1 MLTLSLTRR
10 YGLDCKYNSLN
21 EIAEGGRNDHPLFY
35 FEESNNFVA
44 DAGLET
50 DGMATST
57 AKLQESLKQLAGV
70 DILED
75 GGTAFKSTFQI
86 MRELAGAWDNISD
99 MNRAAIIEQV
109 AGKRGASYF
118 SSMMMNWEDAEN
130 AYKEAMN
137 SAGSAVKENEAFL
150 DSIEGRKRVFK
161 SAFESLSNNLLNGDL
176 VKTGISAGTQIV
188 KGLDSVIKHTGGGS
202 TLLLGGILGKSMLSG
217 FTRLLG
223 ADSFMD
229 AAKYTANIANTTGI
243 KGAFKS
249 LFSLLSPMQIAMGG
263 ITAGAL
269 AIGAAYKVWDNSTIQ
284 LSDAQEK
291 LNDSLSNVSSAQQHI
306 STIQEQIA
314 TNNEKITQLRSNGVT
329 TIQQSAELSNLQRQN
344 ELLKTQMKYQETIS
358 ENENLK
364 AASSAKIALGITS
377 AYASLGTSGDGQFE
391 DRKLSK
397 FAQFGRAIFR
407 TPARLFGLVDDD
419 EITEMEYA
427 TRAAED
433 YTIAQQRLEE
443 AQNGRFVNKRVTAL
457 DTGNVDEEYRRELEK
472 YGTAKYFETQEE
484 AVDYWENQAKE
495 SFEAYSSTLQ
505 QQYQYLEAFT
515 DQSTGKA
522 LKGYEKEFQQVRNNI
537 NSLKYKTS
545 TSEEDFLSY
554 LLGSSADYDKVS
566 SELANLSL
574 NDGFV
579 KGWED
584 SSKALKQF
592 ISEANSA
599 GMTDAASAIE
609 RIWRTMASDSPN
621 GALALVED
629 NYESLTLS
637 MQEYETRSAN
647 VLKAAKAGFS
657 VSGLDVESRN
667 TLFGSYQEAMMD
679 TKNGTRLD
687 YRLFDSTRAKNASKE
702 IGENLLELRT
712 QQKLLSTLQKSY
724 ADINNKIN
732 SSYGL
737 SKAPLIAEYQ
747 ERANELKQEM
757 ATVKSNISNLK
768 AARTELNGLNSEVYQ
783 YMSVADGAYNQS
795 AVADSM
801 GDSFKALKE
810 AADTGKKTS
819 ASAREF
825 MNLWTNQDLTGMKNS
840 EIAAQWDT
848 AFANME
854 KYYDAQYNSQ
864 GNLEK
869 YVLNEGKIISE
880 INKAGDVMDKTF
892 ITAGKDIEMTSSHVL
907 NLAKVMGISE
917 SAVTEMVNAL
927 ADYGYNVSFIDTAED
942 IESIAAKADPSK
954 TVEYLE
960 RYNEEI
966 IKLRANGISSNQ
978 TKFGNIDLNNRQ
990 AIHWTEEELQKQQAS
1005 SEYGVQV
1012 GDVST
1017 VLGSWDKFGEAEI
1030 PIAYSPILQTENGAK
1045 LLSQNTVSEY
1055 LWGLI
1060 DKATES
1066 GVELNKENLLKLD
1079 TEGLEFDGL
1088 QIKNLIADIGDTA
1101 EKTAQ
1106 SMHSLGKNGAL
1117 DLNVKA
1123 LDSYIDDIQEAR
1135 NATESGA
1142 ELDALDAEMTKA
1154 LFVRKQITRS
1164 SETNGVLGI
1173 DTEKEVGAVQ
1183 DGVKA
1188 LQDLQEAY
1196 ESYEVAKEARSKY
1209 SIDAKL
1215 EEEEGL
1221 YEASL
1226 SRLSDYVKEQNLE
1239 AKIGLDSDASAE
1251 EIGEKLKQLLSE
1263 GGVGEINGKLDISN
1277 VDVIGGEVVQEKASE
1292 VAQGI
1297 AEAINTTLTES
1308 KSALDSYLGEGNY
1321 QVELDAQGNIVSVTV
1336 ADTAEIPE
1344 VEVTAEVKEYDTS
1357 LVPSETSYT
1366 TNTTNV
1372 TNNEVNNKVT
1382 ATTEGEEAVKE
1393 FSSSIQSVPKDWTS
1407 NVNAIVTGTAD
1418 VKEMGSAIDGVNSKA
1433 VSISASTSGVGEVAT
1448 LAGAIAGVQS
1458 KSVTI
1463 SVNASVSGVAQQFLG
1478 KAGFGVNGTAHFGGT
1493 AYSTGNWGVRKNETA
1508 LLGEVGSELVVN
1520 PKTGTWHTVDRAS
1533 FENLPK
1539 GAIVFNHKQTEELFK
1554 NGYVTSGG
1562 GHGRVVGSL
1571 LNGTAHASGTALA
1584 EGSDTKNNDVDF
1596 ISIRLKRLADALDRL
1611 TNTAELYENFEEKNL
1626 DMQKAIA
1633 KAYEGVNENLSAY
1646 NAYMA
1651 KANSVGLDESYASKV
1666 RNGSMDIENIED
1678 DDLRTKITDYQKWYE
1693 AAEAVQDTIISLK
1706 KQVKELAKQKFDNI
1720 TQSYDSF
1727 LSLVNAIHD
1736 KYSAMND
1743 LFEEMEGRQSIEY
1756 LQEMGGQNNSA
1767 IARLRGQISEL
1778 LTELHEQETT
1788 TALPWSEAW
1797 VEAQAKIN
1805 ETKKALYE
1813 ARLELQE
1820 VNNEIRK
1827 TNWVDY
1833 NNLTAQLEAY
1843 GDEVDTVYNLIGDLN
1858 SFESANAAIT
1868 QNGISKLGV
1877 LTSSLKNARQQVANY
1892 ETAYEALNKELQLG
1906 VINEQEYQDELLDL
1920 QKSQRGAVESV
1931 KKYKDEIVSLI
1942 KDGINAETEA
1952 FQKLIEARKKDLS
1965 KQKEADDYAKTVADK
1980 TKDINRIRAQVAA
1993 LSGDDSQATKARI
2006 KSLQADLLEM
2016 EEDLAETRRDHEY
2029 NTMVEAYDDEVEH
2042 FGEIQDD
2049 KIEAL
2054 TASLAQQNEAIS
2066 SALTL
2071 AMDNYSTIYGQLN
2084 DLVEEY
2090 GISLSSNLVNPWT
2103 EATDAI
2109 NEYQSALKRATSNAN
2124 ISSSGYVSETDN
2136 QSVTHYGNN
2145 GASSGNYKSLSNGT
2159 AILDSANMR
2168 GTVLG
2173 FIPKGSIAES
2183 DGATHGGWIHVKYN
2197 GVWGWTSIGNLQKAA
2212 RGTFNASKGLTLT
2225 DEYGL
2230 GSEAIITKQ
2239 GVLRQLNSGD
2249 MVFNASQKSMLWKLS
2264 QMDVPAMVGD
2274 LGASVGMLSRLGG
2287 NSDGSTNISMNYGSL
2302 LTVNGNVDRDA
2313 LPDLEGICKA
2323 ASEYIKKDIT
2333 STFRK
2338 IGVK

>member
-1 MLTLSLTRR
+1 ML
-10 YGLDCKYNSLN
+10 
-21 EIAEGGRNDHPLFY
+21 
-35 FEESNNFVA
+35 
-44 DAGLET
+44 
-50 DGMATST
+50 
-57 AKLQESLKQLAGV
+57 
-70 DILED
+70 
-75 GGTAFKSTFQI
+75 
-86 MRELAGAWDNISD
+86 
-99 MNRAAIIEQV
+99 
-109 AGKRGASYF
+109 
-118 SSMMMNWEDAEN
+118 NWEDAEK
-130 AYKEAMN
+130 AYQEATN

-161 SAFESLSNNLLNGDL
+161 SAFESFSNDLLNGDL
-176 VKTGISAGTQIV
+176 IKTGISAGTQIV
-188 KGLDSVIKHTGGGS
+188 KGLDFAVKRTGGGTGLLIGGIIGKNIIS
-202 TLLLGGILGKSMLSG
+202 TLSRTWGTNTLSST
-217 FTRLLG
+217 FT
-223 ADSFMD
+223 
-229 AAKYTANIANTTGI
+229 NTVD
-243 KGAFKS
+243 AFKNFGAKGTADLLMSS
-249 LFSLLSPMQIAMGG
+249 LTPLQKTFGA
-263 ITAGAL
+263 ITAGA
-269 AIGAAYKVWDNSTIQ
+269 AAVYAAYKIWDASTVQ
-284 LSDAQEK
+284 LSEAQEQ
-291 LNDSLSNVSSAQQHI
+291 LNDSLSNSSSAQQHVA
-306 STIQEQIA
+306 TIEEQI
-314 TNNEKITQLRSNGVT
+314 TKNEEKMSQIRSSGAT
-329 TIQQSAELSNLQRQN
+329 TITKSAELANLYRQN
-344 ELLKTQMKYQETIS
+344 ELLKTQAQYEQTI
-358 ENENLK
+358 
-364 AASSAKIALGITS
+364 A
-377 AYASLGTSGDGQFE
+377 D
-391 DRKLSK
+391 
-397 FAQFGRAIFR
+397 
-407 TPARLFGLVDDD
+407 
-419 EITEMEYA
+419 TES
-427 TRAAED
+427 TRAAESARASLGISTGYVNLKTPNGYGLASD
-433 YTIAQQRLEE
+433 YKLDKFSQFLYSLPIPFMSHDETITDSEYAMKIAEEYSIAQQRLKDAQEGRFYNDKTFGYSEE
-443 AQNGRFVNKRVTAL
+443 AKKNKAEYEREKEL
-457 DTGNVDEEYRRELEK
+457 YGDYFQESFDT
-472 YGTAKYFETQEE
+472 QQE
-484 AVDYWENQAKE
+484 AVEFWQGQVSEFGDEYNAV
-495 SFEAYSSTLQ
+495 LQ

-515 DQSTGKA
+515 DKNTGKA
-522 LKGYEKEFQQVRNNI
+522 LKGYEEDFQKVRNNI
-537 NSLKYKTS
+537 NSLKYKNTTS
-545 TSEEDFLSY
+545 DEDFISY
-554 LLGSSADYDKVS
+554 LLGSSSDYDKLS
-566 SELANLSL
+566 TELANLAL

-579 KGWED
+579 EGWED

-599 GMTDAASAIE
+599 GMTDAATKIE
-609 RIWRTMASDSPN
+609 RIWKSMASGAPN
-621 GALALVED
+621 AALALVED
-629 NYESLTLS
+629 NYESLTIS
-637 MQEYETRSAN
+637 MQEYEKRASNVAQSA
-647 VLKAAKAGFS
+647 KSGFG
-657 VSGLDVESRN
+657 VSGLGVESYDI
-667 TLFGSYQEAMMD
+667 LAGSYREAMMD
-679 TKNGTRLD
+679 TQNGIRLD
-687 YRLFDSTRAKNASKE
+687 YRLFDKARARDASKE
-702 IGENLLELRT
+702 IGENTSELRT
-712 QQKLLSTLQKSY
+712 QQKLLATLKSNY
-724 ADINNKIN
+724 ADVVSQMEEYGKRPN
-732 SSYGL
+732 SEATFASFA
-737 SKAPLIAEYQ
+737 S
-747 ERANELKQEM
+747 RANELKQEM
-757 ATVKSNISNLK
+757 SVVKSNISNLRS
-768 AARTELNGLNSEVYQ
+768 ARAELNGLNSEVYQ
-783 YMSVADGAYNQS
+783 YMNAADGSYNQS
-795 AVADSM
+795 AVTD
-801 GDSFKALKE
+801 ALGASYQDLIE
-810 AADTGKKTS
+810 SVESGKTS
-819 ASAREF
+819 SAAAREF
-825 MNLWTNQDLTGMKNS
+825 IDLWTFDDQTGKKNS
-840 EIAAQWDT
+840 EIVNEWG
-848 AFANME
+848 
-854 KYYDAQYNSQ
+854 DALGRMQQFFDPHTNGQ
-864 GNLEK
+864 GTVDK
-869 YVLNEGKIISE
+869 WVLNDTNL
-880 INKAGDVMDKTF
+880 INKLREAEQAMNVSFLDSNKNIKMN
-892 ITAGKDIEMTSSHVL
+892 SSHL
-907 NLAKVMGISE
+907 MNLAKYLDISK
-917 SAVTEMVNAL
+917 SNATELINAL
-927 ADYGYNVSFIDTAED
+927 ADYGYNVEISNTATDFADLASNAGDAKEILDSYEVNGDIGKYIKDYQEALLSGKQYDTKDVDEYIKSIQKAREEANTKGDGTATAELNEEMAFALEQREIMARTKETASVMARSIDEMGSGAIKDGISAMQQLQSAYDTYNASVGAYNYGIDVD
-942 IESIAAKADPSK
+942 IES
-954 TVEYLE
+954 
-960 RYNEEI
+960 
-966 IKLRANGISSNQ
+966 
-978 TKFGNIDLNNRQ
+978 
-990 AIHWTEEELQKQQAS
+990 
-1005 SEYGVQV
+1005 SEG
-1012 GDVST
+1012 
-1017 VLGSWDKFGEAEI
+1017 
-1030 PIAYSPILQTENGAK
+1030 
-1045 LLSQNTVSEY
+1045 
-1055 LWGLI
+1055 
-1060 DKATES
+1060 
-1066 GVELNKENLLKLD
+1066 ELN
-1079 TEGLEFDGL
+1079 
-1088 QIKNLIADIGDTA
+1088 
-1101 EKTAQ
+1101 
-1106 SMHSLGKNGAL
+1106 SAL
-1117 DLNVKA
+1117 
-1123 LDSYIDDIQEAR
+1123 
-1135 NATESGA
+1135 A
-1142 ELDALDAEMTKA
+1142 ELA
-1154 LFVRKQITRS
+1154 
-1164 SETNGVLGI
+1164 
-1173 DTEKEVGAVQ
+1173 
-1183 DGVKA
+1183 
-1188 LQDLQEAY
+1188 
-1196 ESYEVAKEARSKY
+1196 
-1209 SIDAKL
+1209 
-1215 EEEEGL
+1215 
-1221 YEASL
+1221 
-1226 SRLSDYVKEQNLE
+1226 DYVQEQDLE
-1239 AKIGLDSDASAE
+1239 AKIGLDEDASSI
-1251 EIGEKLKQLLSE
+1251 EIQDKLRSLLGE
-1263 GGVGEINGKLDISN
+1263 GGVGKINGELDISDFSI
-1277 VDVIGGEVVQEKASE
+1277 VGGEVAEEKASDI
-1292 VAQGI
+1292 ARGI
-1297 AEAINTTLTES
+1297 AEAINSTLSES
-1308 KSALDSYLGEGNY
+1308 KSALDTYLGEGNY
-1321 QVELDAQGNIVSVTV
+1321 QVELDARGNIVSVTV
-1336 ADTAEIPE
+1336 ANTSELPE
-1344 VEVTAEVKEYDTS
+1344 VPVTAEVNALTAGVAAEAFTVPVKGEVTEVVAQEYNDAPNVIAPTTVQIDATGNVTEVTMDES
-1357 LVPSETSYT
+1357 VGTPEVPVTADIQSYNAPEEATVSSTVHETKIT
-1366 TNTTNV
+1366 DNQVNTTFN
-1372 TNNEVNNKVT
+1372 
-1382 ATTEGEEAVKE
+1382 
-1393 FSSSIQSVPKDWTS
+1393 
-1407 NVNAIVTGTAD
+1407 
-1418 VKEMGSAIDGVNSKA
+1418 
-1433 VSISASTSGVGEVAT
+1433 ASTSGEDAVNALKDSIGNVNGKDVDVKANTTGQPEVAT
-1448 LAGAIAGVQS
+1448 LKSTIDSVNGKSVTVSATTSGVEDVSSLASAISGVQS
-1458 KSVTI
+1458 KSVSINVSANI
-1463 SVNASVSGVAQQFLG
+1463 SADARKAMGVG
-1478 KAGFGVNGTAHFGGT
+1478 GINGTAHFGGT

-1533 FENLPK
+1533 FERLPK
-1539 GAIVFNHKQTEELFK
+1539 GSIVFNHKQTEELFK

-1626 DMQKAIA
+1626 DTQKAIA

-1827 TNWVDY
+1827 TNWLDY

-1868 QNGISKLGV
+1868 QNGISKLGA

-2006 KSLQADLLEM
+2006 KSLQADLLKM

-2054 TASLAQQNEAIS
+2054 TASLAHQNEAIS

-2071 AMDNYSTIYGQLN
+2071 ARDNYATIYGQLN

-2124 ISSSGYVSETDN
+2124 ISSGGYVSETDN

-2173 FIPKGSIAES
+2173 FIPKGGIAES

-2249 MVFNASQKSMLWKLS
+2249 MVFNASQKNMLWKLS
-2264 QMDVPAMVGD
+2264 QMNVPAMIGD

>member
-1 MLTLSLTRR
+1 
-10 YGLDCKYNSLN
+10 
-21 EIAEGGRNDHPLFY
+21 
-35 FEESNNFVA
+35 
-44 DAGLET
+44 
-50 DGMATST
+50 
-57 AKLQESLKQLAGV
+57 
-70 DILED
+70 
-75 GGTAFKSTFQI
+75 
-86 MRELAGAWDNISD
+86 
-99 MNRAAIIEQV
+99 
-109 AGKRGASYF
+109 
-118 SSMMMNWEDAEN
+118 MNWEDAEN

-176 VKTGISAGTQIV
+176 VKTGITAGTQIV
-188 KGLDSVIKHTGGGS
+188 KGLDFAIKHTGGGT
-202 TLLLGGILGKSMLSG
+202 TLLLGGILGKSLVSG
-217 FTRLLG
+217 FTKLLG
-223 ADSFMD
+223 ADNFLD
-229 AAKYTANIANTTGI
+229 ATKFTANIANTTGAE
-243 KGAFKS
+243 GAFKS
-249 LFSLLSPMQIAMGG
+249 LFGLLSKTQLAMGA

-269 AIGAAYKVWDNSTIQ
+269 AIGVMYKVWDSSTIQ
-284 LSDAQEK
+284 LSDAQER
-291 LNDSLSNVSSAQQHI
+291 LNDSLSNVSSAQQHVA
-306 STIQEQIA
+306 TIQEQIIK
-314 TNNEKITQLRSNGVT
+314 NNERISQLRSNGVT
-329 TIQQSAELSNLQRQN
+329 TIAQSAELANLQRQN
-344 ELLKTQMKYQETIS
+344 DLLKTQEQYQQTIID
-358 ENENLK
+358 NESLK
-364 AASSAKIALGITS
+364 AASSAKIALGITN
-377 AYASLGTSGDGQFE
+377 AYASIGTGSDGQFE
-391 DRKLSK
+391 DKKLSK
-397 FAQFGRAIFR
+397 FAQFARAVFY
-407 TPARLFGLVDDD
+407 TPAKLFGLMTEDNG
-419 EITEMEYA
+419 ITEMEYA

-433 YTIAQQRLEE
+433 YAIAQQRLKE
-443 AQNGRFVNKRVTAL
+443 AQEGKFVNKRVTAL
-457 DTGNVDEEYRRELEK
+457 DTGEVDAEYRREREK
-472 YGTAKYFETQEE
+472 YGTAKYFATQQE
-484 AVDYWENQAKE
+484 AVDFWQTQADE
-495 SFEAYSSTLQ
+495 SFEAYSSTLK

-522 LKGYEKEFQQVRNNI
+522 LKGYENEFKEARNNI

-566 SELANLSL
+566 SELANLAL

-599 GMTDAASAIE
+599 GMTDAVSAIE
-609 RIWRTMASDSPN
+609 RIWRTMASDSPS

-629 NYESLTLS
+629 NFESLTIS

-679 TKNGTRLD
+679 TQNGTRLD
-687 YRLFDSTRAKNASKE
+687 YRLFDKARARNASKE
-702 IGENLLELRT
+702 IGDNTSELRT
-712 QQKLLSTLQKSY
+712 QQKLLATLQSNYDKVVN
-724 ADINNKIN
+724 DIE
-732 SSYGL
+732 SRTASYGGRYVTAEQMAVL
-737 SKAPLIAEYQ
+737 NDYKA
-747 ERANELKQEM
+747 RAQELKQEM
-757 ATVKSNISNLK
+757 SIVKSNISNLRS
-768 AARTELNGLNSEVYQ
+768 ARSELNGLNSEVYQ
-783 YMSVADGAYNQS
+783 YMTAADGSYNQS
-795 AVADSM
+795 AVTD
-801 GDSFKALKE
+801 ALGESYKDLI
-810 AADTGKKTS
+810 DTVESGKKSS

-825 MNLWTNQDLTGMKNS
+825 MDLWTFDDQTSKKNS
-840 EIAAQWDT
+840 EIVKEWDGALARMQQFFDPHT
-848 AFANME
+848 
-854 KYYDAQYNSQ
+854 NSQ
-864 GNLEK
+864 GTVDK
-869 YVLNEGKIISE
+869 YVLNAGNVISKLKE
-880 INKAGDVMDKTF
+880 AEQDMNVTFLDSDKN
-892 ITAGKDIEMTSSHVL
+892 IKMNSSHL
-907 NLAKVMGISE
+907 MNLAKWLNISK
-917 SAVTEMVNAL
+917 SNATELINAL
-927 ADYGYNVSFIDTAED
+927 ADYGYNVEISNTATD
-942 IESIAAKADPSK
+942 FADLASNAGDAKE
-954 TVEYLE
+954 V
-960 RYNEEI
+960 
-966 IKLRANGISSNQ
+966 
-978 TKFGNIDLNNRQ
+978 
-990 AIHWTEEELQKQQAS
+990 
-1005 SEYGVQV
+1005 
-1012 GDVST
+1012 
-1017 VLGSWDKFGEAEI
+1017 
-1030 PIAYSPILQTENGAK
+1030 
-1045 LLSQNTVSEY
+1045 
-1055 LWGLI
+1055 
-1060 DKATES
+1060 
-1066 GVELNKENLLKLD
+1066 
-1079 TEGLEFDGL
+1079 
-1088 QIKNLIADIGDTA
+1088 
-1101 EKTAQ
+1101 
-1106 SMHSLGKNGAL
+1106 
-1117 DLNVKA
+1117 
-1123 LDSYIDDIQEAR
+1123 LDSYGVTGNIGDYIKEYQEAFLSGKKYDTKNIDEYIKAIQEAR
-1135 NATESGA
+1135 VKANTNKDGASTA
-1142 ELDALDAEMTKA
+1142 ELNEEMAFALEQREIMARTTETSKIMAQNTEKMTSSIMRDGVSAMQELQSAYDNYNASTKA
-1154 LFVRKQITRS
+1154 K
-1164 SETNGVLGI
+1164 GYGI
-1173 DTEKEVGAVQ
+1173 DVDV
-1183 DGVKA
+1183 
-1188 LQDLQEAY
+1188 
-1196 ESYEVAKEARSKY
+1196 
-1209 SIDAKL
+1209 
-1215 EEEEGL
+1215 
-1221 YEASL
+1221 EASEGEL
-1226 SRLSDYVKEQNLE
+1226 NSALATLSDYVQEQDLE
-1239 AKIGLDSDASAE
+1239 TKIGLDEDASST
-1251 EIGEKLKQLLSE
+1251 EIQEKLRSMLGE
-1263 GGVGEINGKLDISN
+1263 GGVGKINGQLDISN
-1277 VDVIGGEVVQEKASE
+1277 VDITGEEVAQEKASE
-1292 VAQGI
+1292 VAQRI

-1308 KSALDSYLGEGNY
+1308 KSALDEYLGEGNY

-1344 VEVTAEVKEYDTS
+1344 VPVTADVQKYDMSGVADKAFSTT
-1357 LVPSETSYT
+1357 ETK
-1366 TNTTNV
+1366 V
-1372 TNNEVNNKVT
+1372 TNQVNNVQSNVT
-1382 ATTEGEEAVKE
+1382 ATTSGQDDVESLKSSVAGVADKAVDIKANTIGQAGVDTLR
-1393 FSSSIQSVPKDWTS
+1393 STI
-1407 NVNAIVTGTAD
+1407 NA
-1418 VKEMGSAIDGVNSKA
+1418 VNSKD
-1433 VSISASTSGVGEVAT
+1433 VTISASTSGVGEVAT

-2054 TASLAQQNEAIS
+2054 TASLAHQNEAIS

-2071 AMDNYSTIYGQLN
+2071 ARDNYATIYGQLN

-2124 ISSSGYVSETDN
+2124 ISSGGYVSETDN
-2136 QSVTHYGNN
+2136 QSITHYGNN
-2145 GASSGNYKSLSNGT
+2145 GVSSGNYKSLYNGT
-2159 AILDSANMR
+2159 AIMDSASMR

-2173 FIPKGSIAES
+2173 FIPKGSLAES
-2183 DGATHGGWIHVKYN
+2183 DGATHSGWIHVKYN

-2249 MVFNASQKSMLWKLS
+2249 MVFNASQKNMLWKLS
-2264 QMDVPAMVGD
+2264 QMNVPAMIGD
-2274 LGASVGMLSRLGG
+2274 LGASVGALSRLGG
-2287 NSDGSTNISMNYGSL
+2287 ENSGGANISMNYGSL

>member
-1 MLTLSLTRR
+1 
-10 YGLDCKYNSLN
+10 
-21 EIAEGGRNDHPLFY
+21 
-35 FEESNNFVA
+35 
-44 DAGLET
+44 
-50 DGMATST
+50 
-57 AKLQESLKQLAGV
+57 
-70 DILED
+70 
-75 GGTAFKSTFQI
+75 
-86 MRELAGAWDNISD
+86 
-99 MNRAAIIEQV
+99 
-109 AGKRGASYF
+109 
-118 SSMMMNWEDAEN
+118 
-130 AYKEAMN
+130 
-137 SAGSAVKENEAFL
+137 
-150 DSIEGRKRVFK
+150 
-161 SAFESLSNNLLNGDL
+161 
-176 VKTGISAGTQIV
+176 
-188 KGLDSVIKHTGGGS
+188 
-202 TLLLGGILGKSMLSG
+202 
-217 FTRLLG
+217 
-223 ADSFMD
+223 
-229 AAKYTANIANTTGI
+229 
-243 KGAFKS
+243 
-249 LFSLLSPMQIAMGG
+249 
-263 ITAGAL
+263 
-269 AIGAAYKVWDNSTIQ
+269 
-284 LSDAQEK
+284 
-291 LNDSLSNVSSAQQHI
+291 
-306 STIQEQIA
+306 
-314 TNNEKITQLRSNGVT
+314 
-329 TIQQSAELSNLQRQN
+329 
-344 ELLKTQMKYQETIS
+344 MKYQETIS

-407 TPARLFGLVDDD
+407 APAKLFGLVDDD

-443 AQNGRFVNKRVTAL
+443 AHNGKFVNKRVTAF
-457 DTGNVDEEYRRELEK
+457 DTGDVDEEYRREREK

-495 SFEAYSSTLQ
+495 SFEAYSSILQ

-522 LKGYEKEFQQVRNNI
+522 LRGYEKEFQQVRNNI

-566 SELANLSL
+566 SELANLAL

-592 ISEANSA
+592 IDEANSA
-599 GMTDAASAIE
+599 GMTDAVSAIE
-609 RIWRTMASDSPN
+609 RIWRTMASDSPS

-629 NYESLTLS
+629 NFESLTIS

-679 TKNGTRLD
+679 TQNGTRLD
-687 YRLFDSTRAKNASKE
+687 YRLFDKARARNASKE
-702 IGENLLELRT
+702 IGDNISELRT
-712 QQKLLSTLQKSY
+712 QQKLLATLQSNYDKVVN
-724 ADINNKIN
+724 DIE
-732 SSYGL
+732 SRTASYGGRYVTAEQMAVL
-737 SKAPLIAEYQ
+737 DDYKA
-747 ERANELKQEM
+747 RANELKQEM

-990 AIHWTEEELQKQQAS
+990 AIHWTDEELQKQQAS
-1005 SEYGVQV
+1005 SEYGIQV

-1055 LWGLI
+1055 LWGII

-1066 GVELNKENLLKLD
+1066 GVELNKENILKLD

-1106 SMHSLGKNGAL
+1106 SMHSLGENGAL

-1135 NATESGA
+1135 DATESGA

-1164 SETNGVLGI
+1164 SETNGVFGI

-1239 AKIGLDSDASAE
+1239 AKIGLDTDASSE

-1263 GGVGEINGKLDISN
+1263 GGVGKINGELDIS
-1277 VDVIGGEVVQEKASE
+1277 DFEITGGEVTQEKASE
-1292 VAQGI
+1292 AARQI
-1297 AEAINTTLTES
+1297 AESINTTLTES
-1308 KSALDSYLGEGNY
+1308 KSELDTYLGEGNY

-1336 ADTAEIPE
+1336 SDTAEIPE
-1344 VEVTAEVKEYDTS
+1344 IPVKAEVQGVAEQAFS
-1357 LVPSETSYT
+1357 N
-1366 TNTTNV
+1366 TNVERKITNV
-1372 TNNEVNNKVT
+1372 TDNQVNTTVSVT
-1382 ATTEGEEAVKE
+1382 AVGQESVDSLNKSISNTNGKNVEVVATPVGEIGVR
-1393 FSSSIQSVPKDWTS
+1393 
-1407 NVNAIVTGTAD
+1407 NLVNAIDRVRDKEAIVNAVTNGIETVQALA
-1418 VKEMGSAIDGVNSKA
+1418 SAIGGVNSKD
-1433 VSISASTSGVGEVAT
+1433 
-1448 LAGAIAGVQS
+1448 
-1458 KSVTI
+1458 VTI
-1463 SVNASVSGVAQQFLG
+1463 NVGASVSGVAQQFLG
-1478 KAGFGVNGTAHFGGT
+1478 KVGINGTAHFGGT

-1626 DMQKAIA
+1626 DTQKAIA

-1651 KANSVGLDESYASKV
+1651 KANSIGLDESYASKV

-1678 DDLRTKITDYQKWYE
+1678 DELRTKITDYQKWYE

-1720 TQSYDSF
+1720 TKSYDSF

-1767 IARLRGQISEL
+1767 ISRLRGQISEL
-1778 LTELHEQETT
+1778 LTELHFQE
-1788 TALPWSEAW
+1788 ANNAPMWSEAW

-1805 ETKKALYE
+1805 EVKKELYE

-1833 NNLTAQLEAY
+1833 NNLTSQLEAY

-1868 QNGISKLGV
+1868 QNGISKLGT

-1892 ETAYEALNKELQLG
+1892 ETAYEALNKELALG

-1931 KKYKDEIVSLI
+1931 KKYKDEIISLV

-1965 KQKEADDYAKTVADK
+1965 KQKEADDYAKTIADK

-2029 NTMVEAYDDEVEH
+2029 NTMVEAYDEEVEH

-2054 TASLAQQNEAIS
+2054 TESLAKQNDIIS

-2071 AMDNYSTIYGQLN
+2071 AKDNYSVIYGQLN

-2090 GISLSSNLVNPWT
+2090 GVSLSDNLVDPWV

-2109 NEYQSALKRATSNAN
+2109 NEYKAALQRATSNAS
-2124 ISSSGYVSETDN
+2124 ISSGGYVSETDN
-2136 QSVTHYGNN
+2136 QSITHYGDN
-2145 GASSGNYKSLSNGT
+2145 GVGRGNYRSLYDGT
-2159 AILDSANMR
+2159 AIMDSAHIR
-2168 GTVLG
+2168 GKVLG
-2173 FIPKGSIAES
+2173 FVPKGSIAES
-2183 DGATHGGWIHVKYN
+2183 DGAIHDGWIHIKYN
-2197 GVWGWTSIGNLQKAA
+2197 DVWGWTSIGNLKRAA

-2249 MVFNASQKSMLWKLS
+2249 MVFNASQKNMLWKLS
-2264 QMDVPAMVGD
+2264 QMNVPAMIGD
-2274 LGASVGMLSRLGG
+2274 LGASVGILSRLGG

-2302 LTVNGNVDRDA
+2302 LTVNGNVDREA
-2313 LPDLEGICKA
+2313 LPNLEDICKA

>member
-1 MLTLSLTRR
+1 MTVAANDAMQDPASTGTALRT
-10 YGLDCKYNSLN
+10 
-21 EIAEGGRNDHPLFY
+21 IALRLRGMKVAL
-35 FEESNNFVA
+35 A
-44 DAGLET
+44 DAGEET
-50 DGMATST
+50 DGMAVST

-75 GGTAFKSTFQI
+75 NGTTFKSTFQI
-86 MRELAGAWDNISD
+86 MRELAGAWDNLGD
-99 MNRAAIIEQV
+99 MAKASIIEQV

-118 SSMMMNWEDAEN
+118 SSMMLNWEDAEK
-130 AYKEAMN
+130 AYQEATN

-150 DSIEGRKRVFK
+150 NSIEGRKRVFK
-161 SAFESLSNNLLNGDL
+161 SAFESFSNDLLDGNLI
-176 VKTGISAGTQIV
+176 KTGISAGTQIV
-188 KGLDSVIKHTGGGS
+188 KGLDFAVKHTGGG
-202 TLLLGGILGKSMLSG
+202 TGLLIGGILSKNIISTLSRTWG
-217 FTRLLG
+217 TNTLSSTFT
-223 ADSFMD
+223 
-229 AAKYTANIANTTGI
+229 NTVD
-243 KGAFKS
+243 AFKNFGAKGTADLLMSS
-249 LFSLLSPMQIAMGG
+249 LTPLQKTFGA
-263 ITAGAL
+263 ITAGA
-269 AIGAAYKVWDNSTIQ
+269 AAVYAAYKIWDASTVQ
-284 LSDAQEK
+284 LSEAQEQ
-291 LNDSLSNVSSAQQHI
+291 LNDSLSNSTSAQQHVA
-306 STIQEQIA
+306 TIEEQI
-314 TNNEKITQLRSNGVT
+314 TKNEEKMSQIRSSGVT
-329 TIQQSAELSNLQRQN
+329 TITKSAELANLYRQN
-344 ELLKTQMKYQETIS
+344 ELLKTQAQYEQTIADTES
-358 ENENLK
+358 SR
-364 AASSAKIALGITS
+364 AAESARAALGISTG
-377 AYASLGTSGDGQFE
+377 YVNLKTPNGYGLASDYKLDKFSQFLYSLPIPFMSHSE
-391 DRKLSK
+391 
-397 FAQFGRAIFR
+397 
-407 TPARLFGLVDDD
+407 T
-419 EITEMEYA
+419 ITDSEYA
-427 TRAAED
+427 MKIAEE
-433 YTIAQQRLEE
+433 YSIAQQRLKDAQEGRFYNDKTFGYSEE
-443 AQNGRFVNKRVTAL
+443 AKKNKAEYEREKEL
-457 DTGNVDEEYRRELEK
+457 YGDYFLESFDT
-472 YGTAKYFETQEE
+472 QQE
-484 AVDYWENQAKE
+484 AVDFWQGQVSEFGDEYNAVLK
-495 SFEAYSSTLQ
+495 

-515 DQSTGKA
+515 DKNTGKA
-522 LKGYEKEFQQVRNNI
+522 LKGYETDFQKVRNNI
-537 NSLKYKTS
+537 NSLKYKNATS
-545 TSEEDFLSY
+545 DEDFLSY
-554 LLGSSADYDKVS
+554 LLGSSSDYDKLS
-566 SELANLSL
+566 TELANLAL

-584 SSKALKQF
+584 SSKALQQF
-592 ISEANSA
+592 INEANSA
-599 GMTDAASAIE
+599 GMTDATTKIE
-609 RIWRTMASDSPN
+609 RIWKSMASGAPN
-621 GALALVED
+621 AALALVED
-629 NYESLTLS
+629 NYEALTLS
-637 MQEYETRSAN
+637 MQEYEKRASN
-647 VLKAAKAGFS
+647 VVQAAKSGFG
-657 VSGLDVESRN
+657 VSGLGVESYDI
-667 TLFGSYQEAMMD
+667 LAGSYREAMMD
-679 TKNGTRLD
+679 TQNGIRLD
-687 YRLFDSTRAKNASKE
+687 YQLFDKARARDASKE
-702 IGENLLELRT
+702 IGENTSELRT
-712 QQKLLSTLQKSY
+712 QQKLLASLKSNYADVVSQMEEYGKRPNQSASTLESFT
-724 ADINNKIN
+724 N
-732 SSYGL
+732 
-737 SKAPLIAEYQ
+737 
-747 ERANELKQEM
+747 RANELKQEM
-757 ATVKSNISNLK
+757 SIVKSNISNLRS
-768 AARTELNGLNSEVYQ
+768 ARAELNGLNSEVYQ
-783 YMSVADGAYNQS
+783 YMNAADGSYNQS
-795 AVADSM
+795 AVTD
-801 GDSFKALKE
+801 ALGASYQDLIE
-810 AADTGKKTS
+810 SVESGKKSS
-819 ASAREF
+819 AAAREF
-825 MNLWTNQDLTGMKNS
+825 IDLWTFDDQTGKKNS
-840 EIAAQWDT
+840 EIVNEWG
-848 AFANME
+848 
-854 KYYDAQYNSQ
+854 DALGRMQQFFDPHTN
-864 GNLEK
+864 GHGTVDK
-869 YVLNEGKIISE
+869 WVLNDTNL
-880 INKAGDVMDKTF
+880 INKLREAEQAMNVSFLDSNKNIKMN
-892 ITAGKDIEMTSSHVL
+892 SSHL
-907 NLAKVMGISE
+907 MNLAKYLDISK
-917 SAVTEMVNAL
+917 SNATELINAL
-927 ADYGYNVSFIDTAED
+927 ADYGYNVEISNTATDFADLASNAGDAKEILDSYKVNGDIGKYIKDYQEALLGGKQYDTKDVDEYIKSIQKAREEANTKGDGTATAELNEEMAFALEQREIMARTKETASVMARSIDEMGSGSIKDGISAMQQLQSAYDTYNASVKAYDNYGIDVD
-942 IESIAAKADPSK
+942 IESSK
-954 TVEYLE
+954 
-960 RYNEEI
+960 
-966 IKLRANGISSNQ
+966 G
-978 TKFGNIDLNNRQ
+978 
-990 AIHWTEEELQKQQAS
+990 
-1005 SEYGVQV
+1005 
-1012 GDVST
+1012 
-1017 VLGSWDKFGEAEI
+1017 
-1030 PIAYSPILQTENGAK
+1030 
-1045 LLSQNTVSEY
+1045 
-1055 LWGLI
+1055 
-1060 DKATES
+1060 
-1066 GVELNKENLLKLD
+1066 ELN
-1079 TEGLEFDGL
+1079 
-1088 QIKNLIADIGDTA
+1088 
-1101 EKTAQ
+1101 
-1106 SMHSLGKNGAL
+1106 SAL
-1117 DLNVKA
+1117 
-1123 LDSYIDDIQEAR
+1123 
-1135 NATESGA
+1135 A
-1142 ELDALDAEMTKA
+1142 ELA
-1154 LFVRKQITRS
+1154 
-1164 SETNGVLGI
+1164 
-1173 DTEKEVGAVQ
+1173 
-1183 DGVKA
+1183 
-1188 LQDLQEAY
+1188 
-1196 ESYEVAKEARSKY
+1196 
-1209 SIDAKL
+1209 
-1215 EEEEGL
+1215 
-1221 YEASL
+1221 
-1226 SRLSDYVKEQNLE
+1226 DYVKEQDLE
-1239 AKIGLDSDASAE
+1239 AKIGLDEDASST
-1251 EIGEKLKQLLSE
+1251 EIQDKLSSLLE
-1263 GGVGEINGKLDISN
+1263 QGGVGKINGKLDIS
-1277 VDVIGGEVVQEKASE
+1277 DFEITGGEVAEEKASE
-1292 VAQGI
+1292 IAKGI

-1308 KSALDSYLGEGNY
+1308 KSALDEYLGEGNY

-1336 ADTAEIPE
+1336 SDTAEIPE
-1344 VEVTAEVKEYDTS
+1344 VPVQGEIQGYETKMPDVSSRVYEEKITSNQVNTTETLTAEVNGKESVDEFTS
-1357 LVPSETSYT
+1357 SV
-1366 TNTTNV
+1366 
-1372 TNNEVNNKVT
+1372 
-1382 ATTEGEEAVKE
+1382 
-1393 FSSSIQSVPKDWTS
+1393 QSVPKETTA
-1407 NVNAIVTGTAD
+1407 NVDADVTGTED
-1418 VKEMGSAIDGVNSKA
+1418 VNELVSAMGGVYDKSALITAITSGLEA
-1433 VSISASTSGVGEVAT
+1433 VSALAS
-1448 LAGAIAGVQS
+1448 AIAGVHS
-1458 KSVTI
+1458 KDVTI
-1463 SVNASVSGVAQQFLG
+1463 NVGASVSGVAQQFLG

-1539 GAIVFNHKQTEELFK
+1539 GSIVFNHKQTEELFK

-1626 DMQKAIA
+1626 DTQKAIA

-1720 TQSYDSF
+1720 TKSYDSF

-1868 QNGISKLGV
+1868 QNGISKLGI

-2054 TASLAQQNEAIS
+2054 TASLAHQNEAIS

-2071 AMDNYSTIYGQLN
+2071 ARDNYATIYGQLN

-2124 ISSSGYVSETDN
+2124 ISSGGYVSETDN
-2136 QSVTHYGNN
+2136 QSITHYGNN
-2145 GASSGNYKSLSNGT
+2145 GVSSGNYKSLYNGT
-2159 AILDSANMR
+2159 AIMDSASMR

-2173 FIPKGSIAES
+2173 FIPKGSLAES
-2183 DGATHGGWIHVKYN
+2183 DGATHSGWIHVKYN

-2274 LGASVGMLSRLGG
+2274 LALSVGALSRIDGENIGG
-2287 NSDGSTNISMNYGSL
+2287 ANISMNYGSL

>member
-1 MLTLSLTRR
+1 
-10 YGLDCKYNSLN
+10 
-21 EIAEGGRNDHPLFY
+21 
-35 FEESNNFVA
+35 
-44 DAGLET
+44 
-50 DGMATST
+50 
-57 AKLQESLKQLAGV
+57 
-70 DILED
+70 
-75 GGTAFKSTFQI
+75 
-86 MRELAGAWDNISD
+86 
-99 MNRAAIIEQV
+99 
-109 AGKRGASYF
+109 
-118 SSMMMNWEDAEN
+118 MNWEDAEK
-130 AYKEAMN
+130 AYQEATN

-176 VKTGISAGTQIV
+176 VKTGITAGTQIV
-188 KGLDSVIKHTGGGS
+188 KGLDFAIKHTGGG
-202 TLLLGGILGKSMLSG
+202 TFLLGGGMLLKSVASG
-217 FTRLLG
+217 LTKTLMSDSAFGALTDVFSNVRTFGIKSTVGSLLKLLTPMQTTLG
-223 ADSFMD
+223 AIGV
-229 AAKYTANIANTTGI
+229 AAATVGI
-243 KGAFKS
+243 
-249 LFSLLSPMQIAMGG
+249 
-263 ITAGAL
+263 
-269 AIGAAYKVWDNSTIQ
+269 AYKVWDVNTVQ
-284 LSDAQEK
+284 LSEAHEK

-306 STIQEQIA
+306 ATIEEQISA
-314 TNNEKITQLRSNGVT
+314 NEEKISQIRKSGAT
-329 TIQQSAELSNLQRQN
+329 TITKTAELSNLQKQN
-344 ELLKTQMKYQETIS
+344 ELLKIQQQYQQTIADTES
-358 ENENLK
+358 LK
-364 AASSAKIALGITS
+364 AASSARLALNISGGYVS
-377 AYASLGTSGDGQFE
+377 GGGTSNDGVRSDKKVGKFTQFL
-391 DRKLSK
+391 RTIF
-397 FAQFGRAIFR
+397 FARDND
-407 TPARLFGLVDDD
+407 L
-419 EITEMEYA
+419 TETEYA
-427 TRAAED
+427 LRTAED
-433 YTIAQQRLEE
+433 YSVAQQRLNE
-443 AQNGRFVNKRVTAL
+443 ARLGQFVNKDIFGSAN
-457 DTGNVDEEYRRELEK
+457 DKEYDRELEK
-472 YGTAKYFETQEE
+472 YGTVKTFKTQQE
-484 AVDYWENQAKE
+484 AVEFWESQTSSLYEEYATSLSQQYKYLE
-495 SFEAYSSTLQ
+495 SF
-505 QQYQYLEAFT
+505 T
-515 DQSTGKA
+515 DKSTGKA
-522 LKGYEKEFQQVRNNI
+522 LKGYEKDFQRVRDNI
-537 NSLKYKTS
+537 NSLQYKTA
-545 TSEEDFLSY
+545 TSDESFLNY
-554 LLGSSADYDKVS
+554 LLGSSTDYDKVS
-566 SELANLSL
+566 SELANLAL

-584 SSKALKQF
+584 SSKALEQF
-592 ISEANSA
+592 INEANSA
-599 GMTDAASAIE
+599 GMTNATEKIE
-609 RIWRTMASDSPN
+609 NIWKSMASGSPN
-621 GALALVED
+621 AALSLVED

-637 MQEYETRSAN
+637 MQEYETRSTN

-657 VSGLDVESRN
+657 VGGLDVESRN

-679 TKNGTRLD
+679 TQNGIRLD
-687 YRLFDSTRAKNASKE
+687 YRLFDKARARNASKE
-702 IGENLLELRT
+702 IGDNTSELRT
-712 QQKLLSTLQKSY
+712 QQKLLATLKNNYAEVESQIEEYSKRPTQSASTLESFT
-724 ADINNKIN
+724 N
-732 SSYGL
+732 
-737 SKAPLIAEYQ
+737 
-747 ERANELKQEM
+747 RANELKQEM
-757 ATVKSNISNLK
+757 SIVKSNISNLRS
-768 AARTELNGLNSEVYQ
+768 ARSELNGLNSEVYQ
-783 YMSVADGAYNQS
+783 YMNAADGSYNQS
-795 AVADSM
+795 AVTD
-801 GDSFKALKE
+801 ALGE
-810 AADTGKKTS
+810 SYQDLIESVESGKTS
-819 ASAREF
+819 SAAAREF
-825 MNLWTNQDLTGMKNS
+825 IDLWTFDDQTSKKNS
-840 EIAAQWDT
+840 EIVNEWGDSLARMQQFFDPHT
-848 AFANME
+848 NG
-854 KYYDAQYNSQ
+854 Q
-864 GNLEK
+864 GTVDK
-869 YVLNEGKIISE
+869 WVLNDTNL
-880 INKAGDVMDKTF
+880 INKLREAEQAMNVSFLDSDNNIKMN
-892 ITAGKDIEMTSSHVL
+892 SSHL
-907 NLAKVMGISE
+907 MNLAKYLNISK
-917 SAVTEMVNAL
+917 SNATALINAL
-927 ADYGYNVSFIDTAED
+927 NDYGYNIEISNTATDFADLASNAGDAKEILDSYEVNGDIGKYIKDYQEALLSGKQYDTKDVDEYIKSIQKAREEANVKGDGTATAELNEEMAFALEQREIMARTKETASVMARSIDEMGSGSIKDGISAMQQLQSAYDTYNASVKAYDNYGIDVD
-942 IESIAAKADPSK
+942 IESSK
-954 TVEYLE
+954 
-960 RYNEEI
+960 
-966 IKLRANGISSNQ
+966 G
-978 TKFGNIDLNNRQ
+978 
-990 AIHWTEEELQKQQAS
+990 
-1005 SEYGVQV
+1005 
-1012 GDVST
+1012 
-1017 VLGSWDKFGEAEI
+1017 
-1030 PIAYSPILQTENGAK
+1030 
-1045 LLSQNTVSEY
+1045 
-1055 LWGLI
+1055 
-1060 DKATES
+1060 
-1066 GVELNKENLLKLD
+1066 ELN
-1079 TEGLEFDGL
+1079 
-1088 QIKNLIADIGDTA
+1088 
-1101 EKTAQ
+1101 
-1106 SMHSLGKNGAL
+1106 SAL
-1117 DLNVKA
+1117 
-1123 LDSYIDDIQEAR
+1123 
-1135 NATESGA
+1135 A
-1142 ELDALDAEMTKA
+1142 ELA
-1154 LFVRKQITRS
+1154 
-1164 SETNGVLGI
+1164 
-1173 DTEKEVGAVQ
+1173 
-1183 DGVKA
+1183 
-1188 LQDLQEAY
+1188 
-1196 ESYEVAKEARSKY
+1196 
-1209 SIDAKL
+1209 
-1215 EEEEGL
+1215 
-1221 YEASL
+1221 
-1226 SRLSDYVKEQNLE
+1226 DYVKEQDLE
-1239 AKIGLDSDASAE
+1239 AKIGLDEDASST
-1251 EIGEKLKQLLSE
+1251 EIQDKLSGLLKE
-1263 GGVGEINGKLDISN
+1263 GGVGKINGKLDISDFSI
-1277 VDVIGGEVVQEKASE
+1277 VGGEVVEEKASE
-1292 VAQGI
+1292 TAQRI

-1344 VEVTAEVKEYDTS
+1344 VPVTADVQGYDMSGVASASFT
-1357 LVPSETSYT
+1357 ETK
-1366 TNTTNV
+1366 V
-1372 TNNEVNNKVT
+1372 TNKINNEQTNLT
-1382 ATTEGEEAVKE
+1382 ANTSGQDAVEEFA
-1393 FSSSIQSVPKDWTS
+1393 SSIQGVPKDWTS
-1407 NVNAIVTGTAD
+1407 NVNAIVSGTAD
-1418 VKEMGSAIDGVNSKA
+1418 VKEMGSAIGGVNSKD
-1433 VSISASTSGVGEVAT
+1433 VSITASTSGVGEVSI
-1448 LAGAIAGVQS
+1448 LANAIAGVQS

-1463 SVNASVSGVAQQFLG
+1463 SVGASVSGVAQQFLG

-1720 TQSYDSF
+1720 TKSYDSF

-2054 TASLAQQNEAIS
+2054 TASLAHQNEAIS

-2071 AMDNYSTIYGQLN
+2071 ARDNYATIYGQLN

-2124 ISSSGYVSETDN
+2124 ISSGGYVSETDN
-2136 QSVTHYGNN
+2136 QSITHYGNN
-2145 GASSGNYKSLSNGT
+2145 GVSSGNYKSLYNGT
-2159 AILDSANMR
+2159 AIMDSASMR

-2173 FIPKGSIAES
+2173 FIPKGSLAES
-2183 DGATHGGWIHVKYN
+2183 DGATHSGWIHVKYN

-2274 LGASVGMLSRLGG
+2274 LALSVGALSRLGG
-2287 NSDGSTNISMNYGSL
+2287 ENSGGANISMNYGSL

>member
-1 MLTLSLTRR
+1 
-10 YGLDCKYNSLN
+10 
-21 EIAEGGRNDHPLFY
+21 
-35 FEESNNFVA
+35 
-44 DAGLET
+44 
-50 DGMATST
+50 
-57 AKLQESLKQLAGV
+57 
-70 DILED
+70 
-75 GGTAFKSTFQI
+75 
-86 MRELAGAWDNISD
+86 
-99 MNRAAIIEQV
+99 
-109 AGKRGASYF
+109 
-118 SSMMMNWEDAEN
+118 MNWEDAEN

-188 KGLDSVIKHTGGGS
+188 KGLDFAIKHTGGGT
-202 TLLLGGILGKSMLSG
+202 TLLLGGILGKSLMSG
-217 FTRLLG
+217 FTKLLG
-223 ADSFMD
+223 ADNFLD
-229 AAKYTANIANTTGI
+229 ATKFTANIANTTGAE
-243 KGAFKS
+243 GAFKS
-249 LFSLLSPMQIAMGG
+249 LFGLLSKTQLAMGA

-269 AIGAAYKVWDNSTIQ
+269 AIGVMYKVWDSSTIQ
-284 LSDAQEK
+284 LSDAQER
-291 LNDSLSNVSSAQQHI
+291 LNDSLSNVSSAQQHVA
-306 STIQEQIA
+306 TIQEQIIK
-314 TNNEKITQLRSNGVT
+314 NNERISQLRSNGVT
-329 TIQQSAELSNLQRQN
+329 TIAQSAELANLQRQN
-344 ELLKTQMKYQETIS
+344 DLLKTQEQYQQTII
-358 ENENLK
+358 ENESLK
-364 AASSAKIALGITS
+364 AASSAKIALGITN
-377 AYASLGTSGDGQFE
+377 AYASLGTGSDGQFE
-391 DRKLSK
+391 DKKLSK
-397 FAQFGRAIFR
+397 FAQFARAVFY
-407 TPARLFGLVDDD
+407 TPAKLFGLMTEDNG
-419 EITEMEYA
+419 ITEMEYA

-433 YTIAQQRLEE
+433 YVIAQQRLKE
-443 AQNGRFVNKRVTAL
+443 AQEGKFVNKRVTAL
-457 DTGNVDEEYRRELEK
+457 DTGEVDAEYRREREK
-472 YGTAKYFETQEE
+472 YGTAKYFATQQE
-484 AVDYWENQAKE
+484 AVDFWQTQADE
-495 SFEAYSSTLQ
+495 SFEAYSSTLK

-522 LKGYEKEFQQVRNNI
+522 LKGYENEFKEARNNI

-566 SELANLSL
+566 SELANLAL

-599 GMTDAASAIE
+599 GMTDAVSAIE
-609 RIWRTMASDSPN
+609 RIWRTMASDSPS

-629 NYESLTLS
+629 NFESLTIS

-679 TKNGTRLD
+679 TQNGTRLD
-687 YRLFDSTRAKNASKE
+687 YRLFDKARARNASKE
-702 IGENLLELRT
+702 IGDNTSELRT
-712 QQKLLSTLQKSY
+712 QQKLLATLQSNYDKVVN
-724 ADINNKIN
+724 DIE
-732 SSYGL
+732 SRTASYGGRYVTAEQMAVL
-737 SKAPLIAEYQ
+737 NDYKA
-747 ERANELKQEM
+747 RAQELKQEM
-757 ATVKSNISNLK
+757 STVKSNISNLRS
-768 AARTELNGLNSEVYQ
+768 ARSELNGLNSEVYQ
-783 YMSVADGAYNQS
+783 YMTAADGSYNQS
-795 AVADSM
+795 AVTD
-801 GDSFKALKE
+801 ALGESYKDLI
-810 AADTGKKTS
+810 DTVESGKKSS

-825 MNLWTNQDLTGMKNS
+825 MDLWTFDDQTSKKNS
-840 EIAAQWDT
+840 EIVKEWDGALARMQQFFDPHT
-848 AFANME
+848 
-854 KYYDAQYNSQ
+854 NSQ
-864 GNLEK
+864 GTVDK
-869 YVLNEGKIISE
+869 YVLNAGNVISKLKE
-880 INKAGDVMDKTF
+880 AEQDMNVTFLDSDKN
-892 ITAGKDIEMTSSHVL
+892 IKMNSSHL
-907 NLAKVMGISE
+907 MNLAKWLNISK
-917 SAVTEMVNAL
+917 SNATELINAL
-927 ADYGYNVSFIDTAED
+927 ADYGYNVEISNTATD
-942 IESIAAKADPSK
+942 FADLASNAGDAK
-954 TVEYLE
+954 
-960 RYNEEI
+960 
-966 IKLRANGISSNQ
+966 
-978 TKFGNIDLNNRQ
+978 
-990 AIHWTEEELQKQQAS
+990 
-1005 SEYGVQV
+1005 QV
-1012 GDVST
+1012 
-1017 VLGSWDKFGEAEI
+1017 
-1030 PIAYSPILQTENGAK
+1030 
-1045 LLSQNTVSEY
+1045 
-1055 LWGLI
+1055 
-1060 DKATES
+1060 
-1066 GVELNKENLLKLD
+1066 
-1079 TEGLEFDGL
+1079 
-1088 QIKNLIADIGDTA
+1088 
-1101 EKTAQ
+1101 
-1106 SMHSLGKNGAL
+1106 
-1117 DLNVKA
+1117 
-1123 LDSYIDDIQEAR
+1123 LDSYGVTGNIGDYIKEYQEAFLSGKKYDTKNIDEYIKAIQEAR
-1135 NATESGA
+1135 VKANTNKDGASTA
-1142 ELDALDAEMTKA
+1142 ELNEEMAFALEQREIMARTTETSKIMAQNTEKMTSSIMRDGVSAMQELQSAYDNYNASTKA
-1154 LFVRKQITRS
+1154 K
-1164 SETNGVLGI
+1164 GYGI
-1173 DTEKEVGAVQ
+1173 DVDV
-1183 DGVKA
+1183 
-1188 LQDLQEAY
+1188 
-1196 ESYEVAKEARSKY
+1196 
-1209 SIDAKL
+1209 
-1215 EEEEGL
+1215 
-1221 YEASL
+1221 EASEGEL
-1226 SRLSDYVKEQNLE
+1226 NSALATLSDYVQEQDLE
-1239 AKIGLDSDASAE
+1239 TKIGLDEDASST
-1251 EIGEKLKQLLSE
+1251 EIQEKLRSMLGE
-1263 GGVGEINGKLDISN
+1263 GGVGKINGQLDISN
-1277 VDVIGGEVVQEKASE
+1277 VDITGEEVAQEKASE

-1344 VEVTAEVKEYDTS
+1344 VPVTADVQKYDMSGVADKAFSTT
-1357 LVPSETSYT
+1357 ETK
-1366 TNTTNV
+1366 V
-1372 TNNEVNNKVT
+1372 TNQVNNVQSNVT
-1382 ATTEGEEAVKE
+1382 ATTSGQDAVESLKSSVEGVADKAVDIKANTIGQAGVDTLR
-1393 FSSSIQSVPKDWTS
+1393 STI
-1407 NVNAIVTGTAD
+1407 NA
-1418 VKEMGSAIDGVNSKA
+1418 VNSKD
-1433 VSISASTSGVGEVAT
+1433 VTISAATSGVGEVAT

-1533 FENLPK
+1533 FERLPK

-1720 TQSYDSF
+1720 TKSYDSF

-2054 TASLAQQNEAIS
+2054 TASLAHQNEAIS

-2071 AMDNYSTIYGQLN
+2071 AKDNYETIYGQLN

-2124 ISSSGYVSETDN
+2124 ISSGGYVSETDN
-2136 QSVTHYGNN
+2136 QSITHYGNN
-2145 GASSGNYKSLSNGT
+2145 GVSSGNYKSLYNGT
-2159 AILDSANMR
+2159 AIMDSASMR

-2173 FIPKGSIAES
+2173 FIPKGSLAES
-2183 DGATHGGWIHVKYN
+2183 DGATHSGWIHVKYN

-2264 QMDVPAMVGD
+2264 QIDVPAMIGD
-2274 LGASVGMLSRLGG
+2274 LALSVGALSRLGG
-2287 NSDGSTNISMNYGSL
+2287 ENSGGANISMNYGSL

>member
-1 MLTLSLTRR
+1 
-10 YGLDCKYNSLN
+10 
-21 EIAEGGRNDHPLFY
+21 
-35 FEESNNFVA
+35 
-44 DAGLET
+44 
-50 DGMATST
+50 
-57 AKLQESLKQLAGV
+57 
-70 DILED
+70 
-75 GGTAFKSTFQI
+75 
-86 MRELAGAWDNISD
+86 
-99 MNRAAIIEQV
+99 
-109 AGKRGASYF
+109 
-118 SSMMMNWEDAEN
+118 MNWEDAEK
-130 AYKEAMN
+130 AYQEATN
-137 SAGSAVKENEAFL
+137 SAGSAIKENEAFL

-176 VKTGISAGTQIV
+176 VKTGITAGTQIV
-188 KGLDSVIKHTGGGS
+188 KGLDFAIKHTGGGT
-202 TLLLGGILGKSMLSG
+202 TLLLGGIIGKSLMSG
-217 FTRLLG
+217 FTKLLG
-223 ADSFMD
+223 ADNFLD
-229 AAKYTANIANTTGI
+229 ATKFTANIANTTGTS
-243 KGAFKS
+243 GAFKS
-249 LFSLLSPMQIAMGG
+249 LFGLLSKTQLAMGA

-269 AIGAAYKVWDNSTIQ
+269 AIGVMYKVWDTSTIQ
-284 LSDAQEK
+284 LSDAQER
-291 LNDSLSNVSSAQQHI
+291 LNDSLSNVSSAQQHVA
-306 STIQEQIA
+306 TIQEQIIK
-314 TNNEKITQLRSNGVT
+314 NNERISQLRSNGVT
-329 TIQQSAELSNLQRQN
+329 TIAQSAELANLQRQN
-344 ELLKTQMKYQETIS
+344 DLLKTQEQYQQTIID
-358 ENENLK
+358 NESLK
-364 AASSAKIALGITS
+364 AASSAKIALGITN
-377 AYASLGTSGDGQFE
+377 AYASLGTGSDGQFE
-391 DRKLSK
+391 DKKLSK
-397 FAQFGRAIFR
+397 FAQFARAVFY
-407 TPARLFGLVDDD
+407 TPAKLFGLMTEDNG
-419 EITEMEYA
+419 ITEMEYA

-433 YTIAQQRLEE
+433 YAIAQQRLKE
-443 AQNGRFVNKRVTAL
+443 AQEGKFVNKRVTAL
-457 DTGNVDEEYRRELEK
+457 DTGEVDAEYRREREK
-472 YGTAKYFETQEE
+472 YGTAKYFATQQE
-484 AVDYWENQAKE
+484 AVDFWQTQVDE
-495 SFEAYSSTLQ
+495 SFEAYSSTLK

-522 LKGYEKEFQQVRNNI
+522 LKGYENEFKEARNNI

-566 SELANLSL
+566 SELANLAL

-592 ISEANSA
+592 IDEANSA
-599 GMTDAASAIE
+599 GMTDAVSAIE
-609 RIWRTMASDSPN
+609 RIWRTMASDSPS

-629 NYESLTLS
+629 NFESLTIS

-679 TKNGTRLD
+679 TQNGIRLD
-687 YRLFDSTRAKNASKE
+687 YRLFDKARARNASKE
-702 IGENLLELRT
+702 IGDNTSELRT
-712 QQKLLSTLQKSY
+712 QQKLLATLQSNYDKVVN
-724 ADINNKIN
+724 DIE
-732 SSYGL
+732 SRTASYGGRYVTAEQMAVIDDY
-737 SKAPLIAEYQ
+737 KA
-747 ERANELKQEM
+747 RAQELKQEM
-757 ATVKSNISNLK
+757 STVKSNISNLRS
-768 AARTELNGLNSEVYQ
+768 ARSELNGLNSEVYQ
-783 YMSVADGAYNQS
+783 YMTAADGSYNQS
-795 AVADSM
+795 AVTD
-801 GDSFKALKE
+801 ALGESYKDLI
-810 AADTGKKTS
+810 DTVESGKKSS
-819 ASAREF
+819 AAAREF
-825 MNLWTNQDLTGMKNS
+825 IDLWTFDDQTGKKNS
-840 EIAAQWDT
+840 EIVNEWDKALGRMQQFFDPHT
-848 AFANME
+848 
-854 KYYDAQYNSQ
+854 NSQ
-864 GNLEK
+864 GTVDK
-869 YVLNEGKIISE
+869 YVLNAENVISKLKE
-880 INKAGDVMDKTF
+880 AEQDMNVTFLDSDKN
-892 ITAGKDIEMTSSHVL
+892 IKMNSSHL
-907 NLAKVMGISE
+907 MNLAKWLNISK
-917 SAVTEMVNAL
+917 SNATELINAL
-927 ADYGYNVSFIDTAED
+927 ADYGYNVEISNTATD
-942 IESIAAKADPSK
+942 FADLASNAGDAKK
-954 TVEYLE
+954 V
-960 RYNEEI
+960 
-966 IKLRANGISSNQ
+966 
-978 TKFGNIDLNNRQ
+978 
-990 AIHWTEEELQKQQAS
+990 
-1005 SEYGVQV
+1005 
-1012 GDVST
+1012 
-1017 VLGSWDKFGEAEI
+1017 
-1030 PIAYSPILQTENGAK
+1030 
-1045 LLSQNTVSEY
+1045 
-1055 LWGLI
+1055 
-1060 DKATES
+1060 
-1066 GVELNKENLLKLD
+1066 
-1079 TEGLEFDGL
+1079 
-1088 QIKNLIADIGDTA
+1088 
-1101 EKTAQ
+1101 
-1106 SMHSLGKNGAL
+1106 
-1117 DLNVKA
+1117 
-1123 LDSYIDDIQEAR
+1123 LDSYGVTGNIGDYIKEYQEASLSGKKYDTKNIDEYIKAIQEAR
-1135 NATESGA
+1135 VKANTNKDGASTA
-1142 ELDALDAEMTKA
+1142 ELNEEMAFALEQREIMARTTETSKIMAQNTEKMTSSIMRDGVSAMQELQSAYDNYNASTKA
-1154 LFVRKQITRS
+1154 K
-1164 SETNGVLGI
+1164 GYGI
-1173 DTEKEVGAVQ
+1173 DVDV
-1183 DGVKA
+1183 
-1188 LQDLQEAY
+1188 
-1196 ESYEVAKEARSKY
+1196 
-1209 SIDAKL
+1209 
-1215 EEEEGL
+1215 
-1221 YEASL
+1221 EASEGEL
-1226 SRLSDYVKEQNLE
+1226 NSALATLSDYVQEQDLE
-1239 AKIGLDSDASAE
+1239 TKIGLDEDASST
-1251 EIGEKLKQLLSE
+1251 EIQEKLRSMLGE
-1263 GGVGEINGKLDISN
+1263 GGVGKINGQLDISN
-1277 VDVIGGEVVQEKASE
+1277 VDITGEEVAQEKASE
-1292 VAQGI
+1292 VAKGI

-1308 KSALDSYLGEGNY
+1308 KSALDEYLGEGNY

-1336 ADTAEIPE
+1336 SDTAEIPE
-1344 VEVTAEVKEYDTS
+1344 VPVTADVQKYDMSGVADKAFSTT
-1357 LVPSETSYT
+1357 ETK
-1366 TNTTNV
+1366 V
-1372 TNNEVNNKVT
+1372 TNQVNNVQSNVT
-1382 ATTEGEEAVKE
+1382 ATTSGQDDVESLKSSVAGVADKAVDIKANTIGQAGVDTLR
-1393 FSSSIQSVPKDWTS
+1393 STI
-1407 NVNAIVTGTAD
+1407 NA
-1418 VKEMGSAIDGVNSKA
+1418 VNSKD
-1433 VSISASTSGVGEVAT
+1433 VTISAATSGVGEVAT

-1493 AYSTGNWGVRKNETA
+1493 AYSTGNWGVRNNETA

-1626 DMQKAIA
+1626 DTQKAIA
-1633 KAYEGVNENLSAY
+1633 KSYEGVNENLSAY

-1720 TQSYDSF
+1720 TKSYDSF

-2054 TASLAQQNEAIS
+2054 TASLAHQNEVIS

-2071 AMDNYSTIYGQLN
+2071 ARDNYATIYGQLN

-2109 NEYQSALKRATSNAN
+2109 NEYQSALKRSTSNAN
-2124 ISSSGYVSETDN
+2124 ISSGGYVSETDN
-2136 QSVTHYGNN
+2136 QSITHYGNN
-2145 GASSGNYKSLSNGT
+2145 GVSSGNYKSLYNGT
-2159 AILDSANMR
+2159 AIMDSASMR

-2173 FIPKGSIAES
+2173 FIPKGSLAES
-2183 DGATHGGWIHVKYN
+2183 DGATHSGWIHVKYN

-2274 LGASVGMLSRLGG
+2274 LALSVGALSRLGG
-2287 NSDGSTNISMNYGSL
+2287 ENSGGANISMNYGSL

>member
-1 MLTLSLTRR
+1 
-10 YGLDCKYNSLN
+10 
-21 EIAEGGRNDHPLFY
+21 
-35 FEESNNFVA
+35 
-44 DAGLET
+44 
-50 DGMATST
+50 
-57 AKLQESLKQLAGV
+57 
-70 DILED
+70 
-75 GGTAFKSTFQI
+75 
-86 MRELAGAWDNISD
+86 
-99 MNRAAIIEQV
+99 
-109 AGKRGASYF
+109 
-118 SSMMMNWEDAEN
+118 MNWEDAEN

-176 VKTGISAGTQIV
+176 VKGGISLGTQLI
-188 KGLDSVIKHTGGGS
+188 KGLDGVIKTSGGG
-202 TLLLGGILGKSMLSG
+202 TGLLLGGIIGKTFIKG
-217 FTRLLG
+217 FTKFAGTETFGDAISGLVNLTNSGG
-223 ADSFMD
+223 AKL
-229 AAKYTANIANTTGI
+229 ATT
-243 KGAFKS
+243 
-249 LFSLLSPMQIAMGG
+249 SLLSSLTMLQTAFG
-263 ITAGAL
+263 IVGAGAL
-269 AIGAAYKVWDNSTIQ
+269 AVGIRYKIWDDNTVQ
-284 LSDAQEK
+284 LSEAQEK
-291 LNDSLSNVSSAQQHI
+291 LNASLSNVSSAQQHLSNI
-306 STIQEQIA
+306 EEQIA
-314 TNNEKITQLRSNGVT
+314 TNKEKISQINSSGVT
-329 TIQQSAELSNLQRQN
+329 TIAQSAELANLQRQN
-344 ELLKTQMKYQETIS
+344 ELLKTQQQYQKSIIETES
-358 ENENLK
+358 QK
-364 AASSAKIALGITS
+364 AASSAKVALGIST
-377 AYASLGTSGDGQFE
+377 AYKSLGDTSNGVYE
-391 DRKLSK
+391 DKKLSK
-397 FAQFGRAIFR
+397 FAQFFR
-407 TPARLFGLVDDD
+407 DVTHQKSDNL
-419 EITEMEYA
+419 TEFEYA
-427 TRAAED
+427 SRAVED
-433 YTIAQQRLEE
+433 YAVAQKRLEE
-443 AQNGRFVNKRVTAL
+443 AQMGQFLNTRVTAL
-457 DTGNVDEEYRRELEK
+457 ENTDNEEYRREIEK
-472 YGTAKYFETQEE
+472 YGTAKYFETQQD
-484 AVDYWENQAKE
+484 AVEYWESQADE
-495 SFEAYSSTLQ
+495 LYGAYSTVLQ

-515 DQSTGKA
+515 DQSTGRA
-522 LKGYEKEFQQVRNNI
+522 LKGYENEYKQVRNNI

-545 TSEEDFLSY
+545 SSDEDFLSY
-554 LLGSSADYDKVS
+554 LLGSSADYSKVS
-566 SELANLSL
+566 SELANLTL

-579 KGWED
+579 EGWEE
-584 SSKALKQF
+584 SSKSLKQF
-592 ISEANSA
+592 IDEANSA
-599 GMTDAASAIE
+599 GMTDAADKIE
-609 RIWRTMASDSPN
+609 RIWKSLDSGSPSA
-621 GALALVED
+621 ALALVDD
-629 NYESLTLS
+629 NFESLTLS
-637 MQEYETRSAN
+637 MQEYETRSEN

-657 VSGLDVESRN
+657 VGGLDVDSRN
-667 TLFGSYQEAMMD
+667 ALIGSYRSAMMD
-679 TKNGTRLD
+679 TQNGIRLD
-687 YRLFDSTRAKNASKE
+687 YAKFDELRERNASKE
-702 IGENLLELRT
+702 IGANTSELRT
-712 QQKLLSTLQKSY
+712 QQKLLASLQSSY
-724 ADINNKIN
+724 ADVNKQIEE
-732 SSYGL
+732 YGKR
-737 SKAPLIAEYQ
+737 SVQSPATMSEFTN
-747 ERANELKQEM
+747 RANELKQQM

-768 AARTELNGLNSEVYQ
+768 AARSELNGLNSEVYQ
-783 YMSVADGAYNQS
+783 YMSVADGSYDQS
-795 AVADSM
+795 AVIDAM
-801 GDSFKALKE
+801 GKSYKDLLESVE
-810 AADTGKKTS
+810 SGKKSS
-819 ASAREF
+819 AAAREF
-825 MNLWTNQDLTGMKNS
+825 MDVWTFDDLTGKKNN
-840 EIAAQWDT
+840 EIGEYWDKSWGKMLE
-848 AFANME
+848 FFDPHE
-854 KYYDAQYNSQ
+854 NSQ
-864 GNLEK
+864 GTVDG
-869 YVLNEGKIISE
+869 YVLNLENTIGKINEAEKKMGMTFIDSNRNIKMNSSQMTNLAKSLNISKSALSE
-880 INKAGDVMDKTF
+880 IFTALGAYEYNVEIDNTTTGFDELASKAGDAKEVLDSYGVTGDVNKYIKDYQEALLSGKQYDT
-892 ITAGKDIEMTSSHVL
+892 KDIDNYIASIQKAREEAHEKDDGDSTRELNEEMAFALEQRQILSRTGETAKIMAQNTEKMSSGIRKDGVSALQELQSAYDNYHASMGAYGYGIDVDIDSSEGEL
-907 NLAKVMGISE
+907 NSALAE
-917 SAVTEMVNAL
+917 L
-927 ADYGYNVSFIDTAED
+927 ADY
-942 IESIAAKADPSK
+942 
-954 TVEYLE
+954 
-960 RYNEEI
+960 
-966 IKLRANGISSNQ
+966 
-978 TKFGNIDLNNRQ
+978 
-990 AIHWTEEELQKQQAS
+990 
-1005 SEYGVQV
+1005 VQ
-1012 GDVST
+1012 
-1017 VLGSWDKFGEAEI
+1017 E
-1030 PIAYSPILQTENGAK
+1030 
-1045 LLSQNTVSEY
+1045 
-1055 LWGLI
+1055 
-1060 DKATES
+1060 
-1066 GVELNKENLLKLD
+1066 
-1079 TEGLEFDGL
+1079 
-1088 QIKNLIADIGDTA
+1088 
-1101 EKTAQ
+1101 
-1106 SMHSLGKNGAL
+1106 
-1117 DLNVKA
+1117 
-1123 LDSYIDDIQEAR
+1123 
-1135 NATESGA
+1135 
-1142 ELDALDAEMTKA
+1142 
-1154 LFVRKQITRS
+1154 
-1164 SETNGVLGI
+1164 
-1173 DTEKEVGAVQ
+1173 
-1183 DGVKA
+1183 
-1188 LQDLQEAY
+1188 QDLQT
-1196 ESYEVAKEARSKY
+1196 
-1209 SIDAKL
+1209 
-1215 EEEEGL
+1215 
-1221 YEASL
+1221 
-1226 SRLSDYVKEQNLE
+1226 
-1239 AKIGLDSDASAE
+1239 KIGLDESATSD
-1251 EIGEKLKQLLSE
+1251 EIQDKLRGLLEK
-1263 GGVGEINGKLDISN
+1263 GGVGEIDGKLDISN
-1277 VDVIGGEVVQEKASE
+1277 VDVTGGEAVEEKASE
-1292 VAQGI
+1292 VAQHI

-1308 KSALDSYLGEGNY
+1308 KSALDTYLGEGNY

-1344 VEVTAEVKEYDTS
+1344 VPVQGEIQGYDTKMPDVS
-1357 LVPSETSYT
+1357 SKVYEEKITVSNEQTNLSVNTSGEEDIDNIKYKLDG
-1366 TNTTNV
+1366 V
-1372 TNNEVNNKVT
+1372 TSKAIDLK
-1382 ATTEGEEAVKE
+1382 ATTIGQAGADTL
-1393 FSSSIQSVPKDWTS
+1393 KDTI
-1407 NVNAIVTGTAD
+1407 NAI
-1418 VKEMGSAIDGVNSKA
+1418 NSKS
-1433 VSISASTSGVGEVAT
+1433 VSISASTSGIGEVAT

-1458 KSVTI
+1458 KSVMI
-1463 SVNASVSGVAQQFLG
+1463 NVGANIAESAKKFL
-1478 KAGFGVNGTAHFGGT
+1478 VNGTAHFGGT
-1493 AYSTGNWGVRKNETA
+1493 AYSSGNWGVRKNETA

-1533 FENLPK
+1533 FERLPK
-1539 GAIVFNHKQTEELFK
+1539 GSIVFNHKQTEELFK

-2006 KSLQADLLEM
+2006 KSLQADLLKM

-2054 TASLAQQNEAIS
+2054 TASLAHQNEAIS

-2071 AMDNYSTIYGQLN
+2071 ARDNYSTIYGQLN

-2090 GISLSSNLVNPWT
+2090 GVSLSNNLVNPWT

-2124 ISSSGYVSETDN
+2124 ISSGGYVSETDN
-2136 QSVTHYGNN
+2136 QSITHYGNN
-2145 GASSGNYKSLSNGT
+2145 GVSSGNYKSLYNGT
-2159 AILDSANMR
+2159 AIMDSASMR

-2173 FIPKGSIAES
+2173 FIPKGSLAES
-2183 DGATHGGWIHVKYN
+2183 DGATHSGWIHVKYN

-2264 QMDVPAMVGD
+2264 QMDVPAMIGD
-2274 LGASVGMLSRLGG
+2274 LALSVGALSRLGG
-2287 NSDGSTNISMNYGSL
+2287 ENSGGANISMNYGSL

>member
-1 MLTLSLTRR
+1 
-10 YGLDCKYNSLN
+10 
-21 EIAEGGRNDHPLFY
+21 
-35 FEESNNFVA
+35 
-44 DAGLET
+44 
-50 DGMATST
+50 
-57 AKLQESLKQLAGV
+57 
-70 DILED
+70 
-75 GGTAFKSTFQI
+75 
-86 MRELAGAWDNISD
+86 
-99 MNRAAIIEQV
+99 
-109 AGKRGASYF
+109 
-118 SSMMMNWEDAEN
+118 MNWKDAEE
-130 AYKEAMN
+130 AYQEATN

-150 DSIEGRKRVFK
+150 DSIEGRKRLFK
-161 SAFESLSNNLLNGDL
+161 SAFESLSNDLLSGDL

-188 KGLDSVIKHTGGGS
+188 KGLDFAVKHTAGGTG
-202 TLLLGGILGKSMLSG
+202 LLIGGALFNAISK
-217 FTRLLG
+217 
-223 ADSFMD
+223 
-229 AAKYTANIANTTGI
+229 GI
-243 KGAFKS
+243 KSDQFALMMTKAAYAS
-249 LFSLLSPMQIAMGG
+249 DK
-263 ITAGAL
+263 GAL
-269 AIGAAYKVWDNSTIQ
+269 SAIGAAMSTLTPLQATLGAVAAAVAAVGVAYKVWDVNTVQ
-284 LSDAQEK
+284 LSEAQDK

-306 STIQEQIA
+306 ATIEEQISE
-314 TNNEKITQLRSNGVT
+314 NEEKISQIRKSGAT
-329 TIQQSAELSNLQRQN
+329 TIAKTAELSNLQRQN
-344 ELLKTQMKYQETIS
+344 ELLKIQKQYQQTIADT
-358 ENENLK
+358 EGLK
-364 AASSAKIALGITS
+364 AASSARLALGITG
-377 AYASLGTSGDGQFE
+377 AYVSNGTSNDGLANDVKVGKFTQFL
-391 DRKLSK
+391 RTV
-397 FAQFGRAIFR
+397 FR
-407 TPARLFGLVDDD
+407 TRDND
-419 EITEMEYA
+419 ITETEYA
-427 TRAAED
+427 LRAAED
-433 YTIAQQRLEE
+433 YQIAQQRLNE
-443 AQNGRFVNKRVTAL
+443 ARLGQFVNKDIFGASN
-457 DTGNVDEEYRRELEK
+457 DKEYDRELEK
-472 YGTAKYFETQEE
+472 YGTVKTFKTQQD
-484 AVDYWENQAKE
+484 AVEFWEGQT
-495 SFEAYSSTLQ
+495 SSLYEAYATSLS

-522 LKGYEKEFQQVRNNI
+522 LKGYEEDFQRVRDNI
-537 NSLKYKTS
+537 NSLQYKTA
-545 TSEEDFLSY
+545 TSDESFLNY

-566 SELANLSL
+566 SELANLAL

-584 SSKALKQF
+584 SSKALEQF
-592 ISEANSA
+592 INEANSA
-599 GMTDAASAIE
+599 GMTDAAEKIE
-609 RIWRTMASDSPN
+609 RIWKSMSTGSPN
-621 GALALVED
+621 SALALVED

-637 MQEYETRSAN
+637 MQEYETRAGN

-657 VSGLDVESRN
+657 VTGLDVESRN
-667 TLFGSYQEAMMD
+667 TLFGSYQEAMMN
-679 TKNGTRLD
+679 TQNGIQLD
-687 YRLFDSTRAKNASKE
+687 YKLFDVARARNASKA
-702 IGENLLELRT
+702 IGDNTSELRT
-712 QQKLLSTLQKSY
+712 QQKLLISLQNSY
-724 ADINNKIN
+724 ADITDKIN

-737 SKAPLIAEYQ
+737 SQAPLMGEYKA
-747 ERANELKQEM
+747 RANELKEEM
-757 ATVKSNISNLK
+757 ATVKSNIANLRS
-768 AARTELNGLNSEVYQ
+768 ARAELDGLNSEVYQ
-783 YMSVADGAYNQS
+783 YMTAADGSYNQS
-795 AVADSM
+795 AVTDAL
-801 GDSFKALKE
+801 GESFQDLYE
-810 AADTGKKTS
+810 SVQSGKTS
-819 ASAREF
+819 SAAAREF
-825 MNLWTNQDLTGMKNS
+825 IDMWTFDDQTGKKNS
-840 EIAAQWDT
+840 EIVKEWSGAWDKMQE
-848 AFANME
+848 F
-854 KYYDAQYNSQ
+854 YDPHENSQ
-864 GNLEK
+864 GTIDK
-869 YVLNEGKIISE
+869 WVLNTERTIDKLRE
-880 INKAGDVMDKTF
+880 AGQDM
-892 ITAGKDIEMTSSHVL
+892 
-907 NLAKVMGISE
+907 
-917 SAVTEMVNAL
+917 
-927 ADYGYNVSFIDTAED
+927 NVSFINDEGGIDMDSSKLMNLAKWLNISKSSATALINALNDSGYDVKISNVTTDFAELASYAGD
-942 IESIAAKADPSK
+942 AK
-954 TVEYLE
+954 
-960 RYNEEI
+960 EI
-966 IKLRANGISSNQ
+966 
-978 TKFGNIDLNNRQ
+978 
-990 AIHWTEEELQKQQAS
+990 
-1005 SEYGVQV
+1005 
-1012 GDVST
+1012 
-1017 VLGSWDKFGEAEI
+1017 
-1030 PIAYSPILQTENGAK
+1030 
-1045 LLSQNTVSEY
+1045 
-1055 LWGLI
+1055 
-1060 DKATES
+1060 
-1066 GVELNKENLLKLD
+1066 
-1079 TEGLEFDGL
+1079 
-1088 QIKNLIADIGDTA
+1088 
-1101 EKTAQ
+1101 
-1106 SMHSLGKNGAL
+1106 
-1117 DLNVKA
+1117 
-1123 LDSYIDDIQEAR
+1123 LDSYEVDGDISKYIKDYQEALLSGKQYDTKDIDAYIDAIQEAR
-1135 NATESGA
+1135 KEANTKKDGWATA
-1142 ELDALDAEMTKA
+1142 ELNEEMAFALEQREIMA
-1154 LFVRKQITRS
+1154 RTR
-1164 SETNGVLGI
+1164 ETAGVMAQ
-1173 DTEKEVGAVQ
+1173 DTEKMSSSIMR
-1183 DGVKA
+1183 DGVMAMQELQSAYDAYNASEKA
-1188 LQDLQEAY
+1188 KNNYGIDVDV
-1196 ESYEVAKEARSKY
+1196 ESSKGELN
-1209 SIDAKL
+1209 SAL
-1215 EEEEGL
+1215 AE
-1221 YEASL
+1221 
-1226 SRLSDYVKEQNLE
+1226 LSDYIQEQDLE
-1239 AKIGLDSDASAE
+1239 AKIGLDEDASST
-1251 EIGEKLKQLLSE
+1251 EIQDKLRSLLE
-1263 GGVGEINGKLDISN
+1263 QGGVGEINSKLDVSGMDI
-1277 VDVIGGEVVQEKASE
+1277 VGGEVAEEKASE

-1308 KSALDSYLGEGNY
+1308 KSALDEYLGEGNY

-1382 ATTEGEEAVKE
+1382 AKVEGKEDVDE
-1393 FSSSIQSVPKDWTS
+1393 FSSSVQSVPKETTAD
-1407 NVNAIVTGTAD
+1407 VNADVTGTED
-1418 VKEMGSAIDGVNSKA
+1418 VNKLVSAMGGVYDKSALITA
-1433 VSISASTSGVGEVAT
+1433 ITSGLEAVVA

-1458 KSVTI
+1458 KTVSI
-1463 SVNASVSGVAQQFLG
+1463 SASVSGVAQQLISG
-1478 KAGFGVNGTAHFGGT
+1478 KFGVNGTAHFGGT
-1493 AYSTGNWGVRKNETA
+1493 AYSTGNWGVRQNETA

-1533 FENLPK
+1533 FERLPK

-1626 DMQKAIA
+1626 DTQKAIA

-1720 TQSYDSF
+1720 TKSYDSF

-2029 NTMVEAYDDEVEH
+2029 NTMVEAYDNEVEH

-2054 TASLAQQNEAIS
+2054 TASLAHQNEAIS

-2071 AMDNYSTIYGQLN
+2071 ARDNYATIYGQLN

-2090 GISLSSNLVNPWT
+2090 GISLSNNLVNPWT

-2124 ISSSGYVSETDN
+2124 ISSGGYVSETDN
-2136 QSVTHYGNN
+2136 QSITHYGNN
-2145 GASSGNYKSLSNGT
+2145 GVSSGNYKSLYNGT
-2159 AILDSANMR
+2159 AIMDSASMR

-2173 FIPKGSIAES
+2173 FIPKGSLAES
-2183 DGATHGGWIHVKYN
+2183 DGATHSGWIHVKYN

-2264 QMDVPAMVGD
+2264 QMDVPAMIGD
-2274 LGASVGMLSRLGG
+2274 LALSVGALSRLGG
-2287 NSDGSTNISMNYGSL
+2287 ENSGGANISMNYGSL

>member
-1 MLTLSLTRR
+1 
-10 YGLDCKYNSLN
+10 
-21 EIAEGGRNDHPLFY
+21 
-35 FEESNNFVA
+35 
-44 DAGLET
+44 
-50 DGMATST
+50 
-57 AKLQESLKQLAGV
+57 
-70 DILED
+70 
-75 GGTAFKSTFQI
+75 
-86 MRELAGAWDNISD
+86 
-99 MNRAAIIEQV
+99 
-109 AGKRGASYF
+109 
-118 SSMMMNWEDAEN
+118 MNWEDAEK
-130 AYKEAMN
+130 AYQEATN

-150 DSIEGRKRVFK
+150 DSIEGRKRLFK
-161 SAFESLSNNLLNGDL
+161 SAFESLSNNLLSGDL
-176 VKTGISAGTQIV
+176 VKTGITAGTQIV
-188 KGLDSVIKHTGGGS
+188 KGLNFAIKHTGGG
-202 TLLLGGILGKSMLSG
+202 TGLLIGGLVGAQAYNIFKAIQGSG
-217 FTRLLG
+217 VKQT
-223 ADSFMD
+223 
-229 AAKYTANIANTTGI
+229 
-243 KGAFKS
+243 
-249 LFSLLSPMQIAMGG
+249 FSALATQITPLKAMFGVV
-263 ITAGAL
+263 TAGAIAVGL
-269 AIGAAYKVWDNSTIQ
+269 AYKAWDDNTIQ
-284 LSDAQEK
+284 LSDAQER

-306 STIQEQIA
+306 STIQEQIVK
-314 TNNEKITQLRSNGVT
+314 NNERISQLRSNGVT
-329 TIQQSAELSNLQRQN
+329 TIAQSAELANLKRQN
-344 ELLKTQMKYQETIS
+344 DLLKTQENYQQTIID
-358 ENENLK
+358 NESLK
-364 AASSAKIALGITS
+364 AASSAKMAISMTD
-377 AYASLGTSGDGQFE
+377 AYASLGTSSDGQFD

-397 FAQFGRAIFR
+397 FEQFYRIISKNAPFQ
-407 TPARLFGLVDDD
+407 TKD
-419 EITEMEYA
+419 EITEFEYGM
-427 TRAAED
+427 RAAED
-433 YTIAQQRLEE
+433 YAIAQQRLQE
-443 AQNGRFVNKRVTAL
+443 AQNGQFVNKRVTAL
-457 DTGNVDEEYRRELEK
+457 DTGDVDEEYRREREK
-472 YGTAKYFETQEE
+472 YGTAKYFETQQD
-484 AVDYWENQAKE
+484 AVDYWETQAQE
-495 SFEAYSSTLQ
+495 SFTAYSTTLQ
-505 QQYQYLEAFT
+505 QQYQYLDAFT

-522 LKGYEKEFQQVRNNI
+522 IKGYEKEFQEVRNNI
-537 NSLKYKTS
+537 NSLKYKTA
-545 TSEEDFLSY
+545 TSDEDFLSY
-554 LLGSSADYDKVS
+554 LLGSSADYSRVS

-574 NDGFV
+574 NNGFV

-599 GMTDAASAIE
+599 GMTNAALKIE
-609 RIWRTMASDSPN
+609 QIWESMSTSSPN
-621 GALALVED
+621 ANLALVED

-637 MQEYETRSAN
+637 MQDYEKQVGN
-647 VLKAAKAGFS
+647 VMKAAQEGFGAH
-657 VSGLDVESRN
+657 GLGVESHDI
-667 TLFGSYQEAMMD
+667 LFGAYKEAMMD
-679 TKNGTRLD
+679 TQNGIQLD
-687 YRLFDSTRAKNASKE
+687 YRLFDKARARNASRE
-702 IGENLLELRT
+702 IGENTSELRT
-712 QQKLLSTLQKSY
+712 QQKLLVALQNSY
-724 ADINNKIN
+724 ADITDKIN

-737 SKAPLIAEYQ
+737 SQAPLMGEYKA
-747 ERANELKQEM
+747 RADELKEEM
-757 ATVKSNISNLK
+757 ATVKSNIANLRS
-768 AARTELNGLNSEVYQ
+768 ARAELNGLNSEVYQ
-783 YMSVADGAYNQS
+783 YMTAADGSYNQS
-795 AVADSM
+795 AVTDAL
-801 GDSFKALKE
+801 GESFQDLYE
-810 AADTGKKTS
+810 SVQSGKTS
-819 ASAREF
+819 SAAAREF
-825 MNLWTNQDLTGMKNS
+825 IDMWTFDDQTGKKNS
-840 EIAAQWDT
+840 EIVKEWSGAWDKMQE
-848 AFANME
+848 F
-854 KYYDAQYNSQ
+854 YDPHENSQ
-864 GNLEK
+864 GTIDK
-869 YVLNEGKIISE
+869 WVLNTERTIDKLRE
-880 INKAGDVMDKTF
+880 AGQDM
-892 ITAGKDIEMTSSHVL
+892 
-907 NLAKVMGISE
+907 
-917 SAVTEMVNAL
+917 
-927 ADYGYNVSFIDTAED
+927 NVSFINDEGGIDMDSSKLMNLAKWLNISKSSATALINALNDSGYDVKISNVTTDFAELASKAGD
-942 IESIAAKADPSK
+942 AK
-954 TVEYLE
+954 
-960 RYNEEI
+960 EI
-966 IKLRANGISSNQ
+966 
-978 TKFGNIDLNNRQ
+978 
-990 AIHWTEEELQKQQAS
+990 
-1005 SEYGVQV
+1005 
-1012 GDVST
+1012 
-1017 VLGSWDKFGEAEI
+1017 
-1030 PIAYSPILQTENGAK
+1030 
-1045 LLSQNTVSEY
+1045 
-1055 LWGLI
+1055 
-1060 DKATES
+1060 
-1066 GVELNKENLLKLD
+1066 
-1079 TEGLEFDGL
+1079 
-1088 QIKNLIADIGDTA
+1088 
-1101 EKTAQ
+1101 
-1106 SMHSLGKNGAL
+1106 
-1117 DLNVKA
+1117 
-1123 LDSYIDDIQEAR
+1123 LDSYEVDGDISKYIKDYQEALLSGKQYDTKDIDAYIDAIQEAR
-1135 NATESGA
+1135 KEANTKKDGWATA
-1142 ELDALDAEMTKA
+1142 ELNEEMAFALEQREIMA
-1154 LFVRKQITRS
+1154 RTR
-1164 SETNGVLGI
+1164 ETAGVMAQ
-1173 DTEKEVGAVQ
+1173 DTEKMSSSIMR
-1183 DGVKA
+1183 DGVMAMQELQSAYDAYNASEKA
-1188 LQDLQEAY
+1188 KNNYGIDVDV
-1196 ESYEVAKEARSKY
+1196 ESSKGELN
-1209 SIDAKL
+1209 SAL
-1215 EEEEGL
+1215 AE
-1221 YEASL
+1221 
-1226 SRLSDYVKEQNLE
+1226 LSDYIQEQDLE
-1239 AKIGLDSDASAE
+1239 AKIGLDEDASST
-1251 EIGEKLKQLLSE
+1251 EIQDKLRSLLE
-1263 GGVGEINGKLDISN
+1263 QGGVGEINSKLDVSGMDI
-1277 VDVIGGEVVQEKASE
+1277 VGGEVAEEKASE

-1344 VEVTAEVKEYDTS
+1344 VPVTADVQKYDMSGVADKAFSTT
-1357 LVPSETSYT
+1357 ETK
-1366 TNTTNV
+1366 V
-1372 TNNEVNNKVT
+1372 TNQVNNVQSNVT
-1382 ATTEGEEAVKE
+1382 ATTSGQDAVESLK
-1393 FSSSIQSVPKDWTS
+1393 SSVAGVADKAVDIKANTIGQAGVDTLRSTI
-1407 NVNAIVTGTAD
+1407 NA
-1418 VKEMGSAIDGVNSKA
+1418 VNSKD
-1433 VSISASTSGVGEVAT
+1433 VTISAATSGVGEVAT

-2054 TASLAQQNEAIS
+2054 TASLAHQNEAIS

-2071 AMDNYSTIYGQLN
+2071 ARDNYATIYGQLN

-2090 GISLSSNLVNPWT
+2090 GISLSSNLVNPWV

-2124 ISSSGYVSETDN
+2124 ISSGGYVSETDN
-2136 QSVTHYGNN
+2136 QSITHYGNN
-2145 GASSGNYKSLSNGT
+2145 GVSSGNYKSLYNGT
-2159 AILDSANMR
+2159 AIMDSASMR

-2173 FIPKGSIAES
+2173 FIPKGSLAES
-2183 DGATHGGWIHVKYN
+2183 DGATHSGWIHVKYN

-2274 LGASVGMLSRLGG
+2274 LALSVGALSRLGG
-2287 NSDGSTNISMNYGSL
+2287 ENSGGANISMNYGSL

>member
-1 MLTLSLTRR
+1 
-10 YGLDCKYNSLN
+10 
-21 EIAEGGRNDHPLFY
+21 
-35 FEESNNFVA
+35 
-44 DAGLET
+44 
-50 DGMATST
+50 
-57 AKLQESLKQLAGV
+57 
-70 DILED
+70 
-75 GGTAFKSTFQI
+75 
-86 MRELAGAWDNISD
+86 
-99 MNRAAIIEQV
+99 
-109 AGKRGASYF
+109 
-118 SSMMMNWEDAEN
+118 MNWKDAEN

-176 VKTGISAGTQIV
+176 VKTGITAGTQIV
-188 KGLDSVIKHTGGGS
+188 KGIDFAVKHTGGGT
-202 TLLLGGILGKSMLSG
+202 TLLLGGILGKSFVSG
-217 FTRLLG
+217 FTKLMGKEKFIDSLSDTFGMAKTDGVKSTLGLLVSQLTPLQATLG
-223 ADSFMD
+223 VV
-229 AAKYTANIANTTGI
+229 AATA
-243 KGAFKS
+243 
-249 LFSLLSPMQIAMGG
+249 
-263 ITAGAL
+263 
-269 AIGAAYKVWDNSTIQ
+269 AAVGVMYKVWDTSTIQ
-284 LSDAQEK
+284 LSDAQER
-291 LNDSLSNVSSAQQHI
+291 LNDSLSNVSSAQQHVA
-306 STIQEQIA
+306 TIQEQIIK
-314 TNNEKITQLRSNGVT
+314 NNERISQLRSNGVT
-329 TIQQSAELSNLQRQN
+329 TIAQSAELANLQRQN
-344 ELLKTQMKYQETIS
+344 DLLKTQEQYQQTIID
-358 ENENLK
+358 NESLK
-364 AASSAKIALGITS
+364 AASSAKIALGITN
-377 AYASLGTSGDGQFE
+377 AYASLGTSSDGQFE
-391 DRKLSK
+391 DKKLSK
-397 FAQFGRAIFR
+397 FAQFARAVFY
-407 TPARLFGLVDDD
+407 TPAKLFGLMTEDNG
-419 EITEMEYA
+419 ITEMEYA

-433 YTIAQQRLEE
+433 YAIAQQRLKE
-443 AQNGRFVNKRVTAL
+443 AQEGKFVNKRVTAL
-457 DTGNVDEEYRRELEK
+457 DTGEVDAEYRREREK
-472 YGTAKYFETQEE
+472 YGTAKYFATQQE
-484 AVDYWENQAKE
+484 AVDFWQTQADE
-495 SFEAYSSTLQ
+495 SFEAYSSTLK

-515 DQSTGKA
+515 DKSTGKA
-522 LKGYEKEFQQVRNNI
+522 LKGYENEFKEARNNI

-554 LLGSSADYDKVS
+554 LLGSSVDYDKVS
-566 SELANLSL
+566 SELANLAL

-592 ISEANSA
+592 IDEANSA
-599 GMTDAASAIE
+599 GMTDAVSAIE
-609 RIWRTMASDSPN
+609 RIWRTMASDSPS

-629 NYESLTLS
+629 NFESLTMS

-679 TKNGTRLD
+679 TENGIRLD
-687 YRLFDSTRAKNASKE
+687 YRLFDKARARNASKE
-702 IGENLLELRT
+702 IGDNTSELRT
-712 QQKLLSTLQKSY
+712 QQKLLATLQSNYDKVVN
-724 ADINNKIN
+724 DIE
-732 SSYGL
+732 SRTASYGGRYVTAEQMAVL
-737 SKAPLIAEYQ
+737 DDYKA
-747 ERANELKQEM
+747 RANELKQEM
-757 ATVKSNISNLK
+757 STVKSNISNLRS
-768 AARTELNGLNSEVYQ
+768 ARSELNGLNSEVYQ
-783 YMSVADGAYNQS
+783 YMTAADGSYNQS
-795 AVADSM
+795 AVTD
-801 GDSFKALKE
+801 ALGE
-810 AADTGKKTS
+810 SYQDLIESVESGKKSS

-825 MNLWTNQDLTGMKNS
+825 IDLWTFDDQTGKKNS
-840 EIAAQWDT
+840 EIVNEWGDSLARMQQFFDPHT
-848 AFANME
+848 NG
-854 KYYDAQYNSQ
+854 Q
-864 GNLEK
+864 GTVDK
-869 YVLNEGKIISE
+869 WVLNDTNL
-880 INKAGDVMDKTF
+880 INKLREAEQAMNVSFLDSNNNIKMN
-892 ITAGKDIEMTSSHVL
+892 SSHL
-907 NLAKVMGISE
+907 MNLAKYLNISK
-917 SAVTEMVNAL
+917 SNATALINAL
-927 ADYGYNVSFIDTAED
+927 NDYGYNIEISNTATDFADLASNAGDAKEVLDSYGVTGDISKYIKDYQEALLSGKQYDTKDINAYIDAIQKAREEANTKGDGASTAELNEEMAFALEQRQVMARTIETAGVMAQNTDEITSSVMRDGVAALQELQSAYDNYNASVGAYNYGIDVD
-942 IESIAAKADPSK
+942 IES
-954 TVEYLE
+954 
-960 RYNEEI
+960 
-966 IKLRANGISSNQ
+966 
-978 TKFGNIDLNNRQ
+978 
-990 AIHWTEEELQKQQAS
+990 
-1005 SEYGVQV
+1005 SEG
-1012 GDVST
+1012 
-1017 VLGSWDKFGEAEI
+1017 
-1030 PIAYSPILQTENGAK
+1030 
-1045 LLSQNTVSEY
+1045 
-1055 LWGLI
+1055 
-1060 DKATES
+1060 
-1066 GVELNKENLLKLD
+1066 ELN
-1079 TEGLEFDGL
+1079 
-1088 QIKNLIADIGDTA
+1088 
-1101 EKTAQ
+1101 
-1106 SMHSLGKNGAL
+1106 SAL
-1117 DLNVKA
+1117 
-1123 LDSYIDDIQEAR
+1123 
-1135 NATESGA
+1135 A
-1142 ELDALDAEMTKA
+1142 ELA
-1154 LFVRKQITRS
+1154 
-1164 SETNGVLGI
+1164 
-1173 DTEKEVGAVQ
+1173 
-1183 DGVKA
+1183 
-1188 LQDLQEAY
+1188 
-1196 ESYEVAKEARSKY
+1196 
-1209 SIDAKL
+1209 
-1215 EEEEGL
+1215 
-1221 YEASL
+1221 
-1226 SRLSDYVKEQNLE
+1226 DYVQEQDLE
-1239 AKIGLDSDASAE
+1239 AKIGLDEDASST
-1251 EIGEKLKQLLSE
+1251 EIQDKLRSLLE
-1263 GGVGEINGKLDISN
+1263 QGGVGEINGKLDIS
-1277 VDVIGGEVVQEKASE
+1277 DFEITGGEVAQEKASE

-1308 KSALDSYLGEGNY
+1308 KSALDEYLGEGNY

-1336 ADTAEIPE
+1336 SDTAEIPE
-1344 VEVTAEVKEYDTS
+1344 VPVQGEIQGYETKMPDVSSRVYEEKITSNQVNTTETLTAEVNGKESVDEFTS
-1357 LVPSETSYT
+1357 SV
-1366 TNTTNV
+1366 
-1372 TNNEVNNKVT
+1372 
-1382 ATTEGEEAVKE
+1382 
-1393 FSSSIQSVPKDWTS
+1393 QSVPKETTA
-1407 NVNAIVTGTAD
+1407 NVDADVTGTED
-1418 VKEMGSAIDGVNSKA
+1418 VNELVSAMGGVYDKSALITAITSGLEA
-1433 VSISASTSGVGEVAT
+1433 VSALAS
-1448 LAGAIAGVQS
+1448 AIAGVHS
-1458 KSVTI
+1458 KDVTI
-1463 SVNASVSGVAQQFLG
+1463 NVGASVSGVAQQFLG
-1478 KAGFGVNGTAHFGGT
+1478 KVGINGTAHFGGT

-1626 DMQKAIA
+1626 DTQKAIA

-1646 NAYMA
+1646 NAYIA

-1678 DDLRTKITDYQKWYE
+1678 DDLRNKITDYQKWYE

-1720 TQSYDSF
+1720 TKSYDSF

-1813 ARLELQE
+1813 ARLELQK

-2006 KSLQADLLEM
+2006 KSLQADLLKM

-2054 TASLAQQNEAIS
+2054 TASLAHQNEAIS

-2071 AMDNYSTIYGQLN
+2071 ARDNYATIYGQLN

-2090 GISLSSNLVNPWT
+2090 GISLSNNLVNPWT

-2124 ISSSGYVSETDN
+2124 ISSGGYVSETDN
-2136 QSVTHYGNN
+2136 QSITHYGNN
-2145 GASSGNYKSLSNGT
+2145 GVSSGNYKSLYNGT
-2159 AILDSANMR
+2159 AIMDSASMR

-2173 FIPKGSIAES
+2173 FIPKGSLAES
-2183 DGATHGGWIHVKYN
+2183 DGATHSGWIHVKYN

-2264 QMDVPAMVGD
+2264 QMDVPAMVSD
-2274 LGASVGMLSRLGG
+2274 LALSVGALSRLGG
-2287 NSDGSTNISMNYGSL
+2287 ENSGGANISMNYGSL

>member
-1 MLTLSLTRR
+1 
-10 YGLDCKYNSLN
+10 
-21 EIAEGGRNDHPLFY
+21 
-35 FEESNNFVA
+35 
-44 DAGLET
+44 
-50 DGMATST
+50 
-57 AKLQESLKQLAGV
+57 
-70 DILED
+70 
-75 GGTAFKSTFQI
+75 
-86 MRELAGAWDNISD
+86 
-99 MNRAAIIEQV
+99 
-109 AGKRGASYF
+109 
-118 SSMMMNWEDAEN
+118 MNWKDAEE
-130 AYKEAMN
+130 AYQEATN

-150 DSIEGRKRVFK
+150 DSIEGRKRLFK
-161 SAFESLSNNLLNGDL
+161 SAFESLSNNLLSGDL

-188 KGLDSVIKHTGGGS
+188 KGLDFAVKHTAGGTG
-202 TLLLGGILGKSMLSG
+202 LLIGGVILKGLS
-217 FTRLLG
+217 
-223 ADSFMD
+223 
-229 AAKYTANIANTTGI
+229 KGI
-243 KGAFKS
+243 KSDTFASMVTKAAYASSSG
-249 LFSLLSPMQIAMGG
+249 QGG
-263 ITAGAL
+263 L
-269 AIGAAYKVWDNSTIQ
+269 ATIGAALSALTPLQATIGAVAAAAAAVGVAYKVWDVNTVQ
-284 LSDAQEK
+284 LSEAHEK

-306 STIQEQIA
+306 ATIEEQISA
-314 TNNEKITQLRSNGVT
+314 NEEKISQIRKSGAT
-329 TIQQSAELSNLQRQN
+329 TITKTAELSNLQKQN
-344 ELLKTQMKYQETIS
+344 ELLKIQQQYQQTIADTES
-358 ENENLK
+358 LK
-364 AASSAKIALGITS
+364 AASSARLALNISGGYVS
-377 AYASLGTSGDGQFE
+377 GGGTSNDGVRSDKKVGKFTQFL
-391 DRKLSK
+391 RTIF
-397 FAQFGRAIFR
+397 FARDND
-407 TPARLFGLVDDD
+407 L
-419 EITEMEYA
+419 TETEYA
-427 TRAAED
+427 LRTAED
-433 YTIAQQRLEE
+433 YSVAQQRLNE
-443 AQNGRFVNKRVTAL
+443 ARLGQFVNKDIFGSAN
-457 DTGNVDEEYRRELEK
+457 DKEYDRELEK
-472 YGTAKYFETQEE
+472 YGTVKTFKTQQE
-484 AVDYWENQAKE
+484 AVEFWEGQT
-495 SFEAYSSTLQ
+495 SSLYEEYATSLS
-505 QQYQYLEAFT
+505 QQYKYLESFT

-522 LKGYEKEFQQVRNNI
+522 LKGYEEDFQRVRDNI
-537 NSLKYKTS
+537 NSLQYKTA
-545 TSEEDFLSY
+545 TSDESFLNY
-554 LLGSSADYDKVS
+554 LLGSSTDYDKVS
-566 SELANLSL
+566 SELANLAL

-584 SSKALKQF
+584 SSKALEQF
-592 ISEANSA
+592 INEANSA
-599 GMTDAASAIE
+599 GMTNATEKIE
-609 RIWRTMASDSPN
+609 KIWKSMASGSPN
-621 GALALVED
+621 AALSLVED

-637 MQEYETRSAN
+637 MKEYETRSAN

-657 VSGLDVESRN
+657 VGGLDVESRN

-679 TKNGTRLD
+679 TQNGIRLD
-687 YRLFDSTRAKNASKE
+687 YRLFDKARARNASKE
-702 IGENLLELRT
+702 IGDNTSELRT
-712 QQKLLSTLQKSY
+712 QQKLLATLKNNYAEVESQIEEYSKRPTQSASTLESFT
-724 ADINNKIN
+724 N
-732 SSYGL
+732 
-737 SKAPLIAEYQ
+737 
-747 ERANELKQEM
+747 RANELKQEM
-757 ATVKSNISNLK
+757 SIVKSNISNLRS
-768 AARTELNGLNSEVYQ
+768 ARSELNGLNSEVYQ
-783 YMSVADGAYNQS
+783 YMNAADGSYNQS
-795 AVADSM
+795 AVTD
-801 GDSFKALKE
+801 ALGE
-810 AADTGKKTS
+810 SYQDLIESVESGKTS
-819 ASAREF
+819 SAAAREF
-825 MNLWTNQDLTGMKNS
+825 IDLWTFDDQTGKKNS
-840 EIAAQWDT
+840 EIVNEWG
-848 AFANME
+848 
-854 KYYDAQYNSQ
+854 DALGRMQQFFDPHTNGQ
-864 GNLEK
+864 GTVDK
-869 YVLNEGKIISE
+869 WVLNDTNL
-880 INKAGDVMDKTF
+880 INKLREAEQAMNVSFLDSNKNIKMN
-892 ITAGKDIEMTSSHVL
+892 SSHL
-907 NLAKVMGISE
+907 MNLAKYLDISK
-917 SAVTEMVNAL
+917 SNATELINAL
-927 ADYGYNVSFIDTAED
+927 ADYGYNVEISNTATDFADLASNAGDAKEILDSYEVKGDIGKYIKDYQEALLGGKQYDTKDVDEYIKSIQNAREKANTKGDGTATAELNEEMAFALEQREIMARTKETASVMARSIDEMGSGAIKDGISAMQQLQSAYDTYNASAKAHNTYGIDVD
-942 IESIAAKADPSK
+942 IESS
-954 TVEYLE
+954 EGE
-960 RYNEEI
+960 
-966 IKLRANGISSNQ
+966 
-978 TKFGNIDLNNRQ
+978 LNN
-990 AIHWTEEELQKQQAS
+990 AL
-1005 SEYGVQV
+1005 
-1012 GDVST
+1012 
-1017 VLGSWDKFGEAEI
+1017 
-1030 PIAYSPILQTENGAK
+1030 
-1045 LLSQNTVSEY
+1045 
-1055 LWGLI
+1055 
-1060 DKATES
+1060 AT
-1066 GVELNKENLLKLD
+1066 L
-1079 TEGLEFDGL
+1079 
-1088 QIKNLIADIGDTA
+1088 A
-1101 EKTAQ
+1101 
-1106 SMHSLGKNGAL
+1106 
-1117 DLNVKA
+1117 
-1123 LDSYIDDIQEAR
+1123 
-1135 NATESGA
+1135 
-1142 ELDALDAEMTKA
+1142 
-1154 LFVRKQITRS
+1154 
-1164 SETNGVLGI
+1164 
-1173 DTEKEVGAVQ
+1173 
-1183 DGVKA
+1183 
-1188 LQDLQEAY
+1188 
-1196 ESYEVAKEARSKY
+1196 
-1209 SIDAKL
+1209 
-1215 EEEEGL
+1215 
-1221 YEASL
+1221 
-1226 SRLSDYVKEQNLE
+1226 DYVKEQDLE
-1239 AKIGLDSDASAE
+1239 AKIGLDEDASST
-1251 EIGEKLKQLLSE
+1251 EIQDKLSGLLKE
-1263 GGVGEINGKLDISN
+1263 GGVGKINGKLDIS
-1277 VDVIGGEVVQEKASE
+1277 DFEITGGEVAEEKASE
-1292 VAQGI
+1292 TAQKI

-1308 KSALDSYLGEGNY
+1308 KSELDTYLGEGNY

-1336 ADTAEIPE
+1336 SDTAEIPE
-1344 VEVTAEVKEYDTS
+1344 VPVTADVQKYDMSGVASASFT
-1357 LVPSETSYT
+1357 ETK
-1366 TNTTNV
+1366 V
-1372 TNNEVNNKVT
+1372 TNKINNEQTNLT
-1382 ATTEGEEAVKE
+1382 ANTSGQDAVEEFA
-1393 FSSSIQSVPKDWTS
+1393 SSIQGVPKDWTS
-1407 NVNAIVTGTAD
+1407 NVNAIVSGTAD
-1418 VKEMGSAIDGVNSKA
+1418 VNEMVSAIGGVNSKS
-1433 VSISASTSGVGEVAT
+1433 VLVSASTSGVGEVAT

-1463 SVNASVSGVAQQFLG
+1463 SVGASVSGVAQQFLG

-1533 FENLPK
+1533 FERLPK

-1626 DMQKAIA
+1626 DTQKAIA

-1720 TQSYDSF
+1720 TKSYDSF

-1827 TNWVDY
+1827 TNWLDY

-1868 QNGISKLGV
+1868 QNGISKLGA

-1952 FQKLIEARKKDLS
+1952 FQKLIEARRKDLS

-2054 TASLAQQNEAIS
+2054 TASLAHQNEAIS

-2071 AMDNYSTIYGQLN
+2071 ARDNYATIYGQLN

-2124 ISSSGYVSETDN
+2124 ISSGGYVSETDN

-2173 FIPKGSIAES
+2173 FIPKGGIAES

-2264 QMDVPAMVGD
+2264 QMDVPTMIGD
-2274 LGASVGMLSRLGG
+2274 LALSVGALSRLGG
-2287 NSDGSTNISMNYGSL
+2287 ENSSGANISMNYGSL

>member
-1 MLTLSLTRR
+1 
-10 YGLDCKYNSLN
+10 
-21 EIAEGGRNDHPLFY
+21 
-35 FEESNNFVA
+35 
-44 DAGLET
+44 
-50 DGMATST
+50 
-57 AKLQESLKQLAGV
+57 
-70 DILED
+70 
-75 GGTAFKSTFQI
+75 
-86 MRELAGAWDNISD
+86 
-99 MNRAAIIEQV
+99 
-109 AGKRGASYF
+109 
-118 SSMMMNWEDAEN
+118 MNWKDAEE
-130 AYKEAMN
+130 AYQEATN

-150 DSIEGRKRVFK
+150 DSIEGRKRLFK
-161 SAFESLSNNLLNGDL
+161 SAFESLSNDLLSGDL

-188 KGLDSVIKHTGGGS
+188 KGLDFAVKHTAGGTG
-202 TLLLGGILGKSMLSG
+202 LLIGGALFNAISK
-217 FTRLLG
+217 
-223 ADSFMD
+223 
-229 AAKYTANIANTTGI
+229 GI
-243 KGAFKS
+243 KSDQFALMMTKAAYAS
-249 LFSLLSPMQIAMGG
+249 DK
-263 ITAGAL
+263 GAL
-269 AIGAAYKVWDNSTIQ
+269 SAIGAAMSTLTPLQATLGAVAAAVAAVGVAYKVWDVNTVQ
-284 LSDAQEK
+284 LSEAQDK

-306 STIQEQIA
+306 ATIEEQISE
-314 TNNEKITQLRSNGVT
+314 NEEKISQIRKSGAT
-329 TIQQSAELSNLQRQN
+329 TIAKTAELSNLQRQN
-344 ELLKTQMKYQETIS
+344 ELLKIQKQYQQTIADT
-358 ENENLK
+358 EGLK
-364 AASSAKIALGITS
+364 AASSARLALGITG
-377 AYASLGTSGDGQFE
+377 AYVSNGTSNDGLANDVKVGKFTQFL
-391 DRKLSK
+391 RTV
-397 FAQFGRAIFR
+397 FR
-407 TPARLFGLVDDD
+407 TRDND
-419 EITEMEYA
+419 ITETEYA
-427 TRAAED
+427 LRAAED
-433 YTIAQQRLEE
+433 YQIAQQRLNE
-443 AQNGRFVNKRVTAL
+443 ARLGQFVNKDIFGASN
-457 DTGNVDEEYRRELEK
+457 DKEYDRELEK
-472 YGTAKYFETQEE
+472 YGTVKTFKTQQD
-484 AVDYWENQAKE
+484 AVEFWEGQT
-495 SFEAYSSTLQ
+495 SSLYEAYATNLS

-522 LKGYEKEFQQVRNNI
+522 LKGYEEDFQRVRDNI
-537 NSLKYKTS
+537 NSLQYKTA
-545 TSEEDFLSY
+545 TSDESFLNY
-554 LLGSSADYDKVS
+554 LLGSSTDYDKVS
-566 SELANLSL
+566 SELANLAL

-584 SSKALKQF
+584 SSKALEQF
-592 ISEANSA
+592 INEANSA
-599 GMTDAASAIE
+599 GMTDATEKIE
-609 RIWRTMASDSPN
+609 KIWKSMASGSPN
-621 GALALVED
+621 AALSLVED

-657 VSGLDVESRN
+657 VGGLDVESRN

-679 TKNGTRLD
+679 TQNGIRLD
-687 YRLFDSTRAKNASKE
+687 YRLFDKARARNASKE
-702 IGENLLELRT
+702 IGENTSELRT
-712 QQKLLSTLQKSY
+712 QQKLLATLKNNYAEVESQIEEYSKRPTQSASTLESFT
-724 ADINNKIN
+724 N
-732 SSYGL
+732 
-737 SKAPLIAEYQ
+737 
-747 ERANELKQEM
+747 RANELKQEM
-757 ATVKSNISNLK
+757 SIVKSNISNLRS
-768 AARTELNGLNSEVYQ
+768 ARSELNGLNSEVYQ
-783 YMSVADGAYNQS
+783 YMNAADGSYNQS
-795 AVADSM
+795 AVTD
-801 GDSFKALKE
+801 ALGE
-810 AADTGKKTS
+810 SYQDLIESVESGKTS
-819 ASAREF
+819 SAAAREF
-825 MNLWTNQDLTGMKNS
+825 IDLWTFDDQTGKKNS
-840 EIAAQWDT
+840 EIVNEWG
-848 AFANME
+848 
-854 KYYDAQYNSQ
+854 DALGRMQQFFDPHTNGQ
-864 GNLEK
+864 GNVDK
-869 YVLNEGKIISE
+869 WILNDTNLV
-880 INKAGDVMDKTF
+880 NKLREAEQAMNVSFLDSNKNIKMN
-892 ITAGKDIEMTSSHVL
+892 SSHL
-907 NLAKVMGISE
+907 MNLAKYLDISK
-917 SAVTEMVNAL
+917 SNATELINAL
-927 ADYGYNVSFIDTAED
+927 ADYGYNVEISNTATDFADLASNAGDAKEILDSYEVNGDIGKYIKDYQEALLSGKQYDTKDVDEYIKSIQKAREEANVKGDGTATAELNEEMAFALEQREIMARTKETASVMARSIDEMGSGSIKDGISAMQQLQSAYDTYNASVKAYDNYGIDVD
-942 IESIAAKADPSK
+942 IESSK
-954 TVEYLE
+954 
-960 RYNEEI
+960 
-966 IKLRANGISSNQ
+966 G
-978 TKFGNIDLNNRQ
+978 
-990 AIHWTEEELQKQQAS
+990 
-1005 SEYGVQV
+1005 
-1012 GDVST
+1012 
-1017 VLGSWDKFGEAEI
+1017 
-1030 PIAYSPILQTENGAK
+1030 
-1045 LLSQNTVSEY
+1045 
-1055 LWGLI
+1055 
-1060 DKATES
+1060 
-1066 GVELNKENLLKLD
+1066 ELN
-1079 TEGLEFDGL
+1079 
-1088 QIKNLIADIGDTA
+1088 
-1101 EKTAQ
+1101 
-1106 SMHSLGKNGAL
+1106 SAL
-1117 DLNVKA
+1117 
-1123 LDSYIDDIQEAR
+1123 
-1135 NATESGA
+1135 A
-1142 ELDALDAEMTKA
+1142 ELA
-1154 LFVRKQITRS
+1154 
-1164 SETNGVLGI
+1164 N
-1173 DTEKEVGAVQ
+1173 
-1183 DGVKA
+1183 
-1188 LQDLQEAY
+1188 
-1196 ESYEVAKEARSKY
+1196 
-1209 SIDAKL
+1209 
-1215 EEEEGL
+1215 
-1221 YEASL
+1221 
-1226 SRLSDYVKEQNLE
+1226 YVKEQDLE
-1239 AKIGLDSDASAE
+1239 AKIGLDEDASST
-1251 EIGEKLKQLLSE
+1251 EIQDKLSGLLKE
-1263 GGVGEINGKLDISN
+1263 GGVGKINGKLDISDFSI
-1277 VDVIGGEVVQEKASE
+1277 VGGEVAEEKASE
-1292 VAQGI
+1292 VAQRI

-1344 VEVTAEVKEYDTS
+1344 VPVQGEIQGYDTKMPDVS
-1357 LVPSETSYT
+1357 SKVYEEKITVSNEQTNLSVNTSGQDS
-1366 TNTTNV
+1366 V
-1372 TNNEVNNKVT
+1372 
-1382 ATTEGEEAVKE
+1382 EEFA
-1393 FSSSIQSVPKDWTS
+1393 SSIQGVPKDWTA

-1418 VKEMGSAIDGVNSKA
+1418 VKEMGSAIGGVNSKD
-1433 VSISASTSGVGEVAT
+1433 VSITASTSGVGEVAT

-1478 KAGFGVNGTAHFGGT
+1478 KAGFVNGTAHFGGT

-1520 PKTGTWHTVDRAS
+1520 PKTGTWHTVDKAS
-1533 FENLPK
+1533 FERLPK

-1626 DMQKAIA
+1626 DTQKAIA

-2054 TASLAQQNEAIS
+2054 TASLAHQNEAIS

-2071 AMDNYSTIYGQLN
+2071 ARDNYATIYGQLN

-2145 GASSGNYKSLSNGT
+2145 GVSSGNYKSLSNGT

-2173 FIPKGSIAES
+2173 FIPKGGIAES

-2274 LGASVGMLSRLGG
+2274 LALSVGALSRLGG
-2287 NSDGSTNISMNYGSL
+2287 ENSGGANISMNYGSL

>member
-1 MLTLSLTRR
+1 
-10 YGLDCKYNSLN
+10 
-21 EIAEGGRNDHPLFY
+21 
-35 FEESNNFVA
+35 
-44 DAGLET
+44 
-50 DGMATST
+50 
-57 AKLQESLKQLAGV
+57 
-70 DILED
+70 
-75 GGTAFKSTFQI
+75 
-86 MRELAGAWDNISD
+86 
-99 MNRAAIIEQV
+99 
-109 AGKRGASYF
+109 
-118 SSMMMNWEDAEN
+118 MNWEDAEK
-130 AYKEAMN
+130 AYQEATN
-137 SAGSAVKENEAFL
+137 SAGSAIKENEAFL

-176 VKTGISAGTQIV
+176 VKTGITAGTQIV
-188 KGLDSVIKHTGGGS
+188 KGLDFAVKHTGGG
-202 TLLLGGILGKSMLSG
+202 TGLLIGGVILKGLS
-217 FTRLLG
+217 
-223 ADSFMD
+223 
-229 AAKYTANIANTTGI
+229 KGI
-243 KGAFKS
+243 KSDTFTSMVTKAAYASSSG
-249 LFSLLSPMQIAMGG
+249 QGG
-263 ITAGAL
+263 L
-269 AIGAAYKVWDNSTIQ
+269 ATIGAAMSALTPLQATIGAVAAAAAAVGVAYKIWDDNTVQ

-306 STIQEQIA
+306 ATIQEQIA
-314 TNNEKITQLRSNGVT
+314 TNEKQMSEIRSSGVT
-329 TIQQSAELSNLQRQN
+329 TIEKSADLANLQRQN
-344 ELLKTQMKYQETIS
+344 ELLKTQLQYQQTIS
-358 ENENLK
+358 KIENEK
-364 AASSAKIALGITS
+364 AASSARAAIGISTGYV
-377 AYASLGTSGDGQFE
+377 AGGGNGNDGVRT
-391 DRKLSK
+391 DRKIGKFTQFLRTIFFARGNDLSEEEYSS
-397 FAQFGRAIFR
+397 RV
-407 TPARLFGLVDDD
+407 VDD
-419 EITEMEYA
+419 YS
-427 TRAAED
+427 
-433 YTIAQQRLEE
+433 IAQKRLNE
-443 AQNGRFVNKRVTAL
+443 ARNGLFVNKNQIGGA
-457 DTGNVDEEYRRELEK
+457 DWINDKDEYDRELEQ
-472 YGTAKYFETQEE
+472 YGSVQTFKSQQE
-484 AVDYWENQAKE
+484 AVDFWENQVSGLTSDYA
-495 SFEAYSSTLQ
+495 TVLN

-515 DQSTGKA
+515 DINTGKA
-522 LKGYEKEFQQVRNNI
+522 LKGYEEEFQKVRNNI

-545 TSEEDFLSY
+545 TSDEDFLNY
-554 LLGSSADYDKVS
+554 LLGSSTDYDKVS
-566 SELANLSL
+566 SELANLAL

-579 KGWED
+579 NGWED

-599 GMTDAASAIE
+599 GMTNATEKIE
-609 RIWRTMASDSPN
+609 NIWKSMASGSPN
-621 GALALVED
+621 AALSLVED

-637 MQEYETRSAN
+637 MQEYETRSTN

-657 VSGLDVESRN
+657 VGGLDVESRN

-679 TKNGTRLD
+679 TQNGIRLD
-687 YRLFDSTRAKNASKE
+687 YRLFDKARARNASKE
-702 IGENLLELRT
+702 IGDNTSELRA
-712 QQKLLSTLQKSY
+712 QQKLLATLKNNYAEVESQIEEYSKRPTQSASTLESFT
-724 ADINNKIN
+724 N
-732 SSYGL
+732 
-737 SKAPLIAEYQ
+737 
-747 ERANELKQEM
+747 RANELKQEM
-757 ATVKSNISNLK
+757 SIVKSNISNLRS
-768 AARTELNGLNSEVYQ
+768 ARSELNGLNSEVYQ
-783 YMSVADGAYNQS
+783 YMNAADGLYNQS
-795 AVADSM
+795 AVTD
-801 GDSFKALKE
+801 ALGE
-810 AADTGKKTS
+810 SYQDLIESVESGKTS
-819 ASAREF
+819 SAAAREF
-825 MNLWTNQDLTGMKNS
+825 IDLWTFDDQTSKKNS
-840 EIAAQWDT
+840 EIVNEWG
-848 AFANME
+848 
-854 KYYDAQYNSQ
+854 DALGRMQQFFDPHTNGQ
-864 GNLEK
+864 GTVDK
-869 YVLNEGKIISE
+869 WVLNDTNL
-880 INKAGDVMDKTF
+880 INKLREAEQAMNVSFLDSNKNIKMN
-892 ITAGKDIEMTSSHVL
+892 SSHL
-907 NLAKVMGISE
+907 MNLAKYLDISK
-917 SAVTEMVNAL
+917 SNATELINAL
-927 ADYGYNVSFIDTAED
+927 ADYGYNVEISNTATDFADLASNAGDAKEILDSYEVKGDIGKYIKDYQEALLGGKQYDTKDVDEYIKSIQNAREKANTKGDGTATAELNEEMAFALEQREIMARTKETASVMARSIDEMGSGAIKDGISAMQQLQSAYDTYNASAKAHNTYGIDVD
-942 IESIAAKADPSK
+942 IESS
-954 TVEYLE
+954 EGE
-960 RYNEEI
+960 
-966 IKLRANGISSNQ
+966 
-978 TKFGNIDLNNRQ
+978 LNN
-990 AIHWTEEELQKQQAS
+990 
-1005 SEYGVQV
+1005 
-1012 GDVST
+1012 
-1017 VLGSWDKFGEAEI
+1017 
-1030 PIAYSPILQTENGAK
+1030 
-1045 LLSQNTVSEY
+1045 
-1055 LWGLI
+1055 
-1060 DKATES
+1060 
-1066 GVELNKENLLKLD
+1066 
-1079 TEGLEFDGL
+1079 
-1088 QIKNLIADIGDTA
+1088 
-1101 EKTAQ
+1101 
-1106 SMHSLGKNGAL
+1106 AL
-1117 DLNVKA
+1117 
-1123 LDSYIDDIQEAR
+1123 
-1135 NATESGA
+1135 A
-1142 ELDALDAEMTKA
+1142 ELA
-1154 LFVRKQITRS
+1154 
-1164 SETNGVLGI
+1164 NY
-1173 DTEKEVGAVQ
+1173 VQ
-1183 DGVKA
+1183 E
-1188 LQDLQEAY
+1188 QD
-1196 ESYEVAKEARSKY
+1196 
-1209 SIDAKL
+1209 
-1215 EEEEGL
+1215 
-1221 YEASL
+1221 
-1226 SRLSDYVKEQNLE
+1226 LE
-1239 AKIGLDSDASAE
+1239 AKIGLDEDASSI
-1251 EIGEKLKQLLSE
+1251 EIQDKLKSLLEE
-1263 GGVGEINGKLDISN
+1263 GGVGKINGELDISDFSI
-1277 VDVIGGEVVQEKASE
+1277 VGGEVAEEKASDI
-1292 VAQGI
+1292 ARGI
-1297 AEAINTTLTES
+1297 AEAINTTLSES
-1308 KSALDSYLGEGNY
+1308 KSALDTYLGEGNY
-1321 QVELDAQGNIVSVTV
+1321 QVELDARGNIVSVTV
-1336 ADTAEIPE
+1336 ANTSELPE
-1344 VEVTAEVKEYDTS
+1344 VPVTAEVNALTAGVAAEAFTVPVKGEVTEVVAQEYNDAPNVITPTTVQIDATGNVTEVTMDES
-1357 LVPSETSYT
+1357 VGTPEVPVTADIQSYNAPEETTVSST
-1366 TNTTNV
+1366 VHETKITDNQVNTTFN
-1372 TNNEVNNKVT
+1372 
-1382 ATTEGEEAVKE
+1382 
-1393 FSSSIQSVPKDWTS
+1393 
-1407 NVNAIVTGTAD
+1407 
-1418 VKEMGSAIDGVNSKA
+1418 
-1433 VSISASTSGVGEVAT
+1433 ASTSGEDAVNALKDSIGNVNGKDVDVKANTTGQPEVAT
-1448 LAGAIAGVQS
+1448 LKSTIDSVNGKSVTVSATTSGVEDVSSLASAISGVQS
-1458 KSVTI
+1458 KSVSINVSANI
-1463 SVNASVSGVAQQFLG
+1463 SDDARKAMGVG
-1478 KAGFGVNGTAHFGGT
+1478 GINGTAHFGGT

-1533 FENLPK
+1533 FERLPK
-1539 GAIVFNHKQTEELFK
+1539 GSIVFNHKQTEELFK

-1562 GHGRVVGSL
+1562 GHGRVIGSL
-1571 LNGTAHASGTALA
+1571 LNGTAHASGTAFA
-1584 EGSDTKNNDVDF
+1584 EGSDDNSSNKNNNDIDF
-1596 ISIRLKRLADALDRL
+1596 IAIRLKRFADALDRL
-1611 TNTAELYENFEEKNL
+1611 ISTAELYENFEKKNL
-1626 DMQKAIA
+1626 DTQQAIA
-1633 KAYEGVNENLSAY
+1633 KAYEGVNENLAAY

-1651 KANSVGLDESYASKV
+1651 KANSIGLDESYASKV

-1827 TNWVDY
+1827 INWVDY

-2054 TASLAQQNEAIS
+2054 TASLAHQNEVIS

-2071 AMDNYSTIYGQLN
+2071 ARDNYATIYGQLN

-2109 NEYQSALKRATSNAN
+2109 NEYQSALKRSTSNAN
-2124 ISSSGYVSETDN
+2124 ISSGGYVSETDN
-2136 QSVTHYGNN
+2136 QSITHYGNN
-2145 GASSGNYKSLSNGT
+2145 GVSSGNYKSLYNGT
-2159 AILDSANMR
+2159 AIMDSASMR

-2173 FIPKGSIAES
+2173 FIPKGSLAES
-2183 DGATHGGWIHVKYN
+2183 DGATHSGWIHVKYN

-2274 LGASVGMLSRLGG
+2274 LALSVGALSRLGG
-2287 NSDGSTNISMNYGSL
+2287 ENSGGANISMNYGSL

>member
-1 MLTLSLTRR
+1 MLWSVGCQT
-10 YGLDCKYNSLN
+10 
-21 EIAEGGRNDHPLFY
+21 
-35 FEESNNFVA
+35 ESNRLMKVALA
-44 DAGLET
+44 DAGEDT

-75 GGTAFKSTFQI
+75 NGATFKSTFQI
-86 MRELAGAWDNISD
+86 MRELAGAWDSLGD
-99 MNRAAIIEQV
+99 MAKASIIEQV

-176 VKTGISAGTQIV
+176 VKTGITAGTQIV
-188 KGLDSVIKHTGGGS
+188 KGLDFAVKHSAGGTGLLIGGVILKG
-202 TLLLGGILGKSMLSG
+202 LS
-217 FTRLLG
+217 
-223 ADSFMD
+223 
-229 AAKYTANIANTTGI
+229 KGI
-243 KGAFKS
+243 KSDTFASMVTKAAYASSSG
-249 LFSLLSPMQIAMGG
+249 QGG
-263 ITAGAL
+263 L
-269 AIGAAYKVWDNSTIQ
+269 ATIGAALSALTPLQATIGAVAAAAAAVGVAYKIWDDNTVQ

-314 TNNEKITQLRSNGVT
+314 TNEKQMSEIRSSGVT
-329 TIQQSAELSNLQRQN
+329 TIEKSAELANLQRQN
-344 ELLKTQMKYQETIS
+344 ELLKTQLQYQQTIS
-358 ENENLK
+358 KIENEK
-364 AASSAKIALGITS
+364 AASSARAAIGISTGYV
-377 AYASLGTSGDGQFE
+377 AGGGNGNDGVRT
-391 DRKLSK
+391 DRKIGKFTQFLRTIFFARGNDLSEEEYSS
-397 FAQFGRAIFR
+397 RV
-407 TPARLFGLVDDD
+407 VDD
-419 EITEMEYA
+419 YS
-427 TRAAED
+427 
-433 YTIAQQRLEE
+433 IAQKRLNE
-443 AQNGRFVNKRVTAL
+443 ARNGLFVNKNQIGGA
-457 DTGNVDEEYRRELEK
+457 DWINDKDEYDRELEQ
-472 YGTAKYFETQEE
+472 YGSVQTFKSQQE
-484 AVDYWENQAKE
+484 AVEFWENQVSELTSDYA
-495 SFEAYSSTLQ
+495 TVLN

-522 LKGYEKEFQQVRNNI
+522 LKGYEKDFQRVRDNI
-537 NSLKYKTS
+537 NSLQYKTS
-545 TSEEDFLSY
+545 TSDESFLNY
-554 LLGSSADYDKVS
+554 LLGSSTDYDKVS
-566 SELANLSL
+566 SELANLAL

-592 ISEANSA
+592 IDEANSA
-599 GMTDAASAIE
+599 GMTDAATKIE
-609 RIWRTMASDSPN
+609 RIWKSMSTGSPSSV
-621 GALALVED
+621 LALVED

-637 MQEYETRSAN
+637 MQEYETRAGN

-657 VSGLDVESRN
+657 VTGLDVESRN
-667 TLFGSYQEAMMD
+667 TLFGSYQDAMME
-679 TKNGTRLD
+679 TQNGIRLD
-687 YRLFDSTRAKNASKE
+687 YRLFDKARARNASKAIGDNTSE
-702 IGENLLELRT
+702 IRT
-712 QQKLLSTLQKSY
+712 QQKLLATLQ
-724 ADINNKIN
+724 
-732 SSYGL
+732 SSYEDIYGKIESYSGKYL
-737 SKAPLIAEYQ
+737 STGQASILEEYTN
-747 ERANELKQEM
+747 RANELKQEM
-757 ATVKSNISNLK
+757 SVVKSNISNLRS
-768 AARTELNGLNSEVYQ
+768 ARAELNGLNSEVYQ
-783 YMSVADGAYNQS
+783 YMTVADGSYNQS
-795 AVADSM
+795 AVVDAL
-801 GDSFKALKE
+801 GESFQDLYE
-810 AADTGKKTS
+810 SVQSGKTS
-819 ASAREF
+819 SAAAREF
-825 MNLWTNQDLTGMKNS
+825 IDMWTFDDQTGKKNS
-840 EIAAQWDT
+840 EIVNEWSGAWDKMQE
-848 AFANME
+848 FFDPHE
-854 KYYDAQYNSQ
+854 NSQ
-864 GNLEK
+864 GTIDK
-869 YVLNEGKIISE
+869 WVLNTERTIDKLRE
-880 INKAGDVMDKTF
+880 AGQDM
-892 ITAGKDIEMTSSHVL
+892 
-907 NLAKVMGISE
+907 
-917 SAVTEMVNAL
+917 
-927 ADYGYNVSFIDTAED
+927 NVSFINDEGVIDMDSSKLMNLAKWLNISKSSATALINALGDSGYDVKISNVTTDFAELASKAGD
-942 IESIAAKADPSK
+942 AK
-954 TVEYLE
+954 
-960 RYNEEI
+960 EI
-966 IKLRANGISSNQ
+966 
-978 TKFGNIDLNNRQ
+978 
-990 AIHWTEEELQKQQAS
+990 
-1005 SEYGVQV
+1005 
-1012 GDVST
+1012 
-1017 VLGSWDKFGEAEI
+1017 
-1030 PIAYSPILQTENGAK
+1030 
-1045 LLSQNTVSEY
+1045 
-1055 LWGLI
+1055 
-1060 DKATES
+1060 
-1066 GVELNKENLLKLD
+1066 
-1079 TEGLEFDGL
+1079 
-1088 QIKNLIADIGDTA
+1088 
-1101 EKTAQ
+1101 
-1106 SMHSLGKNGAL
+1106 
-1117 DLNVKA
+1117 
-1123 LDSYIDDIQEAR
+1123 LDSYEVDGDISKYIKDYQEALLSGKQYDTKDIDAYIDAIQEAR
-1135 NATESGA
+1135 KEANTKQDGWATA
-1142 ELDALDAEMTKA
+1142 ELNEEMAFALEQREIMA
-1154 LFVRKQITRS
+1154 RTR
-1164 SETNGVLGI
+1164 ETAGVMAQ
-1173 DTEKEVGAVQ
+1173 DTEKMTSSIMR
-1183 DGVKA
+1183 DGVSAMQELQSAYDNYNASTKA
-1188 LQDLQEAY
+1188 KGY
-1196 ESYEVAKEARSKY
+1196 G
-1209 SIDAKL
+1209 IDVDV
-1215 EEEEGL
+1215 
-1221 YEASL
+1221 EASEGEL
-1226 SRLSDYVKEQNLE
+1226 NSALATLSDYVQEQDLE
-1239 AKIGLDSDASAE
+1239 AKIGVDEDASST
-1251 EIGEKLKQLLSE
+1251 EIQDKLRSLLE
-1263 GGVGEINGKLDISN
+1263 QGGVGEINSKLDVSGMDI
-1277 VDVIGGEVVQEKASE
+1277 VGGEVAEEKASE

-1344 VEVTAEVKEYDTS
+1344 VPVTADVQKYDMSGVANKAFSTT
-1357 LVPSETSYT
+1357 ETK
-1366 TNTTNV
+1366 V
-1372 TNNEVNNKVT
+1372 TNQVNNVQSNVT
-1382 ATTEGEEAVKE
+1382 ATTSGQDAVESLK
-1393 FSSSIQSVPKDWTS
+1393 SSVAGVTDKAVDIKANTIGQAGVDTLRSTI
-1407 NVNAIVTGTAD
+1407 NA
-1418 VKEMGSAIDGVNSKA
+1418 VNSKD
-1433 VSISASTSGVGEVAT
+1433 VTISAATSGVGEVAT

-1463 SVNASVSGVAQQFLG
+1463 SVGASVSGVAQQFLG
-1478 KAGFGVNGTAHFGGT
+1478 KVGINGTAHFGGT

-2054 TASLAQQNEAIS
+2054 TASLAHQNEAIS

-2071 AMDNYSTIYGQLN
+2071 ARDNYATIYGQLN

-2124 ISSSGYVSETDN
+2124 ISSGGYVSETDN
-2136 QSVTHYGNN
+2136 QSITHYGNN
-2145 GASSGNYKSLSNGT
+2145 GVSSGNYKSLYNGT
-2159 AILDSANMR
+2159 AIMDSASMR

-2173 FIPKGSIAES
+2173 FIPKGSLAES
-2183 DGATHGGWIHVKYN
+2183 DGATHSGWIHVKYN

-2264 QMDVPAMVGD
+2264 QMDVPTMIGD
-2274 LGASVGMLSRLGG
+2274 LALSVGALSRLGG
-2287 NSDGSTNISMNYGSL
+2287 ENSGGANISMNYGSL

>member
-1 MLTLSLTRR
+1 
-10 YGLDCKYNSLN
+10 
-21 EIAEGGRNDHPLFY
+21 
-35 FEESNNFVA
+35 
-44 DAGLET
+44 
-50 DGMATST
+50 
-57 AKLQESLKQLAGV
+57 
-70 DILED
+70 
-75 GGTAFKSTFQI
+75 
-86 MRELAGAWDNISD
+86 
-99 MNRAAIIEQV
+99 
-109 AGKRGASYF
+109 
-118 SSMMMNWEDAEN
+118 MNWEDAEN

-176 VKTGISAGTQIV
+176 VMTGISAGTQIV

-592 ISEANSA
+592 INEANSA

-609 RIWRTMASDSPN
+609 RIWRTMASDSPS

-679 TKNGTRLD
+679 TQNGTRLD
-687 YRLFDSTRAKNASKE
+687 YRLFDKARARNASKE
-702 IGENLLELRT
+702 IGDNTSELRT
-712 QQKLLSTLQKSY
+712 QQKLLATLQSNYDKVVN
-724 ADINNKIN
+724 DIE
-732 SSYGL
+732 SRTASYGGRYVTAEQMAVL
-737 SKAPLIAEYQ
+737 DDYKA
-747 ERANELKQEM
+747 RANELKQEM
-757 ATVKSNISNLK
+757 STVKSNISNLRS
-768 AARTELNGLNSEVYQ
+768 ARSELNGLNSEVYQ
-783 YMSVADGAYNQS
+783 YMTAADGSYNQS
-795 AVADSM
+795 AVTD
-801 GDSFKALKE
+801 ALGESYKDLI
-810 AADTGKKTS
+810 DTVESGKKSS

-825 MNLWTNQDLTGMKNS
+825 IDLWTFDDQTGKKNS
-840 EIAAQWDT
+840 EIVNEWDKALGRMQQFFDPHT
-848 AFANME
+848 
-854 KYYDAQYNSQ
+854 NSQ
-864 GNLEK
+864 GTVDK
-869 YVLNEGKIISE
+869 YVLNAENVISKLKE
-880 INKAGDVMDKTF
+880 AEQDMNATFLDSDKN
-892 ITAGKDIEMTSSHVL
+892 IKMNSSHL
-907 NLAKVMGISE
+907 MNLAKWLNISK
-917 SAVTEMVNAL
+917 SNATELINAL
-927 ADYGYNVSFIDTAED
+927 ADYGYNVEISNTATD
-942 IESIAAKADPSK
+942 FADLASNAGDAKK
-954 TVEYLE
+954 V
-960 RYNEEI
+960 
-966 IKLRANGISSNQ
+966 
-978 TKFGNIDLNNRQ
+978 
-990 AIHWTEEELQKQQAS
+990 
-1005 SEYGVQV
+1005 
-1012 GDVST
+1012 
-1017 VLGSWDKFGEAEI
+1017 
-1030 PIAYSPILQTENGAK
+1030 
-1045 LLSQNTVSEY
+1045 
-1055 LWGLI
+1055 
-1060 DKATES
+1060 
-1066 GVELNKENLLKLD
+1066 
-1079 TEGLEFDGL
+1079 
-1088 QIKNLIADIGDTA
+1088 
-1101 EKTAQ
+1101 
-1106 SMHSLGKNGAL
+1106 
-1117 DLNVKA
+1117 
-1123 LDSYIDDIQEAR
+1123 LDSYGVTGNIGDYIKEYQEASLSGKKYDTKNIDEYIKAIQEAR
-1135 NATESGA
+1135 VKANTNKDGASTA
-1142 ELDALDAEMTKA
+1142 ELNEEMAFALEQREIMARTTETSKIMAQNTEKMTSSIMRDGVSAMQELQSAYDNYNASTKA
-1154 LFVRKQITRS
+1154 K
-1164 SETNGVLGI
+1164 GYGI
-1173 DTEKEVGAVQ
+1173 DVDV
-1183 DGVKA
+1183 
-1188 LQDLQEAY
+1188 
-1196 ESYEVAKEARSKY
+1196 
-1209 SIDAKL
+1209 
-1215 EEEEGL
+1215 
-1221 YEASL
+1221 EASEGEL
-1226 SRLSDYVKEQNLE
+1226 NSALATLSDYVQEQDLE
-1239 AKIGLDSDASAE
+1239 TKIGLDEDASST
-1251 EIGEKLKQLLSE
+1251 EIQDKLRSLLGE
-1263 GGVGEINGKLDISN
+1263 GGVGKINGQLDISN
-1277 VDVIGGEVVQEKASE
+1277 VDITGEEVAQEKASE
-1292 VAQGI
+1292 VAQSI

-1308 KSALDSYLGEGNY
+1308 KSALDEYLGEGNY

-1336 ADTAEIPE
+1336 SDTAEIPE
-1344 VEVTAEVKEYDTS
+1344 VPVTADVQKYDMSGVADKAFSTT
-1357 LVPSETSYT
+1357 ETK
-1366 TNTTNV
+1366 V
-1372 TNNEVNNKVT
+1372 TNQVNNVQSNVT
-1382 ATTEGEEAVKE
+1382 ATTSGQDAVESLKSSVEGVADKAVDIKANTIGQAGVDTLR
-1393 FSSSIQSVPKDWTS
+1393 STI
-1407 NVNAIVTGTAD
+1407 NA
-1418 VKEMGSAIDGVNSKA
+1418 VNSKD
-1433 VSISASTSGVGEVAT
+1433 VTISAATSGVGEVAT

-1533 FENLPK
+1533 FERLPK

-1651 KANSVGLDESYASKV
+1651 KANSVGLNESYASKV

-1720 TQSYDSF
+1720 TKSYDSF

-2054 TASLAQQNEAIS
+2054 TASLAHQNEVIS

-2071 AMDNYSTIYGQLN
+2071 ARDNYSTIYGQLN

-2090 GISLSSNLVNPWT
+2090 GVSLSNNLVNPWT

-2124 ISSSGYVSETDN
+2124 ISSGGYVSETDN
-2136 QSVTHYGNN
+2136 QSITHYGNN
-2145 GASSGNYKSLSNGT
+2145 GVSSGNYKSLYNGT
-2159 AILDSANMR
+2159 AIMDSASMR

-2173 FIPKGSIAES
+2173 FIPKGSLAES
-2183 DGATHGGWIHVKYN
+2183 DGATHSGWIHVKYN

-2212 RGTFNASKGLTLT
+2212 SGTFNASKGLTLT

-2264 QMDVPAMVGD
+2264 QMNVPAMIGD

-2302 LTVNGNVDRDA
+2302 LTVNGNVDREA
-2313 LPDLEGICKA
+2313 LPNLEDICKA

>member
-1 MLTLSLTRR
+1 
-10 YGLDCKYNSLN
+10 
-21 EIAEGGRNDHPLFY
+21 
-35 FEESNNFVA
+35 
-44 DAGLET
+44 
-50 DGMATST
+50 
-57 AKLQESLKQLAGV
+57 
-70 DILED
+70 
-75 GGTAFKSTFQI
+75 
-86 MRELAGAWDNISD
+86 
-99 MNRAAIIEQV
+99 
-109 AGKRGASYF
+109 
-118 SSMMMNWEDAEN
+118 MNWEDAEN

-188 KGLDSVIKHTGGGS
+188 KGLDFAIKHTGGGT
-202 TLLLGGILGKSMLSG
+202 TLLLGGILGKSFVSG
-217 FTRLLG
+217 FTKLMGKEKFIDALSDTFGMAKTDGVKSTLGLLVSQLTPLQATLG
-223 ADSFMD
+223 VV
-229 AAKYTANIANTTGI
+229 AATAA
-243 KGAFKS
+243 S
-249 LFSLLSPMQIAMGG
+249 
-263 ITAGAL
+263 
-269 AIGAAYKVWDNSTIQ
+269 IGVMYKVWDSSTIQ
-284 LSDAQEK
+284 LSDAQER
-291 LNDSLSNVSSAQQHI
+291 LNDSLSNVSSAQQHVA
-306 STIQEQIA
+306 TIQEQIIK
-314 TNNEKITQLRSNGVT
+314 NNERISQLRSNGVT
-329 TIQQSAELSNLQRQN
+329 TIAQSAELANLQRQN
-344 ELLKTQMKYQETIS
+344 DLLKTQEQYQQTIID
-358 ENENLK
+358 NESLK
-364 AASSAKIALGITS
+364 AASSAKIALGITN
-377 AYASLGTSGDGQFE
+377 AYASLGTGSDGQFE
-391 DRKLSK
+391 DKKLSK
-397 FAQFGRAIFR
+397 FAQFARAVFY
-407 TPARLFGLVDDD
+407 TPAKLFGLMTEDNG
-419 EITEMEYA
+419 ITEMEYA

-433 YTIAQQRLEE
+433 YAIAQQRLKE
-443 AQNGRFVNKRVTAL
+443 AQEGKFVNKRVTAL
-457 DTGNVDEEYRRELEK
+457 DTGEVDAEYRREREK
-472 YGTAKYFETQEE
+472 YGTAKYFATQQE
-484 AVDYWENQAKE
+484 AVDFWQTQVDE
-495 SFEAYSSTLQ
+495 SFEAYSSTLK

-522 LKGYEKEFQQVRNNI
+522 LKGYENEFKEARNNI

-566 SELANLSL
+566 SELANLAL

-579 KGWED
+579 EGWED

-592 ISEANSA
+592 INEANSA
-599 GMTDAASAIE
+599 GMTDAATKIE
-609 RIWRTMASDSPN
+609 RIWKTMASGSPN
-621 GALALVED
+621 AALALVED
-629 NYESLTLS
+629 NYEALTLS
-637 MQEYETRSAN
+637 MQEYEKRASN
-647 VLKAAKAGFS
+647 VVQAAKSGFG
-657 VSGLDVESRN
+657 VSGLGVESYDI
-667 TLFGSYQEAMMD
+667 LAGSYREAMMD
-679 TKNGTRLD
+679 TQNGIRLD
-687 YRLFDSTRAKNASKE
+687 YRLFDKARARDASKE
-702 IGENLLELRT
+702 IGENTSELRT
-712 QQKLLSTLQKSY
+712 QQKLLATLKSNY
-724 ADINNKIN
+724 ADVVSQMEEYGKRPN
-732 SSYGL
+732 SEATFASFA
-737 SKAPLIAEYQ
+737 S
-747 ERANELKQEM
+747 RANELKQEM
-757 ATVKSNISNLK
+757 SVVKSNISNLR
-768 AARTELNGLNSEVYQ
+768 AARSELNGLNSEVYQ
-783 YMSVADGAYNQS
+783 YMNAADGSYNQS
-795 AVADSM
+795 AVVDAM
-801 GDSFKALKE
+801 GESYQDLIESIE
-810 AADTGKKTS
+810 SGKKSS
-819 ASAREF
+819 AAAREF
-825 MNLWTNQDLTGMKNS
+825 ADLWTFEDLTSKKNS
-840 EIAAQWDT
+840 EIGSDVDSSLARMKQFFDPHT
-848 AFANME
+848 NG
-854 KYYDAQYNSQ
+854 Q
-864 GNLEK
+864 GTVDK
-869 YVLNEGKIISE
+869 WVLNETNLIDKLREAEQAMNASFLDGDKNIKMNSSDLMNFAKYLNISKSAASKLIEALDDYQYNVE
-880 INKAGDVMDKTF
+880 ISNTATDFADLASNAGDAKEILDSYEVKGDIGKYIKDYQEALLGGKQYDTKDVDEYIKSIQKAREEANTKGDGTATAELNEEMAFALEQREIMARTKETASVMSRSIDEMGSGA
-892 ITAGKDIEMTSSHVL
+892 IKD
-907 NLAKVMGISE
+907 GISAMQQLQ
-917 SAVTEMVNAL
+917 SAYDTYNASVK
-927 ADYGYNVSFIDTAED
+927 AYDNYGIDVD
-942 IESIAAKADPSK
+942 IESSK
-954 TVEYLE
+954 
-960 RYNEEI
+960 
-966 IKLRANGISSNQ
+966 G
-978 TKFGNIDLNNRQ
+978 
-990 AIHWTEEELQKQQAS
+990 
-1005 SEYGVQV
+1005 
-1012 GDVST
+1012 
-1017 VLGSWDKFGEAEI
+1017 
-1030 PIAYSPILQTENGAK
+1030 
-1045 LLSQNTVSEY
+1045 
-1055 LWGLI
+1055 
-1060 DKATES
+1060 
-1066 GVELNKENLLKLD
+1066 ELN
-1079 TEGLEFDGL
+1079 
-1088 QIKNLIADIGDTA
+1088 
-1101 EKTAQ
+1101 
-1106 SMHSLGKNGAL
+1106 SAL
-1117 DLNVKA
+1117 
-1123 LDSYIDDIQEAR
+1123 
-1135 NATESGA
+1135 A
-1142 ELDALDAEMTKA
+1142 ELA
-1154 LFVRKQITRS
+1154 
-1164 SETNGVLGI
+1164 
-1173 DTEKEVGAVQ
+1173 
-1183 DGVKA
+1183 
-1188 LQDLQEAY
+1188 
-1196 ESYEVAKEARSKY
+1196 
-1209 SIDAKL
+1209 
-1215 EEEEGL
+1215 
-1221 YEASL
+1221 
-1226 SRLSDYVKEQNLE
+1226 DYVKEQDLE
-1239 AKIGLDSDASAE
+1239 AKIGLDEDASST
-1251 EIGEKLKQLLSE
+1251 EIQDKLSGLLKE
-1263 GGVGEINGKLDISN
+1263 GGVGKINGKLDISDFSI
-1277 VDVIGGEVVQEKASE
+1277 VGGEVTEEKASE

-1308 KSALDSYLGEGNY
+1308 KSALDEYLGEGNY

-1344 VEVTAEVKEYDTS
+1344 VPVTADVQGYDMSGVASASFT
-1357 LVPSETSYT
+1357 ETK
-1366 TNTTNV
+1366 V
-1372 TNNEVNNKVT
+1372 TNKINNEQTNLT
-1382 ATTEGEEAVKE
+1382 ANTSGQDAVEEFA
-1393 FSSSIQSVPKDWTS
+1393 SSIQGVPKDWTS
-1407 NVNAIVTGTAD
+1407 NVNAIVSGTAD
-1418 VKEMGSAIDGVNSKA
+1418 VKEMGSAIGGVNSKD
-1433 VSISASTSGVGEVAT
+1433 VSITASTSGVGEVAT

-1463 SVNASVSGVAQQFLG
+1463 SVGASVSGVAQQFLG

-1533 FENLPK
+1533 FERLPK

-1633 KAYEGVNENLSAY
+1633 KVYEGVNENLSAY

-1651 KANSVGLDESYASKV
+1651 KANAVGLDESYASKV

-1720 TQSYDSF
+1720 TKSYDSF

-2016 EEDLAETRRDHEY
+2016 EEDLAETRRDYEY

-2071 AMDNYSTIYGQLN
+2071 ARDNYSTIYGQLN
-2084 DLVEEY
+2084 DLVKEY

-2124 ISSSGYVSETDN
+2124 ISSGGYVSETDN

-2173 FIPKGSIAES
+2173 FIPKGGIAES

-2249 MVFNASQKSMLWKLS
+2249 MVFNASQKNMLWKLS
-2264 QMDVPAMVGD
+2264 QMNVPAMIGD

>member
-1 MLTLSLTRR
+1 
-10 YGLDCKYNSLN
+10 
-21 EIAEGGRNDHPLFY
+21 
-35 FEESNNFVA
+35 
-44 DAGLET
+44 
-50 DGMATST
+50 
-57 AKLQESLKQLAGV
+57 
-70 DILED
+70 
-75 GGTAFKSTFQI
+75 
-86 MRELAGAWDNISD
+86 
-99 MNRAAIIEQV
+99 
-109 AGKRGASYF
+109 
-118 SSMMMNWEDAEN
+118 MMMNWEDAEN
-130 AYKEAMN
+130 AYKEATN
-137 SAGSAVKENEAFL
+137 SAGSAVKENEVFL

-161 SAFESLSNNLLNGDL
+161 SAFESLSNDLLSGDL

-188 KGLDSVIKHTGGGS
+188 KGLDFAVKHTKGGTG
-202 TLLLGGILGKSMLSG
+202 LLIGGALFNAISKGVKSDQFALMM
-217 FTRLLG
+217 TK
-223 ADSFMD
+223 
-229 AAKYTANIANTTGI
+229 AAYASD
-243 KGAFKS
+243 KGA
-249 LFSLLSPMQIAMGG
+249 LS
-263 ITAGAL
+263 
-269 AIGAAYKVWDNSTIQ
+269 AIGAAMSALTPLQATIGAVAAAAAAVGVAYKIWDDNTVQ

-306 STIQEQIA
+306 ATIQEQIA
-314 TNNEKITQLRSNGVT
+314 TNEKQMSEIRSSGVT
-329 TIQQSAELSNLQRQN
+329 TIEKSADLANLQRQN
-344 ELLKTQMKYQETIS
+344 ELLKTQLQYQQTIS
-358 ENENLK
+358 KIENEK
-364 AASSAKIALGITS
+364 AASSARAAIGISTGYV
-377 AYASLGTSGDGQFE
+377 AGGGNGNDGVRT
-391 DRKLSK
+391 DRKIGKFTQFLRTIFFARGNDLSEEEYSS
-397 FAQFGRAIFR
+397 RV
-407 TPARLFGLVDDD
+407 VDD
-419 EITEMEYA
+419 YS
-427 TRAAED
+427 
-433 YTIAQQRLEE
+433 IAQKRLNE
-443 AQNGRFVNKRVTAL
+443 ARNGLFVNKNQIGGA
-457 DTGNVDEEYRRELEK
+457 DWINDKDEYDRELEQ
-472 YGTAKYFETQEE
+472 YGSVQTFESQQE
-484 AVDYWENQAKE
+484 AVDFWENQVSGLTSDYA
-495 SFEAYSSTLQ
+495 TVLN

-515 DQSTGKA
+515 DINTGKA
-522 LKGYEKEFQQVRNNI
+522 LKGYEEEFQKVRNNI

-545 TSEEDFLSY
+545 TSDEDFLNY
-554 LLGSSADYDKVS
+554 LLGSSTDYDKVS
-566 SELANLSL
+566 SELANLAL

-579 KGWED
+579 NGWED

-599 GMTDAASAIE
+599 GMTDAATKIE
-609 RIWRTMASDSPN
+609 HIWKSMSTGTPN
-621 GALALVED
+621 SALALVED

-647 VLKAAKAGFS
+647 IFKAAKAGFG
-657 VSGLDVESRN
+657 VGGLDIESRN
-667 TLFGSYQEAMMD
+667 TLFGSYQKAMMN
-679 TKNGTRLD
+679 TQNGIQLD
-687 YRLFDSTRAKNASKE
+687 YRLFDSARAKNASKE

-966 IKLRANGISSNQ
+966 IKLRANGINSNQ

-1055 LWGLI
+1055 LWGII

-1106 SMHSLGKNGAL
+1106 SMHSLGENGAL

-1135 NATESGA
+1135 DATESGA

-1277 VDVIGGEVVQEKASE
+1277 VDVVGGEVAQEKASE

-1308 KSALDSYLGEGNY
+1308 KSALDEYLGEGNY

-1336 ADTAEIPE
+1336 SDTAEIPE
-1344 VEVTAEVKEYDTS
+1344 VPVTADVQKYDMSGVADKAFSTT
-1357 LVPSETSYT
+1357 ETK
-1366 TNTTNV
+1366 V
-1372 TNNEVNNKVT
+1372 TNQVNNVQSNVT
-1382 ATTEGEEAVKE
+1382 ATTSGQDDVESLKSSVAGVADKAVDIKANTIGQAGVDTLR
-1393 FSSSIQSVPKDWTS
+1393 STI
-1407 NVNAIVTGTAD
+1407 NA
-1418 VKEMGSAIDGVNSKA
+1418 VNSKD
-1433 VSISASTSGVGEVAT
+1433 VTISAATSGVGEVAT

-1720 TQSYDSF
+1720 TKSYDSF

-1952 FQKLIEARKKDLS
+1952 FQKLIDARQKDLS

-2006 KSLQADLLEM
+2006 KSLQADLLKM

-2029 NTMVEAYDDEVEH
+2029 DTMVEAYNDEVEH

-2071 AMDNYSTIYGQLN
+2071 ARDNYATIYGQLN

-2124 ISSSGYVSETDN
+2124 ISSGGYVSETDN

-2173 FIPKGSIAES
+2173 FIPKGGIAES

-2264 QMDVPAMVGD
+2264 QMDVPAMIGD
-2274 LGASVGMLSRLGG
+2274 LALSVGALSRLGG
-2287 NSDGSTNISMNYGSL
+2287 ENSGGANISMNYGSL

>member
-1 MLTLSLTRR
+1 
-10 YGLDCKYNSLN
+10 
-21 EIAEGGRNDHPLFY
+21 
-35 FEESNNFVA
+35 
-44 DAGLET
+44 
-50 DGMATST
+50 
-57 AKLQESLKQLAGV
+57 
-70 DILED
+70 
-75 GGTAFKSTFQI
+75 
-86 MRELAGAWDNISD
+86 
-99 MNRAAIIEQV
+99 
-109 AGKRGASYF
+109 
-118 SSMMMNWEDAEN
+118 MMMNWEDAEK
-130 AYKEAMN
+130 AYQEATN

-161 SAFESLSNNLLNGDL
+161 SAFESFSNDLLNGDL

-188 KGLDSVIKHTGGGS
+188 KGLDFAIKHTGGG
-202 TLLLGGILGKSMLSG
+202 TGLLIGGILGKTIVSSLTKFSG
-217 FTRLLG
+217 AGLTETFGNIRALKDSLGVKGAAKSIFSSFTASLTPLQATLG
-223 ADSFMD
+223 AV
-229 AAKYTANIANTTGI
+229 AAAAAAVGI
-243 KGAFKS
+243 
-249 LFSLLSPMQIAMGG
+249 
-263 ITAGAL
+263 
-269 AIGAAYKVWDNSTIQ
+269 AYKVWDSSTVQ
-284 LSDAQEK
+284 LSEAQEQ
-291 LNDSLSNVSSAQQHI
+291 LNDSLSNSTSAQQHI
-306 STIQEQIA
+306 SNIEEQIA
-314 TNNEKITQLRSNGVT
+314 KNEEKISQIRSSGVT
-329 TIQQSAELSNLQRQN
+329 TITKSAELANLYRQN
-344 ELLKTQMKYQETIS
+344 ELLKTQSQYEQTIADT
-358 ENENLK
+358 ENSR
-364 AASSAKIALGITS
+364 AAESAR
-377 AYASLGTSGDGQFE
+377 ASLGISTGYVNLKTPNGYGLASDYKLDKFSQF
-391 DRKLSK
+391 LYSLPIP
-397 FAQFGRAIFR
+397 FMSH
-407 TPARLFGLVDDD
+407 D
-419 EITEMEYA
+419 ETITDSEYA
-427 TRAAED
+427 MKIADE
-433 YTIAQQRLEE
+433 YSIAQQRLKDAQEGRFFNDKIYGYSEE
-443 AQNGRFVNKRVTAL
+443 AKKNKAEYEREKEL
-457 DTGNVDEEYRRELEK
+457 YGDYFLESFDT
-472 YGTAKYFETQEE
+472 QQE
-484 AVDYWENQAKE
+484 AVEFWQGQVSEFGNEYNAVLK
-495 SFEAYSSTLQ
+495 

-515 DQSTGKA
+515 DKNTGKA
-522 LKGYEKEFQQVRNNI
+522 LKGYEEDFQKVRNNI
-537 NSLKYKTS
+537 NSLKYKNATS
-545 TSEEDFLSY
+545 DEDFLSY
-554 LLGSSADYDKVS
+554 LLGSSSDYDTLS
-566 SELANLSL
+566 TELANLAL

-579 KGWED
+579 EGWED

-599 GMTDAASAIE
+599 GMTDATTKIE
-609 RIWRTMASDSPN
+609 RIWKSMASGAPN
-621 GALALVED
+621 AALALIED
-629 NYESLTLS
+629 NYEALTLS
-637 MQEYETRSAN
+637 MQEYEKRASN
-647 VLKAAKAGFS
+647 VAQAAKSGFG
-657 VSGLDVESRN
+657 VSGLGVESYDI
-667 TLFGSYQEAMMD
+667 LAGSYREAMMD
-679 TKNGTRLD
+679 TQNGTRLD
-687 YRLFDSTRAKNASKE
+687 YRLFDKARARDASKE
-702 IGENLLELRT
+702 IGDNTSELRT
-712 QQKLLSTLQKSY
+712 QQKLLATLQSNYDKVVN
-724 ADINNKIN
+724 DIE
-732 SSYGL
+732 SRTASYGGRYVTAEQMAVL
-737 SKAPLIAEYQ
+737 DDYKA
-747 ERANELKQEM
+747 RANELKQEM
-757 ATVKSNISNLK
+757 STVKSNISNLRS
-768 AARTELNGLNSEVYQ
+768 ARSELNGLNSEVYQ
-783 YMSVADGAYNQS
+783 YMTAADGSYNQS
-795 AVADSM
+795 AVTD
-801 GDSFKALKE
+801 ALGESYKDLI
-810 AADTGKKTS
+810 DTVESGKKSS

-825 MNLWTNQDLTGMKNS
+825 MDLWTFDDQTSKKNS
-840 EIAAQWDT
+840 EIVKEWDGALARMQQFFDPHT
-848 AFANME
+848 
-854 KYYDAQYNSQ
+854 NSQ
-864 GNLEK
+864 GTVDK
-869 YVLNEGKIISE
+869 YVLNAGNVISKLKE
-880 INKAGDVMDKTF
+880 AEQDMNVTFLDSDKN
-892 ITAGKDIEMTSSHVL
+892 IKMNSSHL
-907 NLAKVMGISE
+907 MNLAKWLNISK
-917 SAVTEMVNAL
+917 SNATELINAL
-927 ADYGYNVSFIDTAED
+927 ADYGYNVEISNTATDFADLASNAGDAKEVLDSYGVTGDIGKYIKDYQEAFLSGKQYDTKDINAYIDAIQKAREEANTKGDGASTAELNEEMAFALEQRQVMARTRETAGVMAQNTEEITSSVMRDGVMALQELQSAYDNYNASVGAYNYGIDVD
-942 IESIAAKADPSK
+942 IES
-954 TVEYLE
+954 
-960 RYNEEI
+960 
-966 IKLRANGISSNQ
+966 
-978 TKFGNIDLNNRQ
+978 
-990 AIHWTEEELQKQQAS
+990 
-1005 SEYGVQV
+1005 SEG
-1012 GDVST
+1012 
-1017 VLGSWDKFGEAEI
+1017 
-1030 PIAYSPILQTENGAK
+1030 
-1045 LLSQNTVSEY
+1045 
-1055 LWGLI
+1055 
-1060 DKATES
+1060 
-1066 GVELNKENLLKLD
+1066 ELN
-1079 TEGLEFDGL
+1079 
-1088 QIKNLIADIGDTA
+1088 
-1101 EKTAQ
+1101 
-1106 SMHSLGKNGAL
+1106 SAL
-1117 DLNVKA
+1117 
-1123 LDSYIDDIQEAR
+1123 
-1135 NATESGA
+1135 A
-1142 ELDALDAEMTKA
+1142 ELA
-1154 LFVRKQITRS
+1154 
-1164 SETNGVLGI
+1164 N
-1173 DTEKEVGAVQ
+1173 
-1183 DGVKA
+1183 
-1188 LQDLQEAY
+1188 
-1196 ESYEVAKEARSKY
+1196 
-1209 SIDAKL
+1209 
-1215 EEEEGL
+1215 
-1221 YEASL
+1221 
-1226 SRLSDYVKEQNLE
+1226 YVKEQDLE
-1239 AKIGLDSDASAE
+1239 AKIGLDEDASST
-1251 EIGEKLKQLLSE
+1251 EIQDKLSGLLKE
-1263 GGVGEINGKLDISN
+1263 GGVGKINGKLDISDFSI
-1277 VDVIGGEVVQEKASE
+1277 VGGEVVEEKASE
-1292 VAQGI
+1292 TAQRI

-1344 VEVTAEVKEYDTS
+1344 VPVTADVQGYDMSGVASASFT
-1357 LVPSETSYT
+1357 ETK
-1366 TNTTNV
+1366 V
-1372 TNNEVNNKVT
+1372 TNKINNEQTNLT
-1382 ATTEGEEAVKE
+1382 ANTSGQDAVEEFA
-1393 FSSSIQSVPKDWTS
+1393 SSIQGVPKDCTS
-1407 NVNAIVTGTAD
+1407 NVNAIVSGTAD
-1418 VKEMGSAIDGVNSKA
+1418 VKEMGSAIGGVNSKD
-1433 VSISASTSGVGEVAT
+1433 VSITASTSGVGEVSI
-1448 LAGAIAGVQS
+1448 LANAIAGVQS

-1463 SVNASVSGVAQQFLG
+1463 SVGASVSGVAQQFLG

-1533 FENLPK
+1533 FERLPK

-1720 TQSYDSF
+1720 TKSYDSF

-1877 LTSSLKNARQQVANY
+1877 LTSSLKNTRQQVANY

-2054 TASLAQQNEAIS
+2054 TASLAHQNEAIS

-2071 AMDNYSTIYGQLN
+2071 ARDNYATIYGQLN

-2124 ISSSGYVSETDN
+2124 ISSGGYVSETDN
-2136 QSVTHYGNN
+2136 QSITHYGNN
-2145 GASSGNYKSLSNGT
+2145 GVSSGNYKSLYNGT
-2159 AILDSANMR
+2159 AIMDSASMR

-2173 FIPKGSIAES
+2173 FIPKGSLAES
-2183 DGATHGGWIHVKYN
+2183 DGATHSGWIHVKYN

-2264 QMDVPAMVGD
+2264 QMDVPSMIGD
-2274 LGASVGMLSRLGG
+2274 LALSVGALSRLGG
-2287 NSDGSTNISMNYGSL
+2287 ENSGGANISMNYGSL

>member
-1 MLTLSLTRR
+1 
-10 YGLDCKYNSLN
+10 
-21 EIAEGGRNDHPLFY
+21 
-35 FEESNNFVA
+35 
-44 DAGLET
+44 
-50 DGMATST
+50 
-57 AKLQESLKQLAGV
+57 
-70 DILED
+70 
-75 GGTAFKSTFQI
+75 
-86 MRELAGAWDNISD
+86 
-99 MNRAAIIEQV
+99 
-109 AGKRGASYF
+109 
-118 SSMMMNWEDAEN
+118 MNWKDAEE
-130 AYKEAMN
+130 AYQEATN

-150 DSIEGRKRVFK
+150 DSIEGRKRLFK
-161 SAFESLSNNLLNGDL
+161 SAFESLSNDLLSGDL

-188 KGLDSVIKHTGGGS
+188 KGLDFAIKHTAGGTG
-202 TLLLGGILGKSMLSG
+202 LLIGGALFNAISK
-217 FTRLLG
+217 
-223 ADSFMD
+223 
-229 AAKYTANIANTTGI
+229 GI
-243 KGAFKS
+243 KSDQFALMMTKAAYAS
-249 LFSLLSPMQIAMGG
+249 DK
-263 ITAGAL
+263 GAL
-269 AIGAAYKVWDNSTIQ
+269 SAIGAAMSTLTPLQATLGAVAAAVAAVGVAYKVWDVNTVQ
-284 LSDAQEK
+284 LSEAQDK

-306 STIQEQIA
+306 ATIEEQISE
-314 TNNEKITQLRSNGVT
+314 NEEKISQIRKSGAT
-329 TIQQSAELSNLQRQN
+329 TIAKTAELSNLQRQN
-344 ELLKTQMKYQETIS
+344 ELLKIQKQYQQTIADT
-358 ENENLK
+358 EGLK
-364 AASSAKIALGITS
+364 AASSARLALGITG
-377 AYASLGTSGDGQFE
+377 AYVSNGTSNDGLANDVKVGKFTQFL
-391 DRKLSK
+391 RTV
-397 FAQFGRAIFR
+397 FR
-407 TPARLFGLVDDD
+407 TRDND
-419 EITEMEYA
+419 ITETEYA
-427 TRAAED
+427 LRAAED
-433 YTIAQQRLEE
+433 YQIAQQRLNE
-443 AQNGRFVNKRVTAL
+443 ARLGQFVNKDIFGASN
-457 DTGNVDEEYRRELEK
+457 DKEYDRELEK
-472 YGTAKYFETQEE
+472 YGTVKTFKTQQD
-484 AVDYWENQAKE
+484 AVEFWEGQT
-495 SFEAYSSTLQ
+495 SSLYEAYATNLS

-522 LKGYEKEFQQVRNNI
+522 LKGYEEDFQRVRDNI
-537 NSLKYKTS
+537 NSLQYKTA
-545 TSEEDFLSY
+545 TSDESFLNY

-566 SELANLSL
+566 SELANLAL

-584 SSKALKQF
+584 SSKALEQF
-592 ISEANSA
+592 INEANSA
-599 GMTDAASAIE
+599 GMTDAAEKIE
-609 RIWRTMASDSPN
+609 RIWKSMSTGSPN
-621 GALALVED
+621 SALALVED

-679 TKNGTRLD
+679 TENGIRLD
-687 YRLFDSTRAKNASKE
+687 YKLFDVARARNASKA
-702 IGENLLELRT
+702 IGDNTSELRT
-712 QQKLLSTLQKSY
+712 QQKLLISLQNSY
-724 ADINNKIN
+724 ADITDKIN

-737 SKAPLIAEYQ
+737 SQAPLMGEYKA
-747 ERANELKQEM
+747 RANELKEEM
-757 ATVKSNISNLK
+757 ATVKSNIANLRS
-768 AARTELNGLNSEVYQ
+768 ARTELNGLNSEVYQ
-783 YMSVADGAYNQS
+783 YMTAADGSYNQS
-795 AVADSM
+795 AVTD
-801 GDSFKALKE
+801 ALGESYKDLI
-810 AADTGKKTS
+810 DTVESGKKSS
-819 ASAREF
+819 AAAREF
-825 MNLWTNQDLTGMKNS
+825 IDLWTFDDQTGKKNS
-840 EIAAQWDT
+840 EIVNEWDKALGRMQQFFDPHT
-848 AFANME
+848 
-854 KYYDAQYNSQ
+854 NSQ
-864 GNLEK
+864 GTVDK
-869 YVLNEGKIISE
+869 YVLNAGNVISKLKE
-880 INKAGDVMDKTF
+880 AEQDMNVTFLDSDKN
-892 ITAGKDIEMTSSHVL
+892 IKMNSSHL
-907 NLAKVMGISE
+907 MNLAKWLKISK
-917 SAVTEMVNAL
+917 SNATELINAL
-927 ADYGYNVSFIDTAED
+927 ADYGYNVEISNTATD
-942 IESIAAKADPSK
+942 FADLASNAGDAKK
-954 TVEYLE
+954 V
-960 RYNEEI
+960 
-966 IKLRANGISSNQ
+966 
-978 TKFGNIDLNNRQ
+978 
-990 AIHWTEEELQKQQAS
+990 
-1005 SEYGVQV
+1005 
-1012 GDVST
+1012 
-1017 VLGSWDKFGEAEI
+1017 
-1030 PIAYSPILQTENGAK
+1030 
-1045 LLSQNTVSEY
+1045 
-1055 LWGLI
+1055 
-1060 DKATES
+1060 
-1066 GVELNKENLLKLD
+1066 
-1079 TEGLEFDGL
+1079 
-1088 QIKNLIADIGDTA
+1088 
-1101 EKTAQ
+1101 
-1106 SMHSLGKNGAL
+1106 
-1117 DLNVKA
+1117 
-1123 LDSYIDDIQEAR
+1123 LDSYGVTGNIGDYIKEYQEASLSGKKYDTKNIDEYIKAIQEAR
-1135 NATESGA
+1135 VKANTNKDGASTA
-1142 ELDALDAEMTKA
+1142 ELNEEMAFALEQREIMARTTETSKIMAQNTEKMTSSIMRDGVSAMQELQSAYDNYNASTKA
-1154 LFVRKQITRS
+1154 K
-1164 SETNGVLGI
+1164 GYGI
-1173 DTEKEVGAVQ
+1173 DVDV
-1183 DGVKA
+1183 
-1188 LQDLQEAY
+1188 
-1196 ESYEVAKEARSKY
+1196 
-1209 SIDAKL
+1209 
-1215 EEEEGL
+1215 
-1221 YEASL
+1221 EASEGEL
-1226 SRLSDYVKEQNLE
+1226 NSALATLSDYVQEQDLE
-1239 AKIGLDSDASAE
+1239 TKIGLDEDASST
-1251 EIGEKLKQLLSE
+1251 EIQEKLRSMLGE
-1263 GGVGEINGKLDISN
+1263 GGVGKINGQLDISN
-1277 VDVIGGEVVQEKASE
+1277 VDITGEEVAQEKASE

-1308 KSALDSYLGEGNY
+1308 KSALDEYLGEGNY

-1336 ADTAEIPE
+1336 SDTAEIPE
-1344 VEVTAEVKEYDTS
+1344 VPVTADVQKYDMSGVADKAFSTT
-1357 LVPSETSYT
+1357 ETK
-1366 TNTTNV
+1366 V
-1372 TNNEVNNKVT
+1372 TNQVNNVQSNVT
-1382 ATTEGEEAVKE
+1382 ATTSGKDAVESLK
-1393 FSSSIQSVPKDWTS
+1393 SSIAGVADKAVDIKANTIGQAGVDALRSTI
-1407 NVNAIVTGTAD
+1407 NA
-1418 VKEMGSAIDGVNSKA
+1418 VNSKD
-1433 VSISASTSGVGEVAT
+1433 VTISAATSGVGEVTT

-1626 DMQKAIA
+1626 DTQKAIA

-1720 TQSYDSF
+1720 TKSYDSF

-2006 KSLQADLLEM
+2006 KSLQADLLKM

-2054 TASLAQQNEAIS
+2054 TASLAHQNEAIS

-2071 AMDNYSTIYGQLN
+2071 ARDNYATIYGQLN

-2124 ISSSGYVSETDN
+2124 ISSGGYVSETDN

-2173 FIPKGSIAES
+2173 FIPKGGIAES

-2249 MVFNASQKSMLWKLS
+2249 MVFNASQKNMLWKLS
-2264 QMDVPAMVGD
+2264 QMNVPAMIGD

>member
-1 MLTLSLTRR
+1 
-10 YGLDCKYNSLN
+10 
-21 EIAEGGRNDHPLFY
+21 
-35 FEESNNFVA
+35 
-44 DAGLET
+44 
-50 DGMATST
+50 
-57 AKLQESLKQLAGV
+57 
-70 DILED
+70 
-75 GGTAFKSTFQI
+75 
-86 MRELAGAWDNISD
+86 
-99 MNRAAIIEQV
+99 
-109 AGKRGASYF
+109 
-118 SSMMMNWEDAEN
+118 MNWEDAEN

-176 VKTGISAGTQIV
+176 VKTGITAGTQIV

-592 ISEANSA
+592 INEANSA

-609 RIWRTMASDSPN
+609 RIWRTMASDSPS

-679 TKNGTRLD
+679 TQNGTRLD
-687 YRLFDSTRAKNASKE
+687 YRLFDKARARNASKE
-702 IGENLLELRT
+702 IGDNTSELRT
-712 QQKLLSTLQKSY
+712 QQKLLATLQSNYDKVVNGIESRT
-724 ADINNKIN
+724 A
-732 SSYGL
+732 SYGGRYVTAEQMAVL
-737 SKAPLIAEYQ
+737 DDYKA
-747 ERANELKQEM
+747 RANELKQEM
-757 ATVKSNISNLK
+757 STVKSNISNLRS
-768 AARTELNGLNSEVYQ
+768 ARSELNGLNSEVYQ
-783 YMSVADGAYNQS
+783 YMTAADGSYNQS
-795 AVADSM
+795 AVADAM
-801 GDSFKALKE
+801 GASYQDLIESVE
-810 AADTGKKTS
+810 SGKKSS
-819 ASAREF
+819 AAAREF
-825 MNLWTNQDLTGMKNS
+825 IDLWTFDDQTGKKNS
-840 EIAAQWDT
+840 EIVGEWGKALGRMQQFFDPHT
-848 AFANME
+848 
-854 KYYDAQYNSQ
+854 NSQ
-864 GNLEK
+864 GTVDK
-869 YVLNEGKIISE
+869 WVLNSANL
-880 INKAGDVMDKTF
+880 INKLNEAEQAMNVTFLDSDKN
-892 ITAGKDIEMTSSHVL
+892 IKMNSSDL
-907 NLAKVMGISE
+907 MNLAKYLKISK
-917 SAVTEMVNAL
+917 SGATELINAL
-927 ADYGYNVSFIDTAED
+927 ADYGYNVEISNTATD
-942 IESIAAKADPSK
+942 FADLASNAGDAKK
-954 TVEYLE
+954 V
-960 RYNEEI
+960 
-966 IKLRANGISSNQ
+966 
-978 TKFGNIDLNNRQ
+978 
-990 AIHWTEEELQKQQAS
+990 
-1005 SEYGVQV
+1005 
-1012 GDVST
+1012 
-1017 VLGSWDKFGEAEI
+1017 
-1030 PIAYSPILQTENGAK
+1030 
-1045 LLSQNTVSEY
+1045 
-1055 LWGLI
+1055 
-1060 DKATES
+1060 
-1066 GVELNKENLLKLD
+1066 
-1079 TEGLEFDGL
+1079 
-1088 QIKNLIADIGDTA
+1088 
-1101 EKTAQ
+1101 
-1106 SMHSLGKNGAL
+1106 
-1117 DLNVKA
+1117 
-1123 LDSYIDDIQEAR
+1123 LDSYGVTGNIGDYIKEYQEASLSGKKYDTKNIDEYIKAIQEAR
-1135 NATESGA
+1135 VKANTNKDGASTA
-1142 ELDALDAEMTKA
+1142 ELNEEMAFALEQREIMARTTETSKIMAQNTEKMTSSIMRDGVSAMQELQSAYDNYNASTKA
-1154 LFVRKQITRS
+1154 K
-1164 SETNGVLGI
+1164 GYGI
-1173 DTEKEVGAVQ
+1173 DVDV
-1183 DGVKA
+1183 
-1188 LQDLQEAY
+1188 
-1196 ESYEVAKEARSKY
+1196 
-1209 SIDAKL
+1209 
-1215 EEEEGL
+1215 
-1221 YEASL
+1221 EASEGEL
-1226 SRLSDYVKEQNLE
+1226 NSALATLSDYVQEQDLE
-1239 AKIGLDSDASAE
+1239 TKIGLDEDASST
-1251 EIGEKLKQLLSE
+1251 EIQDKLRSLLGE
-1263 GGVGEINGKLDISN
+1263 GGVGKINGQLDISN
-1277 VDVIGGEVVQEKASE
+1277 VDITGEEVAQEKASE
-1292 VAQGI
+1292 VAQRI

-1308 KSALDSYLGEGNY
+1308 KSALDEYLGEGNY

-1336 ADTAEIPE
+1336 SDTAEIPE
-1344 VEVTAEVKEYDTS
+1344 VPVEGEIQGYETKMPDVSSRVYEEKITNNQVNTTETLTAEVNGKESVDEFTS
-1357 LVPSETSYT
+1357 SV
-1366 TNTTNV
+1366 
-1372 TNNEVNNKVT
+1372 
-1382 ATTEGEEAVKE
+1382 
-1393 FSSSIQSVPKDWTS
+1393 QSVPKETTAD
-1407 NVNAIVTGTAD
+1407 VNADVTGTED
-1418 VKEMGSAIDGVNSKA
+1418 VNELVSAMGGVYDKSALITAITSGLEA
-1433 VSISASTSGVGEVAT
+1433 VSALAS
-1448 LAGAIAGVQS
+1448 AIAGVHS
-1458 KSVTI
+1458 KDVTI
-1463 SVNASVSGVAQQFLG
+1463 NVGASVSGVAQQFLG
-1478 KAGFGVNGTAHFGGT
+1478 KVGINGTAHFGGT

-1843 GDEVDTVYNLIGDLN
+1843 GDEVDTIYNLIGDLN

-2006 KSLQADLLEM
+2006 KSLQADLLKM

-2054 TASLAQQNEAIS
+2054 TASLAHQNEAIS

-2071 AMDNYSTIYGQLN
+2071 ARDNYATIYGQLN

-2090 GISLSSNLVNPWT
+2090 CVSLSNNLVNPWT

-2124 ISSSGYVSETDN
+2124 ISSGGYVSETDN
-2136 QSVTHYGNN
+2136 QSITHYGNN
-2145 GASSGNYKSLSNGT
+2145 GVSSGNYKSLYNGT
-2159 AILDSANMR
+2159 AIMDSASMR

-2173 FIPKGSIAES
+2173 FIPKGSLAES
-2183 DGATHGGWIHVKYN
+2183 DGATHSGWIHVKYN

-2264 QMDVPAMVGD
+2264 QMDVPAMIGD
-2274 LGASVGMLSRLGG
+2274 LALSVGALSRLGG
-2287 NSDGSTNISMNYGSL
+2287 ENSGGANISMNYGSL

>member
-1 MLTLSLTRR
+1 MVWTA
-10 YGLDCKYNSLN
+10 NIIVIN

-35 FEESNNFVA
+35 FEESNNFVS

-50 DGMATST
+50 EGMATST

-188 KGLDSVIKHTGGGS
+188 KGLDFAIKHTGGG
-202 TLLLGGILGKSMLSG
+202 TGLLIGGILGKTIVSSLTKFSG
-217 FTRLLG
+217 AGLTETFGNIRALKDSLGVKGAAKSIFSSFTASLTPLQATLG
-223 ADSFMD
+223 AV
-229 AAKYTANIANTTGI
+229 AAAAAAVGI
-243 KGAFKS
+243 
-249 LFSLLSPMQIAMGG
+249 
-263 ITAGAL
+263 
-269 AIGAAYKVWDNSTIQ
+269 AYKVWDSSTVQ
-284 LSDAQEK
+284 LSEAQEQ
-291 LNDSLSNVSSAQQHI
+291 LNDSLSNSTSAQQHI
-306 STIQEQIA
+306 SNIEEQIA
-314 TNNEKITQLRSNGVT
+314 KNEEKISQIRSSGVT
-329 TIQQSAELSNLQRQN
+329 TITKSAELANLYRQN
-344 ELLKTQMKYQETIS
+344 ELLKTQSQYEQTIADT
-358 ENENLK
+358 ENSR
-364 AASSAKIALGITS
+364 AAESAR
-377 AYASLGTSGDGQFE
+377 ASLGISTGYVNLKTPNGYGLASDYKLDKFSQF
-391 DRKLSK
+391 LYSLPIP
-397 FAQFGRAIFR
+397 FMSH
-407 TPARLFGLVDDD
+407 D
-419 EITEMEYA
+419 ETITDSEYA
-427 TRAAED
+427 MKIADE
-433 YTIAQQRLEE
+433 YSIAQQRLKDAQEGRFFNDKIYGYSEE
-443 AQNGRFVNKRVTAL
+443 AKKNKAEYEREKEL
-457 DTGNVDEEYRRELEK
+457 YGDYFLESFDT
-472 YGTAKYFETQEE
+472 QQE
-484 AVDYWENQAKE
+484 AVEFWQGQVSEFGNEYNAVLK
-495 SFEAYSSTLQ
+495 

-515 DQSTGKA
+515 DKNTGKA
-522 LKGYEKEFQQVRNNI
+522 LKGYEEDFQEVRNNI
-537 NSLKYKTS
+537 NSLKYKNTTS
-545 TSEEDFLSY
+545 DEDFLSY
-554 LLGSSADYDKVS
+554 LLGSSSDYDKLS
-566 SELANLSL
+566 TELANLAL

-579 KGWED
+579 EGWED

-599 GMTDAASAIE
+599 GMTDAAEKIE
-609 RIWRTMASDSPN
+609 RIWKSMSTGTPN
-621 GALALVED
+621 SALALVED

-647 VLKAAKAGFS
+647 VFKAAKAGFG
-657 VSGLDVESRN
+657 VGGLDIESRN
-667 TLFGSYQEAMMD
+667 TLFGSYQKAMMN
-679 TKNGTRLD
+679 TQNGIQLD
-687 YRLFDSTRAKNASKE
+687 YRLFDSARAKNASKE

-840 EIAAQWDT
+840 EIATQWDT

-966 IKLRANGISSNQ
+966 IKLRANGINSNQ

-1055 LWGLI
+1055 LWGII

-1106 SMHSLGKNGAL
+1106 SMHSLGENGAL

-1173 DTEKEVGAVQ
+1173 DAEEEVGAVQ

-1239 AKIGLDSDASAE
+1239 AKIGLDTDASSE

-1277 VDVIGGEVVQEKASE
+1277 VDITGGEVAQEKASE
-1292 VAQGI
+1292 AAQRI

-1308 KSALDSYLGEGNY
+1308 KSALDEYLGEGNY

-1336 ADTAEIPE
+1336 SDTAEIPE
-1344 VEVTAEVKEYDTS
+1344 VPVEGEIQGYETKMPDVSSRVYEEKITNNQVNTTETLTAEVNGKESVDEFTS
-1357 LVPSETSYT
+1357 SV
-1366 TNTTNV
+1366 
-1372 TNNEVNNKVT
+1372 
-1382 ATTEGEEAVKE
+1382 
-1393 FSSSIQSVPKDWTS
+1393 QSVPKETTAD
-1407 NVNAIVTGTAD
+1407 VNADVTGTED
-1418 VKEMGSAIDGVNSKA
+1418 VNELVSAMGGVYDKSALITAITSGLEA
-1433 VSISASTSGVGEVAT
+1433 VSALAS
-1448 LAGAIAGVQS
+1448 AIAGVHS
-1458 KSVTI
+1458 KDVTI
-1463 SVNASVSGVAQQFLG
+1463 NVGASVSGVAQQFLG
-1478 KAGFGVNGTAHFGGT
+1478 KVGINGTAHFGGT

-1611 TNTAELYENFEEKNL
+1611 ISTAELYENFEKKNL
-1626 DMQKAIA
+1626 DTQQAIA
-1633 KAYEGVNENLSAY
+1633 KAYEGVNENLAAY

-1651 KANSVGLDESYASKV
+1651 KANSIGLDESYASKV

-1706 KQVKELAKQKFDNI
+1706 KQVNELAKQKFDNI
-1720 TQSYDSF
+1720 TKSYDSF

-1767 IARLRGQISEL
+1767 ISRLRGQISEL
-1778 LTELHEQETT
+1778 LTELHFQE
-1788 TALPWSEAW
+1788 ANNAPMWSEAW

-1805 ETKKALYE
+1805 EVKKELYE

-1827 TNWVDY
+1827 TNWLDY
-1833 NNLTAQLEAY
+1833 NNLTSQLEAY

-1868 QNGISKLGV
+1868 QNGISKLGT

-1892 ETAYEALNKELQLG
+1892 ETAYEALNKELALG

-1931 KKYKDEIVSLI
+1931 KKYKDEIISLV

-1952 FQKLIEARKKDLS
+1952 FQKLIEARQKDLS
-1965 KQKEADDYAKTVADK
+1965 KQKEADDYAKTIADK

-2029 NTMVEAYDDEVEH
+2029 NTMVEAYEEEVEH

-2054 TASLAQQNEAIS
+2054 TESLAKQNDIIS

-2071 AMDNYSTIYGQLN
+2071 ARDNYSTIYGQLN

-2090 GISLSSNLVNPWT
+2090 GVSLSDNLIDPWV

-2109 NEYQSALKRATSNAN
+2109 NEYKAALQRATSNAS
-2124 ISSSGYVSETDN
+2124 ISSGGYVSETDN
-2136 QSVTHYGNN
+2136 QSITHYGDN
-2145 GASSGNYKSLSNGT
+2145 GVGRGNYRSLYDGT
-2159 AILDSANMR
+2159 AIMDSAHIH
-2168 GTVLG
+2168 GKVLG
-2173 FIPKGSIAES
+2173 FVPKGSIAES
-2183 DGATHGGWIHVKYN
+2183 DGAIHDGWIHIKYN
-2197 GVWGWTSIGNLQKAA
+2197 GVWGWTSIGNLKRAA

-2264 QMDVPAMVGD
+2264 QMNVPAMIGD

>member
-1 MLTLSLTRR
+1 MKVAL
-10 YGLDCKYNSLN
+10 
-21 EIAEGGRNDHPLFY
+21 
-35 FEESNNFVA
+35 A
-44 DAGLET
+44 DAGEDT

-75 GGTAFKSTFQI
+75 NGATFKSTFQI
-86 MRELAGAWDNISD
+86 MRELAGAWDSLGD
-99 MNRAAIIEQV
+99 MAKASIIEQV

-130 AYKEAMN
+130 AYKEATN

-161 SAFESLSNNLLNGDL
+161 SAFESLSNDLLSGDL

-188 KGLDSVIKHTGGGS
+188 KGLDFAVKHTKGGTG
-202 TLLLGGILGKSMLSG
+202 LLIGGALFNAISKGVKSDQFALMM
-217 FTRLLG
+217 TK
-223 ADSFMD
+223 
-229 AAKYTANIANTTGI
+229 AAYASD
-243 KGAFKS
+243 KGA
-249 LFSLLSPMQIAMGG
+249 LS
-263 ITAGAL
+263 
-269 AIGAAYKVWDNSTIQ
+269 AIGAAMSALTPLQATIGAVAAAAAAVGVAYKIWDDNTVQ

-306 STIQEQIA
+306 ATIQEQIA
-314 TNNEKITQLRSNGVT
+314 TNEKQMSEIRSSGVT
-329 TIQQSAELSNLQRQN
+329 TIEKSADLANLQRQN
-344 ELLKTQMKYQETIS
+344 ELLKTQLQYQQTIS
-358 ENENLK
+358 KIENEK
-364 AASSAKIALGITS
+364 AASSARAAIGISTGYV
-377 AYASLGTSGDGQFE
+377 AGGGNGNDGVRT
-391 DRKLSK
+391 DRKIGKFTQFLRTIFFARGNDLSEEEYSS
-397 FAQFGRAIFR
+397 RV
-407 TPARLFGLVDDD
+407 VDD
-419 EITEMEYA
+419 YS
-427 TRAAED
+427 
-433 YTIAQQRLEE
+433 IAQKRLNE
-443 AQNGRFVNKRVTAL
+443 ARNGLFVNKNQIGGA
-457 DTGNVDEEYRRELEK
+457 DWINDKDEYDRELEQ
-472 YGTAKYFETQEE
+472 YGSVQTFESQQE
-484 AVDYWENQAKE
+484 AVDFWENQVSGLTSDYA
-495 SFEAYSSTLQ
+495 TVLN

-515 DQSTGKA
+515 DINTGKA
-522 LKGYEKEFQQVRNNI
+522 LKGYEEEFQKVRNNI

-545 TSEEDFLSY
+545 TSDEDFLNY
-554 LLGSSADYDKVS
+554 LLGSSTDYDKVS
-566 SELANLSL
+566 SELANLAL

-584 SSKALKQF
+584 SSEALKQF

-599 GMTDAASAIE
+599 GMTDAATNIE
-609 RIWRTMASDSPN
+609 RIWKSMASGTPN
-621 GALALVED
+621 AALALVED
-629 NYESLTLS
+629 NYEALTLS
-637 MQEYETRSAN
+637 MQEYEKRADN
-647 VLKAAKAGFS
+647 VIKASKEGFS
-657 VSGLDVESRN
+657 ASGLGVESYDI
-667 TLFGSYQEAMMD
+667 LAGSYREAMMD
-679 TKNGTRLD
+679 TQNGIRLD
-687 YRLFDSTRAKNASKE
+687 YQLFDKARARDASKE
-702 IGENLLELRT
+702 IGENTSELRT
-712 QQKLLSTLQKSY
+712 QQKLLATLKSNYADVVSQMEEYGKRPNQSASTLESFT
-724 ADINNKIN
+724 N
-732 SSYGL
+732 
-737 SKAPLIAEYQ
+737 
-747 ERANELKQEM
+747 RANELKQEM
-757 ATVKSNISNLK
+757 SIVKSNISNLRS
-768 AARTELNGLNSEVYQ
+768 ARSELNGLNSEVYQ
-783 YMSVADGAYNQS
+783 YMNAADGSYNQS
-795 AVADSM
+795 AVTD
-801 GDSFKALKE
+801 ALGE
-810 AADTGKKTS
+810 SYQDLIESVESGKTS
-819 ASAREF
+819 SAAAREF
-825 MNLWTNQDLTGMKNS
+825 IDLWTFDDQTGKKNS
-840 EIAAQWDT
+840 EIVNEWGDALGRMQQFFDPHTNGQGTVDKWILNDT
-848 AFANME
+848 
-854 KYYDAQYNSQ
+854 
-864 GNLEK
+864 NL
-869 YVLNEGKIISE
+869 V
-880 INKAGDVMDKTF
+880 NKLREAEQAMNVSFLDSNKNIKMN
-892 ITAGKDIEMTSSHVL
+892 SSHL
-907 NLAKVMGISE
+907 MNLAKYLDISK
-917 SAVTEMVNAL
+917 SNATELINAL
-927 ADYGYNVSFIDTAED
+927 ADYGYNVEISNTATDFADLASNAGDAKEILDSYKVKGDIGKYIKDYQEALLNGKQYDTKDVDEYIKSIQKAREEANTKGDGTATAELNEEMAFALEQREIMARTKETASVMARNIDEMGSGSIKDGISAMQQLQSAYDTYNASVKAYDNYGIDVD
-942 IESIAAKADPSK
+942 IESSK
-954 TVEYLE
+954 
-960 RYNEEI
+960 
-966 IKLRANGISSNQ
+966 G
-978 TKFGNIDLNNRQ
+978 
-990 AIHWTEEELQKQQAS
+990 
-1005 SEYGVQV
+1005 
-1012 GDVST
+1012 
-1017 VLGSWDKFGEAEI
+1017 
-1030 PIAYSPILQTENGAK
+1030 
-1045 LLSQNTVSEY
+1045 
-1055 LWGLI
+1055 
-1060 DKATES
+1060 
-1066 GVELNKENLLKLD
+1066 ELN
-1079 TEGLEFDGL
+1079 
-1088 QIKNLIADIGDTA
+1088 
-1101 EKTAQ
+1101 
-1106 SMHSLGKNGAL
+1106 SAL
-1117 DLNVKA
+1117 
-1123 LDSYIDDIQEAR
+1123 
-1135 NATESGA
+1135 A
-1142 ELDALDAEMTKA
+1142 ELA
-1154 LFVRKQITRS
+1154 
-1164 SETNGVLGI
+1164 
-1173 DTEKEVGAVQ
+1173 
-1183 DGVKA
+1183 
-1188 LQDLQEAY
+1188 
-1196 ESYEVAKEARSKY
+1196 
-1209 SIDAKL
+1209 
-1215 EEEEGL
+1215 
-1221 YEASL
+1221 
-1226 SRLSDYVKEQNLE
+1226 DYVKEQDLE
-1239 AKIGLDSDASAE
+1239 AKIGLDEDASST
-1251 EIGEKLKQLLSE
+1251 EIQDKLSSLLE
-1263 GGVGEINGKLDISN
+1263 QGGVGKINGELDIS
-1277 VDVIGGEVVQEKASE
+1277 DFEITGGEVTQEKASE
-1292 VAQGI
+1292 AARQI
-1297 AEAINTTLTES
+1297 AESINTTLTES
-1308 KSALDSYLGEGNY
+1308 KSELDTYLGEGNY

-1336 ADTAEIPE
+1336 SDTAEIPE
-1344 VEVTAEVKEYDTS
+1344 IPIEAKIRGVAEDAFSSTNIERKVTNITDNQV
-1357 LVPSETSYT
+1357 
-1366 TNTTNV
+1366 NTTV
-1372 TNNEVNNKVT
+1372 SATAVGQEFVDSLKKSIDDTQGKKVSVEAETVGTGVVNEMV
-1382 ATTEGEEAVKE
+1382 
-1393 FSSSIQSVPKDWTS
+1393 
-1407 NVNAIVTGTAD
+1407 
-1418 VKEMGSAIDGVNSKA
+1418 SAIGRVNSKE
-1433 VSISASTSGVGEVAT
+1433 VLISASTSGIGEVAT

-1458 KSVTI
+1458 KSVMI
-1463 SVNASVSGVAQQFLG
+1463 NVGANIAERAKKFL
-1478 KAGFGVNGTAHFGGT
+1478 VNGTAHFGGT
-1493 AYSTGNWGVRKNETA
+1493 AYSSGNWGVRKNETA

-1571 LNGTAHASGTALA
+1571 LNGTSHASGTALA

-1626 DMQKAIA
+1626 DTQKAIA

-1931 KKYKDEIVSLI
+1931 KKYRDEIVSLI

-2054 TASLAQQNEAIS
+2054 TASLAHQNEAIS

-2071 AMDNYSTIYGQLN
+2071 ARDNYANIYGQLN

-2124 ISSSGYVSETDN
+2124 ISSGGYVSETDN
-2136 QSVTHYGNN
+2136 QSITHYGNN
-2145 GASSGNYKSLSNGT
+2145 GVSSGNYKSLYNGT
-2159 AILDSANMR
+2159 AIMDSASMR

-2173 FIPKGSIAES
+2173 FIPKGSLAES
-2183 DGATHGGWIHVKYN
+2183 DGATHSGWIHVKYN

-2212 RGTFNASKGLTLT
+2212 RGTFNASNGLTLT

-2249 MVFNASQKSMLWKLS
+2249 MVFNASQKNMLWKLS
-2264 QMDVPAMVGD
+2264 QMDVPAMIGD

-2302 LTVNGNVDRDA
+2302 LTVNGNVDREA
-2313 LPDLEGICKA
+2313 LPNLEDICKA

>member
-1 MLTLSLTRR
+1 MATANNTLEETIGLTVAANDAMQDPASTGTALRT
-10 YGLDCKYNSLN
+10 
-21 EIAEGGRNDHPLFY
+21 IALRLRDMKVEL
-35 FEESNNFVA
+35 A

-99 MNRAAIIEQV
+99 MNRAAIIKQV

-188 KGLDSVIKHTGGGS
+188 KGLDFAVKHTGGG
-202 TLLLGGILGKSMLSG
+202 TFLLGGGMLLKSVASG
-217 FTRLLG
+217 LTKTLMSDSAFGALTDVFSNVRTFGIKSTVGSLLKLLTPMQATLG
-223 ADSFMD
+223 AIGV
-229 AAKYTANIANTTGI
+229 AAATVGI
-243 KGAFKS
+243 
-249 LFSLLSPMQIAMGG
+249 
-263 ITAGAL
+263 
-269 AIGAAYKVWDNSTIQ
+269 AYKVWDVNTVQ
-284 LSDAQEK
+284 LSEAHEK

-306 STIQEQIA
+306 ATIEEQISA
-314 TNNEKITQLRSNGVT
+314 NEEKISQIRKSGAT
-329 TIQQSAELSNLQRQN
+329 TITKTAELSNLQKQN
-344 ELLKTQMKYQETIS
+344 ELLKIQQQYQQTIADTES
-358 ENENLK
+358 LK
-364 AASSAKIALGITS
+364 AASSARLALNISGGYVS
-377 AYASLGTSGDGQFE
+377 GGGTSNDGVRSDKKVGKFTQFL
-391 DRKLSK
+391 RTIF
-397 FAQFGRAIFR
+397 FARDND
-407 TPARLFGLVDDD
+407 L
-419 EITEMEYA
+419 TETEYA
-427 TRAAED
+427 LRTAED
-433 YTIAQQRLEE
+433 YSVAQQRLNE
-443 AQNGRFVNKRVTAL
+443 ARLGQFVNKDIFGSAN
-457 DTGNVDEEYRRELEK
+457 DKEYDRELEK
-472 YGTAKYFETQEE
+472 YGTVKTFKTQQE
-484 AVDYWENQAKE
+484 AVEFWEGQT
-495 SFEAYSSTLQ
+495 SSLYEEYATSLS
-505 QQYQYLEAFT
+505 QQYKYLESFT

-522 LKGYEKEFQQVRNNI
+522 LKGYEEDFQRVRDNI
-537 NSLKYKTS
+537 NSLQYKTA
-545 TSEEDFLSY
+545 TSDESFLNY
-554 LLGSSADYDKVS
+554 LLGSSTDYDKVS
-566 SELANLSL
+566 SELANLAL

-584 SSKALKQF
+584 SSKALGQF
-592 ISEANSA
+592 INEANSA
-599 GMTDAASAIE
+599 GMTNATEKIE
-609 RIWRTMASDSPN
+609 NIWKSMASGSPN
-621 GALALVED
+621 AALSLVED

-637 MQEYETRSAN
+637 MKEYETRSTN

-657 VSGLDVESRN
+657 VGGLDVESRN

-679 TKNGTRLD
+679 TQNGIRLD
-687 YRLFDSTRAKNASKE
+687 YRLFDKARARNASKE
-702 IGENLLELRT
+702 IGENTSELRT
-712 QQKLLSTLQKSY
+712 QQKLLATLKNNYAEVESQIEEYSKRPTQSASTLESFT
-724 ADINNKIN
+724 N
-732 SSYGL
+732 
-737 SKAPLIAEYQ
+737 
-747 ERANELKQEM
+747 RANELKQEM
-757 ATVKSNISNLK
+757 SIVKSNISNLRS
-768 AARTELNGLNSEVYQ
+768 ARSELNGLNSEVYQ
-783 YMSVADGAYNQS
+783 YMNAADGSYNQS
-795 AVADSM
+795 AVTD
-801 GDSFKALKE
+801 ALGE
-810 AADTGKKTS
+810 SYQDLIESVESGKTS
-819 ASAREF
+819 SAAAREF
-825 MNLWTNQDLTGMKNS
+825 IDLWTFDDQTGKKNS
-840 EIAAQWDT
+840 EIVNEWGDALGRMQQFFDPHTNGQGTVDKWILNDT
-848 AFANME
+848 
-854 KYYDAQYNSQ
+854 
-864 GNLEK
+864 NL
-869 YVLNEGKIISE
+869 V
-880 INKAGDVMDKTF
+880 NKLREAEQAMNVSFLDSNKNIKMN
-892 ITAGKDIEMTSSHVL
+892 SSHL
-907 NLAKVMGISE
+907 MNLAKYLDISK
-917 SAVTEMVNAL
+917 SNATELINAL
-927 ADYGYNVSFIDTAED
+927 ADYGYNVEISNTATDFADLASNAGDAKEVLDSYGVTGDISKYIKDYQEALLSGKQYDTKDINAYIDAIQKAREEANTKGDGASTAELNEEMAFALEQREIMARTKETASVMARSIDEMGSGAIKDGISAMQQLQSAYDTYNASAKAYNTYGIDVD
-942 IESIAAKADPSK
+942 IES
-954 TVEYLE
+954 
-960 RYNEEI
+960 
-966 IKLRANGISSNQ
+966 
-978 TKFGNIDLNNRQ
+978 
-990 AIHWTEEELQKQQAS
+990 
-1005 SEYGVQV
+1005 SEG
-1012 GDVST
+1012 
-1017 VLGSWDKFGEAEI
+1017 
-1030 PIAYSPILQTENGAK
+1030 
-1045 LLSQNTVSEY
+1045 
-1055 LWGLI
+1055 
-1060 DKATES
+1060 
-1066 GVELNKENLLKLD
+1066 ELN
-1079 TEGLEFDGL
+1079 
-1088 QIKNLIADIGDTA
+1088 
-1101 EKTAQ
+1101 
-1106 SMHSLGKNGAL
+1106 SAL
-1117 DLNVKA
+1117 
-1123 LDSYIDDIQEAR
+1123 
-1135 NATESGA
+1135 A
-1142 ELDALDAEMTKA
+1142 ELA
-1154 LFVRKQITRS
+1154 
-1164 SETNGVLGI
+1164 
-1173 DTEKEVGAVQ
+1173 
-1183 DGVKA
+1183 
-1188 LQDLQEAY
+1188 
-1196 ESYEVAKEARSKY
+1196 
-1209 SIDAKL
+1209 
-1215 EEEEGL
+1215 
-1221 YEASL
+1221 
-1226 SRLSDYVKEQNLE
+1226 DYVQEQDLE
-1239 AKIGLDSDASAE
+1239 AKIGLDEDASST
-1251 EIGEKLKQLLSE
+1251 EIQDKLSSLLKE
-1263 GGVGEINGKLDISN
+1263 GGVGKINGKLDISDFSI
-1277 VDVIGGEVVQEKASE
+1277 VGGEVAEEKASE
-1292 VAQGI
+1292 VAQRI

-1344 VEVTAEVKEYDTS
+1344 VPVTADVQGYDMSGVADKAFSTT
-1357 LVPSETSYT
+1357 ETK
-1366 TNTTNV
+1366 V
-1372 TNNEVNNKVT
+1372 TNQVNNVQSNVT
-1382 ATTEGEEAVKE
+1382 ATTSGQDAVESLK
-1393 FSSSIQSVPKDWTS
+1393 SSVAGVADKAVDIKANTIGQAGVDTLRSTI
-1407 NVNAIVTGTAD
+1407 NA
-1418 VKEMGSAIDGVNSKA
+1418 VNSKD
-1433 VSISASTSGVGEVAT
+1433 VTISAATSGVGEVTT

-1493 AYSTGNWGVRKNETA
+1493 AYSTGNWGVSKNETA

-1533 FENLPK
+1533 FERLPK

-1720 TQSYDSF
+1720 TKSYDSF

-1843 GDEVDTVYNLIGDLN
+1843 GDEVYTVYNLIGDLN

-2054 TASLAQQNEAIS
+2054 TASLAHQNEAIS

-2071 AMDNYSTIYGQLN
+2071 ARDNYATIYGQLN

-2124 ISSSGYVSETDN
+2124 ISSGGYVSETDN
-2136 QSVTHYGNN
+2136 QSITHYGNN
-2145 GASSGNYKSLSNGT
+2145 GVSSGNYKSLYNGT
-2159 AILDSANMR
+2159 AIMDSASMR

-2173 FIPKGSIAES
+2173 FIPKGSLAES
-2183 DGATHGGWIHVKYN
+2183 DGATHSGWIHVKYN

-2264 QMDVPAMVGD
+2264 QMDVPTMVGD
-2274 LGASVGMLSRLGG
+2274 LALSVGALSRLGG
-2287 NSDGSTNISMNYGSL
+2287 ENSGGANISMNYGSL

>member
-1 MLTLSLTRR
+1 
-10 YGLDCKYNSLN
+10 
-21 EIAEGGRNDHPLFY
+21 
-35 FEESNNFVA
+35 
-44 DAGLET
+44 
-50 DGMATST
+50 
-57 AKLQESLKQLAGV
+57 
-70 DILED
+70 
-75 GGTAFKSTFQI
+75 
-86 MRELAGAWDNISD
+86 
-99 MNRAAIIEQV
+99 
-109 AGKRGASYF
+109 
-118 SSMMMNWEDAEN
+118 MNWEDAEK
-130 AYKEAMN
+130 AYQEATN

-150 DSIEGRKRVFK
+150 DSIGGRKRVFK
-161 SAFESLSNNLLNGDL
+161 SAFESLSNDLLNGDL
-176 VKTGISAGTQIV
+176 VKTGITAGTQIV
-188 KGLDSVIKHTGGGS
+188 KGLDFAIKHTGGGS

-358 ENENLK
+358 ENENLR

-407 TPARLFGLVDDD
+407 APAKLFGLVDDD

-457 DTGNVDEEYRRELEK
+457 DTGNVDEEYRREIEK

-522 LKGYEKEFQQVRNNI
+522 LKGYEKEFRQARNNI

-679 TKNGTRLD
+679 TQNGIRLD
-687 YRLFDSTRAKNASKE
+687 YRLFDKARARNASKE
-702 IGENLLELRT
+702 IGDNTSELRT
-712 QQKLLSTLQKSY
+712 QQKLLATLQSNYDKVVN
-724 ADINNKIN
+724 DIE
-732 SSYGL
+732 SRTASYGGRYVTAEQMAVL
-737 SKAPLIAEYQ
+737 DDYKA
-747 ERANELKQEM
+747 RANELKQEM
-757 ATVKSNISNLK
+757 STVKSNISNLRS
-768 AARTELNGLNSEVYQ
+768 ARSELNGLNSEVYQ
-783 YMSVADGAYNQS
+783 YMTAADGSYNQS
-795 AVADSM
+795 AVTD
-801 GDSFKALKE
+801 ALGESYKDLI
-810 AADTGKKTS
+810 DTVESGKKSS

-825 MNLWTNQDLTGMKNS
+825 MDLWTFDDQTSKKNS
-840 EIAAQWDT
+840 EIVKEWDGALARMQQFFDPHT
-848 AFANME
+848 
-854 KYYDAQYNSQ
+854 NSQ
-864 GNLEK
+864 GTVDK
-869 YVLNEGKIISE
+869 YVLNAGNVISKLKE
-880 INKAGDVMDKTF
+880 AEQDMNVTFLDSDKN
-892 ITAGKDIEMTSSHVL
+892 IKMNSSHL
-907 NLAKVMGISE
+907 MNLAKWLNISK
-917 SAVTEMVNAL
+917 SNATELINAL
-927 ADYGYNVSFIDTAED
+927 ADYGYNVEISNTATDFADLASNAGDAKEVLDSYGVTGDIGKYIKDYQEAFLSGKQYDTKDINAYIDAIQKAREEANTKGDGASTAELNEEMAFALEQRQVMARTRETAGVMAQNTEEITSSVMRDGVMALQELQSAYDNYNASVGAYNYGIDVD
-942 IESIAAKADPSK
+942 IES
-954 TVEYLE
+954 
-960 RYNEEI
+960 
-966 IKLRANGISSNQ
+966 
-978 TKFGNIDLNNRQ
+978 
-990 AIHWTEEELQKQQAS
+990 
-1005 SEYGVQV
+1005 SEG
-1012 GDVST
+1012 
-1017 VLGSWDKFGEAEI
+1017 
-1030 PIAYSPILQTENGAK
+1030 
-1045 LLSQNTVSEY
+1045 
-1055 LWGLI
+1055 
-1060 DKATES
+1060 
-1066 GVELNKENLLKLD
+1066 ELN
-1079 TEGLEFDGL
+1079 
-1088 QIKNLIADIGDTA
+1088 
-1101 EKTAQ
+1101 
-1106 SMHSLGKNGAL
+1106 SAL
-1117 DLNVKA
+1117 
-1123 LDSYIDDIQEAR
+1123 
-1135 NATESGA
+1135 A
-1142 ELDALDAEMTKA
+1142 ELA
-1154 LFVRKQITRS
+1154 
-1164 SETNGVLGI
+1164 N
-1173 DTEKEVGAVQ
+1173 
-1183 DGVKA
+1183 
-1188 LQDLQEAY
+1188 
-1196 ESYEVAKEARSKY
+1196 
-1209 SIDAKL
+1209 
-1215 EEEEGL
+1215 
-1221 YEASL
+1221 
-1226 SRLSDYVKEQNLE
+1226 YVKEQDLE
-1239 AKIGLDSDASAE
+1239 AKIGLDEDASST
-1251 EIGEKLKQLLSE
+1251 EIQDKLSGLLKE
-1263 GGVGEINGKLDISN
+1263 GGVGKINGKLDISDFSI
-1277 VDVIGGEVVQEKASE
+1277 VGGEVVEEKASE
-1292 VAQGI
+1292 TAQRI

-1344 VEVTAEVKEYDTS
+1344 VPVTADVQGYDMSGVASASFT
-1357 LVPSETSYT
+1357 ETK
-1366 TNTTNV
+1366 V
-1372 TNNEVNNKVT
+1372 TNKINNEQTNLT
-1382 ATTEGEEAVKE
+1382 ANTSGQDAVEEFA
-1393 FSSSIQSVPKDWTS
+1393 SSIQGVPKDWTS
-1407 NVNAIVTGTAD
+1407 NVNAIVSGTAD
-1418 VKEMGSAIDGVNSKA
+1418 VKEMGSAIGGVNSKD
-1433 VSISASTSGVGEVAT
+1433 VSITASTSGVGEVSI
-1448 LAGAIAGVQS
+1448 LANAIAGVQS

-1463 SVNASVSGVAQQFLG
+1463 SVGASVSGVAQQFLG

-1533 FENLPK
+1533 FERLPK

-1720 TQSYDSF
+1720 TKSYDSF

-1868 QNGISKLGV
+1868 QNGISKLGA

-1952 FQKLIEARKKDLS
+1952 FQKLIDARQKDLS

-2054 TASLAQQNEAIS
+2054 TASLAHQNEAIS

-2071 AMDNYSTIYGQLN
+2071 ARDNYATIYGQLN

-2124 ISSSGYVSETDN
+2124 ISSGGYVSETDN
-2136 QSVTHYGNN
+2136 QSITHYGNN
-2145 GASSGNYKSLSNGT
+2145 GVSSGNYKSLYNGT
-2159 AILDSANMR
+2159 AIMDSASMR

-2173 FIPKGSIAES
+2173 FIPKGSLAES
-2183 DGATHGGWIHVKYN
+2183 DGATHSGWIHVKYN

-2264 QMDVPAMVGD
+2264 QMDVPAMIGD
-2274 LGASVGMLSRLGG
+2274 LALSVGALSRLGG
-2287 NSDGSTNISMNYGSL
+2287 ENSGGANISMNYGSL

>member
-1 MLTLSLTRR
+1 
-10 YGLDCKYNSLN
+10 
-21 EIAEGGRNDHPLFY
+21 
-35 FEESNNFVA
+35 
-44 DAGLET
+44 
-50 DGMATST
+50 
-57 AKLQESLKQLAGV
+57 
-70 DILED
+70 
-75 GGTAFKSTFQI
+75 
-86 MRELAGAWDNISD
+86 
-99 MNRAAIIEQV
+99 
-109 AGKRGASYF
+109 
-118 SSMMMNWEDAEN
+118 MNWEDAEN

-176 VKTGISAGTQIV
+176 VKTGITAGTQIV
-188 KGLDSVIKHTGGGS
+188 KGLDFAIKHTGGGT
-202 TLLLGGILGKSMLSG
+202 TLLLGGILGKSLVSG
-217 FTRLLG
+217 FTKLLG
-223 ADSFMD
+223 ADNFLD
-229 AAKYTANIANTTGI
+229 ATKFTANIANTTGTS
-243 KGAFKS
+243 GAFKS
-249 LFSLLSPMQIAMGG
+249 LFGLLSKTQLAMGA

-269 AIGAAYKVWDNSTIQ
+269 AIGVMYKVWDTSTIQ
-284 LSDAQEK
+284 LSDAQER
-291 LNDSLSNVSSAQQHI
+291 LNDSLSNVSSAQQHVA
-306 STIQEQIA
+306 TIQEQIIK
-314 TNNEKITQLRSNGVT
+314 NNERISQLRSNGVT
-329 TIQQSAELSNLQRQN
+329 TIAQSAELANLQRQN
-344 ELLKTQMKYQETIS
+344 DLLKTQEQYQQTIID
-358 ENENLK
+358 NESLK
-364 AASSAKIALGITS
+364 AASSAKIALGITN
-377 AYASLGTSGDGQFE
+377 AYASLGTGSDGQFE
-391 DRKLSK
+391 DKKLSK
-397 FAQFGRAIFR
+397 FAQFARAVFY
-407 TPARLFGLVDDD
+407 TPAKLFGLMTEDNG
-419 EITEMEYA
+419 ITEMEYA

-433 YTIAQQRLEE
+433 YAIAQQRLKE
-443 AQNGRFVNKRVTAL
+443 AQEGKFVNKRVTAL
-457 DTGNVDEEYRRELEK
+457 DTGEVDAEYRREREK
-472 YGTAKYFETQEE
+472 YGTAKYFATQQE
-484 AVDYWENQAKE
+484 AVDFWQTQADE
-495 SFEAYSSTLQ
+495 SFEAYSSTLK

-522 LKGYEKEFQQVRNNI
+522 LKGYENEFKEARNNI

-566 SELANLSL
+566 SELANLAL

-592 ISEANSA
+592 IDEANSA
-599 GMTDAASAIE
+599 GMTDAVSAIE
-609 RIWRTMASDSPN
+609 RIWRTMASDSPS

-629 NYESLTLS
+629 NFESLTIS

-679 TKNGTRLD
+679 TQNGTRLD
-687 YRLFDSTRAKNASKE
+687 YRLFDKARSRNASKE
-702 IGENLLELRT
+702 IGDNTSELRT
-712 QQKLLSTLQKSY
+712 QQKLLATLQSNYDKVVN
-724 ADINNKIN
+724 DIE
-732 SSYGL
+732 SRTASYGGRYVTAEQMAVINDY
-737 SKAPLIAEYQ
+737 KA
-747 ERANELKQEM
+747 RAQELKQEM
-757 ATVKSNISNLK
+757 STVKSNISNLRS
-768 AARTELNGLNSEVYQ
+768 ARSELNGLNSEVYQ
-783 YMSVADGAYNQS
+783 YMTAADGSYNQS
-795 AVADSM
+795 AVTD
-801 GDSFKALKE
+801 ALGESYKDLI
-810 AADTGKKTS
+810 DTVESGKKSS

-825 MNLWTNQDLTGMKNS
+825 MDLWTFDDQTSKKNS
-840 EIAAQWDT
+840 EIVKEWDGALARMQQFFDPHT
-848 AFANME
+848 
-854 KYYDAQYNSQ
+854 NSQ
-864 GNLEK
+864 GTVDK
-869 YVLNEGKIISE
+869 YVLNAGNVISKLKE
-880 INKAGDVMDKTF
+880 AEQDMNVTFLDSDKN
-892 ITAGKDIEMTSSHVL
+892 IKMNSSHL
-907 NLAKVMGISE
+907 MNLAKWLNISK
-917 SAVTEMVNAL
+917 SNATELINAL
-927 ADYGYNVSFIDTAED
+927 ADYGYNVEISNTATDFADLASNAGDAKEVLDSYGVTGDIGKYIKDYQEALLSGKQYDTKDINAYIDAIQKAREEANTKGDGASTAELNEEMAFALEQRQVMARTRETAGVMAQNTEKITSSVMRDGVTALQELQSAYDNYNASVGAYNYGIDVD
-942 IESIAAKADPSK
+942 IES
-954 TVEYLE
+954 
-960 RYNEEI
+960 
-966 IKLRANGISSNQ
+966 
-978 TKFGNIDLNNRQ
+978 
-990 AIHWTEEELQKQQAS
+990 
-1005 SEYGVQV
+1005 SEG
-1012 GDVST
+1012 
-1017 VLGSWDKFGEAEI
+1017 
-1030 PIAYSPILQTENGAK
+1030 
-1045 LLSQNTVSEY
+1045 
-1055 LWGLI
+1055 
-1060 DKATES
+1060 
-1066 GVELNKENLLKLD
+1066 ELN
-1079 TEGLEFDGL
+1079 
-1088 QIKNLIADIGDTA
+1088 
-1101 EKTAQ
+1101 
-1106 SMHSLGKNGAL
+1106 SAL
-1117 DLNVKA
+1117 
-1123 LDSYIDDIQEAR
+1123 
-1135 NATESGA
+1135 A
-1142 ELDALDAEMTKA
+1142 ELA
-1154 LFVRKQITRS
+1154 
-1164 SETNGVLGI
+1164 
-1173 DTEKEVGAVQ
+1173 
-1183 DGVKA
+1183 
-1188 LQDLQEAY
+1188 
-1196 ESYEVAKEARSKY
+1196 
-1209 SIDAKL
+1209 
-1215 EEEEGL
+1215 
-1221 YEASL
+1221 
-1226 SRLSDYVKEQNLE
+1226 DYVQEQDLE
-1239 AKIGLDSDASAE
+1239 AKIGLDEDASSI
-1251 EIGEKLKQLLSE
+1251 EIQDKLRSLLGE
-1263 GGVGEINGKLDISN
+1263 GGVGKINGELDIS
-1277 VDVIGGEVVQEKASE
+1277 DFEITGGEFAQEKVSE
-1292 VAQGI
+1292 VAHQM
-1297 AEAINTTLTES
+1297 AESINTTLSES
-1308 KSALDSYLGEGNY
+1308 KSELDTYLGEGNY

-1336 ADTAEIPE
+1336 SDTAEIPPLP
-1344 VEVTAEVKEYDTS
+1344 VEAQVESV
-1357 LVPSETSYT
+1357 SEGAFSN
-1366 TNTTNV
+1366 TNVERKVTNV
-1372 TNNEVNNKVT
+1372 TDNQVNTTVSATAVGQEFVDSLKESID
-1382 ATTEGEEAVKE
+1382 ATTGKDVKVEAAAVGEIGVENLVNAIDRV
-1393 FSSSIQSVPKDWTS
+1393 QSK
-1407 NVNAIVTGTAD
+1407 NAIVT
-1418 VKEMGSAIDGVNSKA
+1418 AITNGLDSVLS
-1433 VSISASTSGVGEVAT
+1433 
-1448 LAGAIAGVQS
+1448 LAGAIGSVQS
-1458 KSVTI
+1458 KSVMI
-1463 SVNASVSGVAQQFLG
+1463 NVGANIAESAKKFL
-1478 KAGFGVNGTAHFGGT
+1478 VNGTAHFGGT
-1493 AYSTGNWGVRKNETA
+1493 AYSSGNWGVRQNETA

-1533 FENLPK
+1533 FERLPK

-1626 DMQKAIA
+1626 DTQKAIA

-2054 TASLAQQNEAIS
+2054 TASLAHQNEAIS

-2071 AMDNYSTIYGQLN
+2071 ARDNYATIYGQLN

-2124 ISSSGYVSETDN
+2124 ISSGGYVSETDN
-2136 QSVTHYGNN
+2136 QSITHYGNN
-2145 GASSGNYKSLSNGT
+2145 GVSSGNYKSLYNGT
-2159 AILDSANMR
+2159 AIMDSASMR

-2173 FIPKGSIAES
+2173 FIPKGSLAES
-2183 DGATHGGWIHVKYN
+2183 DGATHSGWIHVKYN

-2264 QMDVPAMVGD
+2264 QMDVPAMIGD
-2274 LGASVGMLSRLGG
+2274 LALSVGALSRLGG
-2287 NSDGSTNISMNYGSL
+2287 ENSCGANISMNYGSL

-2313 LPDLEGICKA
+2313 LPDLEGICRA

>member
-1 MLTLSLTRR
+1 MKVAL
-10 YGLDCKYNSLN
+10 
-21 EIAEGGRNDHPLFY
+21 
-35 FEESNNFVA
+35 A
-44 DAGLET
+44 DAGEDT

-75 GGTAFKSTFQI
+75 NGATFKSTFQI
-86 MRELAGAWDNISD
+86 MRELAGAWDSLGD
-99 MNRAAIIEQV
+99 MAKASIIEQV

-130 AYKEAMN
+130 AYKEATN

-161 SAFESLSNNLLNGDL
+161 SAFESLSNDLLSGDL

-188 KGLDSVIKHTGGGS
+188 KGLDFAVKHTKGGTG
-202 TLLLGGILGKSMLSG
+202 LLIGGALFNAISKGVKSDQFALMM
-217 FTRLLG
+217 TK
-223 ADSFMD
+223 
-229 AAKYTANIANTTGI
+229 AAYASD
-243 KGAFKS
+243 KGA
-249 LFSLLSPMQIAMGG
+249 LS
-263 ITAGAL
+263 
-269 AIGAAYKVWDNSTIQ
+269 AIGAAMSALTPLQATIGAVAAAAAAVGVAYKIWDDNTVQ

-306 STIQEQIA
+306 ATIQEQIA
-314 TNNEKITQLRSNGVT
+314 TNEKQMSEIRSSGVT
-329 TIQQSAELSNLQRQN
+329 TIEKSADLANLQRQN
-344 ELLKTQMKYQETIS
+344 ELLKTQLQYQQTIS
-358 ENENLK
+358 KIENEK
-364 AASSAKIALGITS
+364 AASSARAAIGISTGYV
-377 AYASLGTSGDGQFE
+377 AGGGNGNDGVRT
-391 DRKLSK
+391 DRKIGKFTQFLRTIFFARGNDLSEEEYSS
-397 FAQFGRAIFR
+397 RV
-407 TPARLFGLVDDD
+407 VDD
-419 EITEMEYA
+419 YS
-427 TRAAED
+427 
-433 YTIAQQRLEE
+433 IAQKRLNE
-443 AQNGRFVNKRVTAL
+443 ARNGLFVNKNQIGGA
-457 DTGNVDEEYRRELEK
+457 DWINDKDEYDRELEQ
-472 YGTAKYFETQEE
+472 YGSVQTFESQQE
-484 AVDYWENQAKE
+484 AVDFWENQVSGLTSDYA
-495 SFEAYSSTLQ
+495 TVLN

-515 DQSTGKA
+515 DINTGKA
-522 LKGYEKEFQQVRNNI
+522 LKGYEEEFQKVRNNI

-545 TSEEDFLSY
+545 TSDEDFLNY
-554 LLGSSADYDKVS
+554 LLGSSTDYDKVS
-566 SELANLSL
+566 SELANLAL

-579 KGWED
+579 NGWED
-584 SSKALKQF
+584 SSEALKQF

-599 GMTDAASAIE
+599 GMTDAATNIE
-609 RIWRTMASDSPN
+609 RIWKSMASGTPN
-621 GALALVED
+621 AALALVED
-629 NYESLTLS
+629 NYEALTLS
-637 MQEYETRSAN
+637 MQEYEKRADN
-647 VLKAAKAGFS
+647 VIKASKEGFS
-657 VSGLDVESRN
+657 TSGLGVESYDI
-667 TLFGSYQEAMMD
+667 LAGSYREAMMD
-679 TKNGTRLD
+679 TQNGIRLD
-687 YRLFDSTRAKNASKE
+687 YQLFDKARARDASKE
-702 IGENLLELRT
+702 IGENTSELRT
-712 QQKLLSTLQKSY
+712 QQKLLATLKSNYADVVSQMEEYGKRPNQSASTLESFT
-724 ADINNKIN
+724 N
-732 SSYGL
+732 
-737 SKAPLIAEYQ
+737 
-747 ERANELKQEM
+747 RANELKQEM
-757 ATVKSNISNLK
+757 SIVKSNISNLRS
-768 AARTELNGLNSEVYQ
+768 ARSELNGLNSEVYQ
-783 YMSVADGAYNQS
+783 YMNASDGSYNQS
-795 AVADSM
+795 AVTD
-801 GDSFKALKE
+801 ALGE
-810 AADTGKKTS
+810 SYQDLIESVESGKTS
-819 ASAREF
+819 SAAAREF
-825 MNLWTNQDLTGMKNS
+825 IDLWTFDDQTGKKNS
-840 EIAAQWDT
+840 EIVNEWGDALGRMQQFFDPHTNGQGTVDKWILNDT
-848 AFANME
+848 
-854 KYYDAQYNSQ
+854 
-864 GNLEK
+864 NL
-869 YVLNEGKIISE
+869 V
-880 INKAGDVMDKTF
+880 NKLREAEQAMNVSFLDSNKNIKMN
-892 ITAGKDIEMTSSHVL
+892 SSHL
-907 NLAKVMGISE
+907 MNLAKYLDISK
-917 SAVTEMVNAL
+917 SNATELINAL
-927 ADYGYNVSFIDTAED
+927 ADYGYNVEISNTATDFADLASNAGDAKEILDSYKVKGDIGKYIKDYQEALLSGKQYDTKDVDEYIKSIQNAREKANTKGDGTATAELNEEMAFALEQREIMARTKETASVMARSIDEMGSGAIKDGISAMQQLQSAYDTYNASAKAHNTYGIDVD
-942 IESIAAKADPSK
+942 IES
-954 TVEYLE
+954 
-960 RYNEEI
+960 
-966 IKLRANGISSNQ
+966 
-978 TKFGNIDLNNRQ
+978 
-990 AIHWTEEELQKQQAS
+990 
-1005 SEYGVQV
+1005 SEG
-1012 GDVST
+1012 
-1017 VLGSWDKFGEAEI
+1017 
-1030 PIAYSPILQTENGAK
+1030 
-1045 LLSQNTVSEY
+1045 
-1055 LWGLI
+1055 
-1060 DKATES
+1060 
-1066 GVELNKENLLKLD
+1066 ELN
-1079 TEGLEFDGL
+1079 
-1088 QIKNLIADIGDTA
+1088 
-1101 EKTAQ
+1101 
-1106 SMHSLGKNGAL
+1106 SAL
-1117 DLNVKA
+1117 
-1123 LDSYIDDIQEAR
+1123 
-1135 NATESGA
+1135 A
-1142 ELDALDAEMTKA
+1142 ELA
-1154 LFVRKQITRS
+1154 
-1164 SETNGVLGI
+1164 
-1173 DTEKEVGAVQ
+1173 
-1183 DGVKA
+1183 
-1188 LQDLQEAY
+1188 
-1196 ESYEVAKEARSKY
+1196 
-1209 SIDAKL
+1209 
-1215 EEEEGL
+1215 
-1221 YEASL
+1221 
-1226 SRLSDYVKEQNLE
+1226 DYVQEQDLE
-1239 AKIGLDSDASAE
+1239 AKIGLDEDASST
-1251 EIGEKLKQLLSE
+1251 EIQDKLRSLLE
-1263 GGVGEINGKLDISN
+1263 QGGVGKINGELDIS
-1277 VDVIGGEVVQEKASE
+1277 DFEITGGEVTQEKASE
-1292 VAQGI
+1292 AARQI
-1297 AEAINTTLTES
+1297 AESINTTLTES
-1308 KSALDSYLGEGNY
+1308 KSELDTYLGEGNY

-1336 ADTAEIPE
+1336 SDTAEIPE
-1344 VEVTAEVKEYDTS
+1344 IPIEAKIRGVAEDAFSNTNVERKVTNITDNQV
-1357 LVPSETSYT
+1357 
-1366 TNTTNV
+1366 NTTV
-1372 TNNEVNNKVT
+1372 S
-1382 ATTEGEEAVKE
+1382 ATTVGQEYVDSLKKSIDDTQGKKVSVEAE
-1393 FSSSIQSVPKDWTS
+1393 TLGTGA
-1407 NVNAIVTGTAD
+1407 VN
-1418 VKEMGSAIDGVNSKA
+1418 EMVSAIGRVNSKS
-1433 VSISASTSGVGEVAT
+1433 VLVSASTSGVGEVAT

-1458 KSVTI
+1458 KSVMI
-1463 SVNASVSGVAQQFLG
+1463 NVGANIAENAKKFL
-1478 KAGFGVNGTAHFGGT
+1478 VNGTAHFGGT
-1493 AYSTGNWGVRKNETA
+1493 AYSSGNWGVRKNETA

-1533 FENLPK
+1533 FERLPK

-1626 DMQKAIA
+1626 DTQKAIA

-1666 RNGSMDIENIED
+1666 RNGSIDIENIED

-1892 ETAYEALNKELQLG
+1892 ETAYESLNKELQLG

-2054 TASLAQQNEAIS
+2054 TASLAHQNEVIS

-2071 AMDNYSTIYGQLN
+2071 ARDNYSTIYGQLN

-2090 GISLSSNLVNPWT
+2090 GVSLSNNLVNPWT

-2124 ISSSGYVSETDN
+2124 ISSGGYVSETDN
-2136 QSVTHYGNN
+2136 QSITHYGNN
-2145 GASSGNYKSLSNGT
+2145 GVSSGNYKSLYNGT
-2159 AILDSANMR
+2159 AIMDSASMR

-2173 FIPKGSIAES
+2173 FIPKGSLAES
-2183 DGATHGGWIHVKYN
+2183 DGATHSGWIHVKYN

-2274 LGASVGMLSRLGG
+2274 LALSVGALSRLGG
-2287 NSDGSTNISMNYGSL
+2287 ENSSGANISMNYGSL

>member
-1 MLTLSLTRR
+1 
-10 YGLDCKYNSLN
+10 
-21 EIAEGGRNDHPLFY
+21 
-35 FEESNNFVA
+35 
-44 DAGLET
+44 
-50 DGMATST
+50 
-57 AKLQESLKQLAGV
+57 
-70 DILED
+70 
-75 GGTAFKSTFQI
+75 
-86 MRELAGAWDNISD
+86 
-99 MNRAAIIEQV
+99 
-109 AGKRGASYF
+109 
-118 SSMMMNWEDAEN
+118 MNWEDAEK
-130 AYKEAMN
+130 AYQEATN

-176 VKTGISAGTQIV
+176 VKTGITAGTQIV

-592 ISEANSA
+592 INEANSA

-609 RIWRTMASDSPN
+609 RIWRTMASDSPS

-679 TKNGTRLD
+679 TQNGTRLD
-687 YRLFDSTRAKNASKE
+687 YRLFDKARARNASKE
-702 IGENLLELRT
+702 IGDNTSELRT
-712 QQKLLSTLQKSY
+712 QQKLLATLQSNYDKVVN
-724 ADINNKIN
+724 DIE
-732 SSYGL
+732 SRTASYGGRYVTAEQMAVL
-737 SKAPLIAEYQ
+737 DDYKA
-747 ERANELKQEM
+747 RANELKQEM
-757 ATVKSNISNLK
+757 SIVKSNISNLRS
-768 AARTELNGLNSEVYQ
+768 ARSELNGLNSEVYQ

-990 AIHWTEEELQKQQAS
+990 AIHWTDEELQKQQAS
-1005 SEYGVQV
+1005 SEYGIQV

-1055 LWGLI
+1055 LWGII

-1106 SMHSLGKNGAL
+1106 SMHSLGENGAL

-1135 NATESGA
+1135 DATESGA

-1263 GGVGEINGKLDISN
+1263 GGVGKINGQLDISN
-1277 VDVIGGEVVQEKASE
+1277 VDITGGEVAQEKASE

-1308 KSALDSYLGEGNY
+1308 KSALDEYLGEGNY
-1321 QVELDAQGNIVSVTV
+1321 QVELDAQGNIVNVTV

-1344 VEVTAEVKEYDTS
+1344 VPVTADVQGYDMSGVASASFT
-1357 LVPSETSYT
+1357 ETK
-1366 TNTTNV
+1366 V
-1372 TNNEVNNKVT
+1372 TNKINNEQTNLT
-1382 ATTEGEEAVKE
+1382 ANTSGQDAVEEFA
-1393 FSSSIQSVPKDWTS
+1393 SSIQGVPKDWTA
-1407 NVNAIVTGTAD
+1407 NVNAIVSGTAD
-1418 VKEMGSAIDGVNSKA
+1418 VKEMGSAIGGVNSKD
-1433 VSISASTSGVGEVAT
+1433 VSITASTSGVGEVAT
-1448 LAGAIAGVQS
+1448 LASAIAGVQS

-1463 SVNASVSGVAQQFLG
+1463 SVGASVSGVAQQFLG

-1520 PKTGTWHTVDRAS
+1520 PKTGTWHTVDKAS

-1626 DMQKAIA
+1626 DTQKAIA

-1720 TQSYDSF
+1720 AQSYDSF

-1778 LTELHEQETT
+1778 LTEFHEQETT
-1788 TALPWSEAW
+1788 TAIPWSEAW

-1868 QNGISKLGV
+1868 QNGISKLGA

-1952 FQKLIEARKKDLS
+1952 FQKLIDARQKDLS

-2006 KSLQADLLEM
+2006 KSLQADLLKM

-2054 TASLAQQNEAIS
+2054 TASLAHQNEVIS

-2071 AMDNYSTIYGQLN
+2071 ARDNYSTIYGQLN

-2124 ISSSGYVSETDN
+2124 ISSGGYVSETDN

-2173 FIPKGSIAES
+2173 FIPKGGIAES

-2249 MVFNASQKSMLWKLS
+2249 MVFNASQKNMLWKLS
-2264 QMDVPAMVGD
+2264 QMNVPAMIGD

>member
-1 MLTLSLTRR
+1 
-10 YGLDCKYNSLN
+10 
-21 EIAEGGRNDHPLFY
+21 
-35 FEESNNFVA
+35 
-44 DAGLET
+44 
-50 DGMATST
+50 
-57 AKLQESLKQLAGV
+57 
-70 DILED
+70 
-75 GGTAFKSTFQI
+75 
-86 MRELAGAWDNISD
+86 
-99 MNRAAIIEQV
+99 
-109 AGKRGASYF
+109 
-118 SSMMMNWEDAEN
+118 MMMNWEDAEN

-176 VKTGISAGTQIV
+176 VKTGITAGTQIV
-188 KGLDSVIKHTGGGS
+188 KGLDFAIKHTGGGT
-202 TLLLGGILGKSMLSG
+202 TLLLGGILGKSLVSG
-217 FTRLLG
+217 FTKLLG
-223 ADSFMD
+223 ADNFLD
-229 AAKYTANIANTTGI
+229 ATKFTANIANTTGTE
-243 KGAFKS
+243 GAFKS
-249 LFSLLSPMQIAMGG
+249 LFGLLSKTQLAMGA

-269 AIGAAYKVWDNSTIQ
+269 AIGVMYKVWDTSTIQ
-284 LSDAQEK
+284 LSDAQER
-291 LNDSLSNVSSAQQHI
+291 LNDSLSNVSSAQQHVA
-306 STIQEQIA
+306 TIQEQIIK
-314 TNNEKITQLRSNGVT
+314 NNERISQLRSNGVT
-329 TIQQSAELSNLQRQN
+329 TIAQSAELANLQRQN
-344 ELLKTQMKYQETIS
+344 DLLKTQEQYQQTIID
-358 ENENLK
+358 NESLK
-364 AASSAKIALGITS
+364 AASSAKIALGITN
-377 AYASLGTSGDGQFE
+377 AYASLGTGSDGQFE
-391 DRKLSK
+391 DKKLSK
-397 FAQFGRAIFR
+397 FAQFARAVFY
-407 TPARLFGLVDDD
+407 TPAKLFGLMTEDNG
-419 EITEMEYA
+419 ITEMEYA

-433 YTIAQQRLEE
+433 YAIAQQRLKE
-443 AQNGRFVNKRVTAL
+443 AQEGKFVNKRVTAL
-457 DTGNVDEEYRRELEK
+457 DTGEVDAEYRREREK
-472 YGTAKYFETQEE
+472 YGTAKYFATQQE
-484 AVDYWENQAKE
+484 AVDFWQTQVDE
-495 SFEAYSSTLQ
+495 SFEAYSSTLK

-522 LKGYEKEFQQVRNNI
+522 LKGYENEFKEARNNI

-566 SELANLSL
+566 SELANLAL

-592 ISEANSA
+592 IDEANSA
-599 GMTDAASAIE
+599 GMTDAVSAIE
-609 RIWRTMASDSPN
+609 RIWRTMASDSPS

-629 NYESLTLS
+629 NFESLTIS

-647 VLKAAKAGFS
+647 VLKAAKTGFS

-679 TKNGTRLD
+679 TQNGTRLD
-687 YRLFDSTRAKNASKE
+687 YRLFDKARARNASKE
-702 IGENLLELRT
+702 IGDNTSELRT
-712 QQKLLSTLQKSY
+712 QQKLLATLQSNYDKVVN
-724 ADINNKIN
+724 DIE
-732 SSYGL
+732 SRTASYGGRYVTAEQMAVL
-737 SKAPLIAEYQ
+737 DDYKA
-747 ERANELKQEM
+747 RANELKQEM
-757 ATVKSNISNLK
+757 STVKSNISNLRS
-768 AARTELNGLNSEVYQ
+768 ARAELNGLNSEVYQ
-783 YMSVADGAYNQS
+783 YMTVADGSYNQS
-795 AVADSM
+795 AVVDAL
-801 GDSFKALKE
+801 GESFQDLYE
-810 AADTGKKTS
+810 SVQSGKTS
-819 ASAREF
+819 SAAAREF
-825 MNLWTNQDLTGMKNS
+825 IDMWTFDDQTGKKNS
-840 EIAAQWDT
+840 EIVNEWSGAWDKMQE
-848 AFANME
+848 FFDPHE
-854 KYYDAQYNSQ
+854 NSQ
-864 GNLEK
+864 GTIDK
-869 YVLNEGKIISE
+869 WVLNTERTIDKLRE
-880 INKAGDVMDKTF
+880 AGQDM
-892 ITAGKDIEMTSSHVL
+892 
-907 NLAKVMGISE
+907 
-917 SAVTEMVNAL
+917 
-927 ADYGYNVSFIDTAED
+927 NVSFINDEGAIDMDSSKLMNLAKWLNISKSSATALINALGDSGYDVKISNVTTDFAELASKAGD
-942 IESIAAKADPSK
+942 AK
-954 TVEYLE
+954 
-960 RYNEEI
+960 EI
-966 IKLRANGISSNQ
+966 
-978 TKFGNIDLNNRQ
+978 
-990 AIHWTEEELQKQQAS
+990 
-1005 SEYGVQV
+1005 
-1012 GDVST
+1012 
-1017 VLGSWDKFGEAEI
+1017 
-1030 PIAYSPILQTENGAK
+1030 
-1045 LLSQNTVSEY
+1045 
-1055 LWGLI
+1055 
-1060 DKATES
+1060 
-1066 GVELNKENLLKLD
+1066 
-1079 TEGLEFDGL
+1079 
-1088 QIKNLIADIGDTA
+1088 
-1101 EKTAQ
+1101 
-1106 SMHSLGKNGAL
+1106 
-1117 DLNVKA
+1117 
-1123 LDSYIDDIQEAR
+1123 LDSYEVDGDISKYIKDYQEALLSGKQYDTKDIDAYIDAIQEAR
-1135 NATESGA
+1135 KEANTKKDGWATA
-1142 ELDALDAEMTKA
+1142 ELNEEMAFALEQREIMA
-1154 LFVRKQITRS
+1154 RTR
-1164 SETNGVLGI
+1164 ETAGVMAQ
-1173 DTEKEVGAVQ
+1173 DTEKMTSSIMR
-1183 DGVKA
+1183 DGVMAMQELQSAYDAYNASEKA
-1188 LQDLQEAY
+1188 KNNYGIDVDVESSKGELNSALAELADYIQEQD
-1196 ESYEVAKEARSKY
+1196 
-1209 SIDAKL
+1209 
-1215 EEEEGL
+1215 
-1221 YEASL
+1221 
-1226 SRLSDYVKEQNLE
+1226 LE
-1239 AKIGLDSDASAE
+1239 AKIGLDEDASST
-1251 EIGEKLKQLLSE
+1251 EIQEKLRSMLGE
-1263 GGVGEINGKLDISN
+1263 GGVGKINGQLDISN
-1277 VDVIGGEVVQEKASE
+1277 VDITGEEVAQEKASE

-1308 KSALDSYLGEGNY
+1308 KSALDEYLGEGNY

-1336 ADTAEIPE
+1336 SDTAEIPE
-1344 VEVTAEVKEYDTS
+1344 VPVQGEIQGYETKMPDVSSRVYEEKITSNQVNTTETLTAEVNGKESVDEFTS
-1357 LVPSETSYT
+1357 SV
-1366 TNTTNV
+1366 
-1372 TNNEVNNKVT
+1372 
-1382 ATTEGEEAVKE
+1382 
-1393 FSSSIQSVPKDWTS
+1393 QSVPKETTA
-1407 NVNAIVTGTAD
+1407 NVDADVTGTED
-1418 VKEMGSAIDGVNSKA
+1418 VNELVSAMGGVYDKSALITAITSGLEA
-1433 VSISASTSGVGEVAT
+1433 VSALAS
-1448 LAGAIAGVQS
+1448 AIAGVHS
-1458 KSVTI
+1458 KDVTI
-1463 SVNASVSGVAQQFLG
+1463 NVGASVSGVAQQFLG
-1478 KAGFGVNGTAHFGGT
+1478 KVGINGTAHFGGT

-1858 SFESANAAIT
+1858 SFESANATIT

-2054 TASLAQQNEAIS
+2054 TASLAHQNEAIS

-2071 AMDNYSTIYGQLN
+2071 ARDNYATIYGQLN

-2124 ISSSGYVSETDN
+2124 ISSGGYVSETDN
-2136 QSVTHYGNN
+2136 QSITHYGNN
-2145 GASSGNYKSLSNGT
+2145 GVSSGNYKSLYNGT
-2159 AILDSANMR
+2159 AIMDSASMR

-2173 FIPKGSIAES
+2173 FIPKGSLAES
-2183 DGATHGGWIHVKYN
+2183 DGATHSGWIHVKYN

-2264 QMDVPAMVGD
+2264 QMDVPAMIGD

-2302 LTVNGNVDRDA
+2302 LTVNGNVDREA
-2313 LPDLEGICKA
+2313 LPNLEGICKA

>member
-1 MLTLSLTRR
+1 MKVAL
-10 YGLDCKYNSLN
+10 
-21 EIAEGGRNDHPLFY
+21 
-35 FEESNNFVA
+35 A
-44 DAGLET
+44 DAGEDT

-75 GGTAFKSTFQI
+75 NGATFKSTFQI
-86 MRELAGAWDNISD
+86 MRELAGAWDNLGD
-99 MNRAAIIEQV
+99 MAKATIIEQV

-118 SSMMMNWEDAEN
+118 SSMMMNWEDAEK
-130 AYKEAMN
+130 AYQEATN

-161 SAFESLSNNLLNGDL
+161 SAFESLSNDLLNGDL

-188 KGLDSVIKHTGGGS
+188 KGLDFAVKHTGGG
-202 TLLLGGILGKSMLSG
+202 TYLLGGGLLLKSLSRTLPKMLMTDS
-217 FTRLLG
+217 LLG
-223 ADSFMD
+223 AFKDIGYSVS
-229 AAKYTANIANTTGI
+229 TTGI
-243 KGAFKS
+243 TATMGGMLK
-249 LFSLLSPMQIAMGG
+249 LLTPMQATLGVVAAAAAAVG
-263 ITAGAL
+263 V
-269 AIGAAYKVWDNSTIQ
+269 AYKVWDVNTVQ
-284 LSDAQEK
+284 LSEAHEK

-306 STIQEQIA
+306 STIEEQIA
-314 TNNEKITQLRSNGVT
+314 TNEEKISQIRSSGIN
-329 TIQQSAELSNLQRQN
+329 TITKSAEIANLQRQN
-344 ELLKTQMKYQETIS
+344 ELLKTQKGYQQELLRYES
-358 ENENLK
+358 LQ
-364 AASSAKIALGITS
+364 AAESAKVALGIS
-377 AYASLGTSGDGQFE
+377 NGYAANGSSSDGLFN
-391 DRKLSK
+391 DGKVSK
-397 FAQFGRAIFR
+397 FAQFGRAVFQIHEN
-407 TPARLFGLVDDD
+407 D
-419 EITEMEYA
+419 ITQAEY
-427 TRAAED
+427 TMRAAED
-433 YTIAQQRLEE
+433 YMVAQKRREE
-443 AQNGRFVNKRVTAL
+443 AMSGLFVTKDIFGSENDK
-457 DTGNVDEEYRRELEK
+457 EYDRELKE
-472 YGTAKYFETQEE
+472 YGNTKSFKTQKE
-484 AVDYWENQAKE
+484 AVEFWEGQA
-495 SFEAYSSTLQ
+495 SDLYIAYINGLT

-515 DQSTGKA
+515 DQNTGKA
-522 LKGYEKEFQQVRNNI
+522 IKGYEKEFQEVRDNI
-537 NSLKYKTS
+537 NAIKYTTATS
-545 TSEEDFLSY
+545 DEDFLSY
-554 LLGSSADYDKVS
+554 LLGSSVDYDKVS
-566 SELANLSL
+566 AELANLSL

-579 KGWED
+579 DGWED
-584 SSKALKQF
+584 SSKAIRQF
-592 ISEANSA
+592 IDEANSA
-599 GMTDAASAIE
+599 GMTDAATKIE
-609 RIWRTMASDSPN
+609 KIWKSMASGSPN
-621 GALALVED
+621 AALALVES

-637 MQEYETRSAN
+637 MQEYEKRAN
-647 VLKAAKAGFS
+647 NITQAAKGGFG
-657 VSGLDVESRN
+657 VSGLGVESYDI
-667 TLFGSYQEAMMD
+667 LAGSYREAMMD
-679 TKNGTRLD
+679 TQNGIRLD
-687 YRLFDSTRAKNASKE
+687 YRLFDKAMARDASKE
-702 IGENLLELRT
+702 IGKNTSELRT
-712 QQKLLSTLQKSY
+712 QQKLLETLKSNY
-724 ADINNKIN
+724 ADVVSQMEEYGKRPN
-732 SSYGL
+732 SE
-737 SKAPLIAEYQ
+737 ATFTAFAN
-747 ERANELKQEM
+747 RANELKQEM
-757 ATVKSNISNLK
+757 SVVKSNISNLRS
-768 AARTELNGLNSEVYQ
+768 ARAELNGLNSEVYQ
-783 YMSVADGAYNQS
+783 YMNAADGSYNQS
-795 AVADSM
+795 AVTD
-801 GDSFKALKE
+801 ALGASYQDLIE
-810 AADTGKKTS
+810 SVESGKKSS

-825 MNLWTNQDLTGMKNS
+825 IDLWTFDDQTGKKNT
-840 EIAAQWDT
+840 EIVNEWG
-848 AFANME
+848 
-854 KYYDAQYNSQ
+854 DALARMQQFFDPHTNGQ
-864 GNLEK
+864 GTVDK
-869 YVLNEGKIISE
+869 WVLNDTNL
-880 INKAGDVMDKTF
+880 INKLREAEQAMNTSF
-892 ITAGKDIEMTSSHVL
+892 IDSNNNIKMNSSHL
-907 NLAKVMGISE
+907 MNLAKYLNISK
-917 SAVTEMVNAL
+917 SNATELINAL
-927 ADYGYNVSFIDTAED
+927 ADYGYNVEISNTATDFADLASNAGDAKEILDSYKVNGDIGKYIKDYQEALLGGKQYDTKDVDEYIKSIQKAREEANTKGDGTATAELNEEMAFALEQREIMARTKETASVMARSIDEMGSGAIKDGISAMQQLQSAYDTYNASVGAYNYGIDVD
-942 IESIAAKADPSK
+942 IESS
-954 TVEYLE
+954 EGE
-960 RYNEEI
+960 
-966 IKLRANGISSNQ
+966 
-978 TKFGNIDLNNRQ
+978 LNN
-990 AIHWTEEELQKQQAS
+990 
-1005 SEYGVQV
+1005 
-1012 GDVST
+1012 
-1017 VLGSWDKFGEAEI
+1017 
-1030 PIAYSPILQTENGAK
+1030 
-1045 LLSQNTVSEY
+1045 
-1055 LWGLI
+1055 
-1060 DKATES
+1060 
-1066 GVELNKENLLKLD
+1066 
-1079 TEGLEFDGL
+1079 
-1088 QIKNLIADIGDTA
+1088 
-1101 EKTAQ
+1101 
-1106 SMHSLGKNGAL
+1106 AL
-1117 DLNVKA
+1117 
-1123 LDSYIDDIQEAR
+1123 
-1135 NATESGA
+1135 A
-1142 ELDALDAEMTKA
+1142 ELA
-1154 LFVRKQITRS
+1154 
-1164 SETNGVLGI
+1164 
-1173 DTEKEVGAVQ
+1173 
-1183 DGVKA
+1183 
-1188 LQDLQEAY
+1188 
-1196 ESYEVAKEARSKY
+1196 
-1209 SIDAKL
+1209 
-1215 EEEEGL
+1215 
-1221 YEASL
+1221 
-1226 SRLSDYVKEQNLE
+1226 DYVQEQDLE
-1239 AKIGLDSDASAE
+1239 AKIGLDEDASSI
-1251 EIGEKLKQLLSE
+1251 EIQDKLRSLLGE
-1263 GGVGEINGKLDISN
+1263 GGVGKINGELDISDFSI
-1277 VDVIGGEVVQEKASE
+1277 VGGEVAEEKASE
-1292 VAQGI
+1292 VAQRI

-1344 VEVTAEVKEYDTS
+1344 VPVTADVQGYDMSGVASASFT
-1357 LVPSETSYT
+1357 ETK
-1366 TNTTNV
+1366 V
-1372 TNNEVNNKVT
+1372 TNKINNEQTNLT
-1382 ATTEGEEAVKE
+1382 ANTSGQDAVEEFA
-1393 FSSSIQSVPKDWTS
+1393 SSIQGVPKDWTA
-1407 NVNAIVTGTAD
+1407 NVNAIVSGTAD
-1418 VKEMGSAIDGVNSKA
+1418 VKEMVSAIGGVNSKD
-1433 VSISASTSGVGEVAT
+1433 VSITASTSGVGEVAT
-1448 LAGAIAGVQS
+1448 LASAIAGVQS

-1463 SVNASVSGVAQQFLG
+1463 SVGASVSGVAQQFLG
-1478 KAGFGVNGTAHFGGT
+1478 KVGINGTAHFGGT

-1533 FENLPK
+1533 FERLPK
-1539 GAIVFNHKQTEELFK
+1539 GAIVFNHRQTEELFK

-1626 DMQKAIA
+1626 DTQKAIA

-1720 TQSYDSF
+1720 TKSYDSF

-1952 FQKLIEARKKDLS
+1952 FQKLIEARQKDLS

-2006 KSLQADLLEM
+2006 KSLQADLLKM

-2029 NTMVEAYDDEVEH
+2029 DTMVEAYNDEVEH

-2054 TASLAQQNEAIS
+2054 TASLAQQNGAIS

-2071 AMDNYSTIYGQLN
+2071 ARDNYSTIYGQLN
-2084 DLVEEY
+2084 ELVEEY

-2124 ISSSGYVSETDN
+2124 ISSGGYVSETDN

-2173 FIPKGSIAES
+2173 FIPKGGIAES

-2212 RGTFNASKGLTLT
+2212 SGTFNASKGLTLT

-2249 MVFNASQKSMLWKLS
+2249 MVFNASQKNMLWKLS
-2264 QMDVPAMVGD
+2264 QMNVPAMIGD

-2302 LTVNGNVDRDA
+2302 LTVNGNVDKEA
-2313 LPDLEGICKA
+2313 LPNLEDICKA